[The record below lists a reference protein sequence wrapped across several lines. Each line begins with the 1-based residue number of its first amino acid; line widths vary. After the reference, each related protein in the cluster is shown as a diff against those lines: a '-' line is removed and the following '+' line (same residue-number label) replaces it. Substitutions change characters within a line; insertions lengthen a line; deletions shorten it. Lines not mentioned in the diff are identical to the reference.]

1 MALQMFTPTSPR
13 RVRLRRSGSS
23 SGRRRLEE
31 LFRTPRSSVERMD
44 VSGVAR
50 DLLMTVDLKDDQMV
64 QTKCFTNWANSYL
77 AKRNPPVTIFN
88 LFEEMKDGINLLYLL
103 EVLSGEEL
111 VPDKDTGTGV
121 QAVRKGR
128 DMTLSDK
135 VTNAKASLAYLEDN
149 GVKIPA
155 GVTPQEITNGT
166 PPKIL
171 DLMWAIVSHYQ
182 IEEVAKM
189 SRRTVSG
196 LNASMGDD
204 SMYGT
209 MPRTSSQSTTPT
221 KGGKFGFSGSSSS
234 LPSLGKRK
242 KSSRD
247 QSPGPNRKKSGKE
260 TKEAQKILLKWSQN
274 AVDRR
279 VVDVKDFSK
288 SWRNGKAFSSLV
300 HTIQPD
306 LVDMPRLST
315 KSASSRMEHAFTAAE
330 RFLGIPKLIDSED
343 VDVDRPDGRS
353 VMTYVSLFAQAF
365 PQAGGWTAPTPSQ
378 RDVRYLGLGS
388 GNTSSFRRAG
398 SARGTYGSSSGG
410 GGAYVSTSGGGGA
423 YSVGGGDNPSVSV
436 TEFQSTRTTEVTS
449 YEQNTQLSS
458 YEQSSQLAAE
468 DSYRTSDVTSDSL
481 YDDVMNEVGAGGT
494 FSGQR
499 FKTDVVMNGSGQEM
513 QSASNHLDVQV
524 GSFRGESAAG
534 KGGRY
539 SGEFSQQSSQQT
551 SKGGGYGGEYEQSS
565 AQVFTYDN
573 KGGQSQST
581 SVRSS
586 ALMEDGSSPTVV
598 MANKGDMSPIRVS
611 INLPSYAGRRGGSTS
626 KSGGASP
633 GEDEYSRGL
642 GNIRGWLADVE
653 KEYPKDIM
661 VYHQDVQEHIEDL
674 ETLDTEAGKQEDKL
688 STLSRQVDSVFGS
701 RGDEA
706 RVAKSDL
713 NDVQEEITRIRND
726 VSKEKNNCT
735 RMLPYVKRF
744 EDDTAEIDNW
754 LSDAEKLMM
763 SHMVDSTSAK
773 FNQRV
778 QNHKEFFT
786 TRNTM
791 RNKLSSCN
799 SDLKKI
805 EGLCLDN
812 HDKSPLQTR
821 FDDIDSRFEDGM
833 ALSLTWDDKLDDIQ
847 ENWRDFDKR
856 TDDVGSWLDKA
867 NDIMT
872 DRDQPLDIQIARH
885 EMLVTFFKDVDSDMM
900 EGLVQSGERL
910 AEDMNDPEKEQLQDQ
925 MGRIEN
931 KWKDVMYQAPI
942 ALMKLKFR
950 KSQDL
955 YRETVDKA
963 NKETDREYEL
973 LVNPSV
979 DRDDLRHTHEGLYLR
994 EPEGFIPTAERHVS
1008 DMENYSRELVQYS
1021 VDEMSLVGP
1030 AKDNREHFEGVRKEQ
1045 QVLWE
1050 KLRNART
1057 DQEGKGPGGYQISTN
1072 VTQVP
1077 GGHGGQGLD
1086 GVYGPKGY
1094 PGKGRQ
1100 PPDYNSVEGG
1110 YGIDGNQQPQRY
1122 GALDR
1127 GGRYGGVPSRL
1138 SYQYPRGY
1146 RRPDKGYR
1154 YGGVPFNRTKQ
1165 PVEDGKQGKG
1175 GGDADAESSASDT
1188 PSDQQPPKEEKQEIV
1203 EPEADTVTVA
1213 VESSDTVPA
1222 DYQTP
1227 VEQKEQENIVAEDN
1241 ESSATV
1247 PASDQQPAEE
1257 EENEEKVEAEADCS
1271 VTDMPDTQQAAEEE
1285 ENEEKVEAEADRNI
1299 TDMPDKQQPQ
1309 ETGRPDKGAGYHGA
1323 SSGDTPQQLPDST
1336 DSGGGG
1342 ASDATIFATVI
1353 PKVQPH
1359 AVSQDRWSDNFP
1371 THKPPPYPGSAGISH
1386 LGNVSSTSEY
1396 EPFSHPGRNSDRK
1409 DMHVRFAPDLE
1420 TPTHPDKK
1428 YNLSGE
1434 PTNLEAPITIVVSE
1448 KEGDAIVVSP
1458 DKSSWYKGY
1467 YMKISN
1473 PMDQNIS
1480 GMKGRGGEDDD
1491 RDRDRDG
1498 LQRSGDGASQRG
1510 GGDGYGPGQVVGGR
1524 DGYNGGVGGQINIHE
1539 TIVINEYEQNVY
1551 QQGKG
1556 GGYGTGSWKTRPEEI
1571 ERAHRWKQFFEKKE
1585 AMLQECTQIDDTLD
1599 GEEQLEITP
1608 PNVKSRDHLF
1618 ERLDR
1623 ELKQNRGETPDLK
1636 DMGSWLER
1644 EMPHKKDDIVG
1655 DIAFVEKAQDET
1667 EDHLRRAREEHEN
1680 LLTRVNDFYECK
1692 ERTHKCIDRA
1702 ELVLRSR
1709 ICQRPADIASQLDK
1723 HENAEGE
1730 LSNNMPK
1737 LDLMSKRGTELVQ
1750 DLRSSNLWKTTE
1762 IRKEMDHTS
1771 HRWIEVSEQLHDNK
1785 DVLRNMENIW
1795 DEMYNINSDFED
1807 WFNGPV
1813 EDLRKK
1819 LYSISDAS
1827 EVPDMQ
1833 RRLDLFQDEIIDREN
1848 QWTKLNNRA
1857 QRLQD
1862 LNQNVPISLVE
1873 RLVQRNKDGIE
1884 EAKKL
1889 AIEGR
1894 RKLDSFKANQDFGR
1908 RNLDP
1913 LQKWLDKEE
1922 RLLKAQYDLQMDIY
1936 SKKAQRDKFES
1947 FSNEIASH
1955 RWKFDEVNSKAREVN
1970 LSQNPEIVRQL
1981 EQINDR
1987 YSALKIECD
1996 DITKKCEGHV
2006 ADHSQYDELY
2016 DEASEWLK
2024 QQREKLREAQQPT
2037 TDWKELEEHHANI
2050 NLLLLTKK
2058 RGEIK
2063 INNTSERADVTMDNT
2078 SADGKPII
2086 IDQVESLRHE
2096 FELYLEELN
2105 AAKLKVEG
2113 QLEGMKPEIN
2123 RSKLSDRSIA
2133 IEQRLDENLS
2143 QQSISSTYQYTQS
2156 TKTVYGSQTI
2166 GGSGGA
2172 GGAGGG
2178 YGGIGQSAGGGYGGT
2193 SQTSGIGIGQGG
2205 GYGGIS
2211 QSAGGGYGGGTG
2223 SGYGVQ
2229 TTSSTYSTSG
2239 AGGGGGVSTGVGG
2252 SSSINQFL
2260 GGGSSAVF
2268 DVSVSRVK
2276 TSSVTKDIGIQP
2288 SPSRQR
2294 TSTSTETMTDD
2305 LRKKVGDKVF
2315 QEIVL
2320 QPGERRTFGSGDN
2333 VVHYHNS
2340 QSEPITVKINYLV
2353 NYYE

>member
-1 MALQMFTPTSPR
+1 MVNHNNLEVVLREQYKQQQMRGKLIYTVWTHSLQGDNQGT
-13 RVRLRRSGSS
+13 
-23 SGRRRLEE
+23 
-31 LFRTPRSSVERMD
+31 SVERMD

-111 VPDKDTGTGV
+111 VPDKETGTGV

-196 LNASMGDD
+196 LNASMAED

-242 KSSRD
+242 KGRD
-247 QSPGPNRKKSGKE
+247 QSPGPTRKKSGKE
-260 TKEAQKILLKWSQN
+260 TKEAQKILLKWAQN

-343 VDVDRPDGRS
+343 MDVERPDGRS
-353 VMTYVSLFAQAF
+353 VMTYVSLYAQAF

-398 SARGTYGSSSGG
+398 SARGAYNSTSSGG
-410 GGAYVSTSGGGGA
+410 GQYISGVGAGEV
-423 YSVGGGDNPSVSV
+423 PSVSV
-436 TEFQSTRTTEVTS
+436 TEFQSVKTTEVTT

-458 YEQSSQLAAE
+458 YEQNAQLVTE

-499 FKTDVVMNGSGQEM
+499 FTGVMNGAAQDMHGDVAGDLT
-513 QSASNHLDVQV
+513 QSATTGHAMAV
-524 GSFRGESAAG
+524 
-534 KGGRY
+534 KGGAY
-539 SGEFSQQSSQQT
+539 EYGQQTSQQT
-551 SKGGGYGGEYEQSS
+551 AKGGVGVDYGQQSYRQQTS
-565 AQVFTYDN
+565 DHMFTFDS
-573 KGGQSQST
+573 GRGPGQSQST

-611 INLPSYAGRRGGSTS
+611 INLPSYAGRRSAKGST
-626 KSGGASP
+626 GGGEGP
-633 GEDEYSRGL
+633 GKDEYSRGL
-642 GNIRGWLADVE
+642 GNIRGWLADVD
-653 KEYPKDIM
+653 KEYPKDII

-674 ETLDTEAGKQEDKL
+674 ETLDTEAGKHEDKL
-688 STLSRQVDSVFGS
+688 QVLSRQVGS
-701 RGDEA
+701 MSGDEA
-706 RVAKSDL
+706 AAARSDL

-786 TRNTM
+786 TRNVM

-812 HDKSPLQTR
+812 HDKTPLQTR
-821 FDDIDSRFEDGM
+821 FEDIDSRFEDGM

-885 EMLVTFFKDVDSDMM
+885 ETFFKDVDSDMM

-925 MGRIEN
+925 MGKIEN

-955 YRETVDKA
+955 YDETINKMEKESNREL
-963 NKETDREYEL
+963 EL
-973 LVNPSV
+973 LANPSV
-979 DRDDLRHTHEGLYLR
+979 DREDLWNTHEGLYHR
-994 EPEGFIPTAERHVS
+994 EPEGFLPTAERHVS
-1008 DMENYSRELVQYS
+1008 DMENYSKELVQYS

-1030 AKDNREHFEGVRKEQ
+1030 AKDHRQHFENVKREER
-1045 QVLWE
+1045 VLCD
-1050 KLRNART
+1050 KLKNAR
-1057 DQEGKGPGGYQISTN
+1057 
-1072 VTQVP
+1072 
-1077 GGHGGQGLD
+1077 
-1086 GVYGPKGY
+1086 
-1094 PGKGRQ
+1094 
-1100 PPDYNSVEGG
+1100 
-1110 YGIDGNQQPQRY
+1110 QPQRY

-1127 GGRYGGVPSRL
+1127 GAKYGAAPSRL

-1154 YGGVPFNRTKQ
+1154 YGGVPFHRSKQ
-1165 PVEDGKQGKG
+1165 YPVEGEKQGKG

-1188 PSDQQPPKEEKQEIV
+1188 PSDQLPKEEKQGKV
-1203 EPEADTVTVA
+1203 EPKVVSVTDDS
-1213 VESSDTVPA
+1213 ERSDTVPA
-1222 DYQTP
+1222 NDQQPIPEEKQEKVEAVATESSASVPPSNQTP
-1227 VEQKEQENIVAEDN
+1227 VEQKDQETAEDT
-1241 ESSATV
+1241 ESSAAV
-1247 PASDQQPAEE
+1247 PASDQQPAGEE
-1257 EENEEKVEAEADCS
+1257 EKQETVEAEADS
-1271 VTDMPDTQQAAEEE
+1271 
-1285 ENEEKVEAEADRNI
+1285 I
-1299 TDMPDKQQPQ
+1299 TDNQQTK
-1309 ETGRPDKGAGYHGA
+1309 EAVRPDKGAGYHGA
-1323 SSGDTPQQLPDST
+1323 PSGDSTQQLPDTT
-1336 DSGGGG
+1336 DSGGGGANG

-1353 PKVQPH
+1353 PKVQ
-1359 AVSQDRWSDNFP
+1359 VSGGGQ
-1371 THKPPPYPGSAGISH
+1371 GQI
-1386 LGNVSSTSEY
+1386 
-1396 EPFSHPGRNSDRK
+1396 SDR
-1409 DMHVRFAPDLE
+1409 
-1420 TPTHPDKK
+1420 
-1428 YNLSGE
+1428 NGS
-1434 PTNLEAPITIVVSE
+1434 
-1448 KEGDAIVVSP
+1448 
-1458 DKSSWYKGY
+1458 
-1467 YMKISN
+1467 
-1473 PMDQNIS
+1473 
-1480 GMKGRGGEDDD
+1480 
-1491 RDRDRDG
+1491 
-1498 LQRSGDGASQRG
+1498 G
-1510 GGDGYGPGQVVGGR
+1510 GGQ
-1524 DGYNGGVGGQINIHE
+1524 QINIHE
-1539 TIVINEYEQNVY
+1539 
-1551 QQGKG
+1551 GKG
-1556 GGYGTGSWKTRPEEI
+1556 GGLGSWKTRPEEI

-1585 AMLQECTQIDDTLD
+1585 AMLQECTNIDDTLD
-1599 GEEQLEITP
+1599 GEEQWEITP
-1608 PNVKSRDHLF
+1608 NNVRERDRLF
-1618 ERLDR
+1618 ERLERD
-1623 ELKQNRGETPDLK
+1623 LQHNRGETPELK
-1636 DMGSWLER
+1636 TMGSWLER
-1644 EMPHKKDDIVG
+1644 EMPHKKEDIVG
-1655 DIAFVEKAQDET
+1655 DIAYVERTQDET
-1667 EDHLRRAREEHEN
+1667 EEHLRRARQEHED
-1680 LLTRVNDFYECK
+1680 LLTRINEFYECK

-1723 HENAEGE
+1723 HENAESE

-1813 EDLRKK
+1813 EDLRKR
-1819 LYSISDAS
+1819 LYTISDAS

-1857 QRLQD
+1857 KRLQE

-1873 RLVQRNKDGIE
+1873 RMVQRNKDGIE

-1889 AIEGR
+1889 AVEGR

-1922 RLLKAQYDLQMDIY
+1922 RLLSAQYDLQMDIY

-1981 EQINDR
+1981 EQINAR

-1996 DITKKCEGHV
+1996 NITKKCEGHV
-2006 ADHSQYDELY
+2006 TDHAQYDELY
-2016 DEASEWLK
+2016 EEASEWLR
-2024 QQREKLREAQQPT
+2024 QQREKLKEAQRPT
-2037 TDWKELEEHHANI
+2037 TDWKELEENHANI

-2063 INNTSERADVTMDNT
+2063 INNTSEKADVTMDNT

-2086 IDQVESLRHE
+2086 IEQVESLRHD
-2096 FELYLEELN
+2096 FQLYQEELN

-2123 RSKLSDRSIA
+2123 RSKLDASLA
-2133 IEQRLDENLS
+2133 IEQRLDQNLS
-2143 QQSISSTYQYTQS
+2143 QQTISTYQYTES
-2156 TKTVYGSQTI
+2156 SKTVYGSQTI
-2166 GGSGGA
+2166 GGTGGTY
-2172 GGAGGG
+2172 GGTAQGTGGG
-2178 YGGIGQSAGGGYGGT
+2178 YGGIGQ
-2193 SQTSGIGIGQGG
+2193 
-2205 GYGGIS
+2205 
-2211 QSAGGGYGGGTG
+2211 GTG
-2223 SGYGVQ
+2223 SGYGGIGQGTGTGYGGIGQGTGSGYGGIGQSSSGGYISQ
-2229 TTSSTYSTSG
+2229 TTSTSG
-2239 AGGGGGVSTGVGG
+2239 AGGSAGGLGGG
-2252 SSSINQFL
+2252 SSINQFL
-2260 GGGSSAVF
+2260 GGGSGHGVF
-2268 DVSVSRVK
+2268 DIAV
-2276 TSSVTKDIGIQP
+2276 SSVKKSTVTKEVGVQP

-2353 NYYE
+2353 NYWE

>member
-1 MALQMFTPTSPR
+1 MTLQMFTPTFPR
-13 RVRLRRSGSS
+13 RVRLRRSS

-410 GGAYVSTSGGGGA
+410 GGAYVSTSSGGGA
-423 YSVGGGDNPSVSV
+423 YSVGGGGGDNPSVSV

-513 QSASNHLDVQV
+513 QSASNHLDVQA

-539 SGEFSQQSSQQT
+539 SGEFGQQSSQQT
-551 SKGGGYGGEYEQSS
+551 YEQQSS

-688 STLSRQVDSVFGS
+688 RTLSRQVDSVFGT

-763 SHMVDSTSAK
+763 SHMVDSTSDK

-885 EMLVTFFKDVDSDMM
+885 ETFFKDVDSDMM

-1045 QVLWE
+1045 QILWE

-1057 DQEGKGPGGYQISTN
+1057 DQQGKGPGGYQISTN
-1072 VTQVP
+1072 ITQVP
-1077 GGHGGQGLD
+1077 GGHGGRDLD

-1203 EPEADTVTVA
+1203 EPEADIVTVA

-1222 DYQTP
+1222 EDQTP
-1227 VEQKEQENIVAEDN
+1227 VEQKEQEKIVAEDT

-1247 PASDQQPAEE
+1247 PASDQQAAEE

-1271 VTDMPDTQQAAEEE
+1271 VTDMPDKQQAAEEE
-1285 ENEEKVEAEADRNI
+1285 ENEEKVEAEADRSV
-1299 TDMPDKQQPQ
+1299 TDIPDKQQPQ
-1309 ETGRPDKGAGYHGA
+1309 EAGRPDKGAGYHGA
-1323 SSGDTPQQLPDST
+1323 SSGDTPQ
-1336 DSGGGG
+1336 
-1342 ASDATIFATVI
+1342 
-1353 PKVQPH
+1353 
-1359 AVSQDRWSDNFP
+1359 
-1371 THKPPPYPGSAGISH
+1371 
-1386 LGNVSSTSEY
+1386 
-1396 EPFSHPGRNSDRK
+1396 
-1409 DMHVRFAPDLE
+1409 
-1420 TPTHPDKK
+1420 
-1428 YNLSGE
+1428 
-1434 PTNLEAPITIVVSE
+1434 
-1448 KEGDAIVVSP
+1448 
-1458 DKSSWYKGY
+1458 
-1467 YMKISN
+1467 
-1473 PMDQNIS
+1473 
-1480 GMKGRGGEDDD
+1480 
-1491 RDRDRDG
+1491 
-1498 LQRSGDGASQRG
+1498 QRG

-1524 DGYNGGVGGQINIHE
+1524 DGYNGGGQINIHE
-1539 TIVINEYEQNVY
+1539 
-1551 QQGKG
+1551 GKG

-2063 INNTSERADVTMDNT
+2063 INNTSEKADVTMDNT

-2096 FELYLEELN
+2096 FQLYLEELN

-2172 GGAGGG
+2172 GGG
-2178 YGGIGQSAGGGYGGT
+2178 YGGIGQT
-2193 SQTSGIGIGQGG
+2193 SGSGIGQASGG

-2211 QSAGGGYGGGTG
+2211 QSTGGGYSGISQTAGGGYGGGTG

-2252 SSSINQFL
+2252 GSSINQFL

>member
-1 MALQMFTPTSPR
+1 MTLQMFTPTFPR
-13 RVRLRRSGSS
+13 RVRLRRSS

-410 GGAYVSTSGGGGA
+410 GGAYVSTSSGGGA
-423 YSVGGGDNPSVSV
+423 YSVGGGGGDNPSVSV

-513 QSASNHLDVQV
+513 QSASNHLDVQA

-539 SGEFSQQSSQQT
+539 SGEFGQQSSQQT
-551 SKGGGYGGEYEQSS
+551 YEQQSS

-688 STLSRQVDSVFGS
+688 RTLSRQVDSVFGT

-763 SHMVDSTSAK
+763 SHMVDSTSDK

-885 EMLVTFFKDVDSDMM
+885 ETFFKDVDSDMM

-1045 QVLWE
+1045 QILWE
-1050 KLRNART
+1050 KLRNAR
-1057 DQEGKGPGGYQISTN
+1057 
-1072 VTQVP
+1072 
-1077 GGHGGQGLD
+1077 
-1086 GVYGPKGY
+1086 
-1094 PGKGRQ
+1094 
-1100 PPDYNSVEGG
+1100 
-1110 YGIDGNQQPQRY
+1110 QPQRY

-1138 SYQYPRGY
+1138 SY
-1146 RRPDKGYR
+1146 
-1154 YGGVPFNRTKQ
+1154 
-1165 PVEDGKQGKG
+1165 
-1175 GGDADAESSASDT
+1175 
-1188 PSDQQPPKEEKQEIV
+1188 
-1203 EPEADTVTVA
+1203 
-1213 VESSDTVPA
+1213 
-1222 DYQTP
+1222 
-1227 VEQKEQENIVAEDN
+1227 
-1241 ESSATV
+1241 
-1247 PASDQQPAEE
+1247 
-1257 EENEEKVEAEADCS
+1257 
-1271 VTDMPDTQQAAEEE
+1271 
-1285 ENEEKVEAEADRNI
+1285 
-1299 TDMPDKQQPQ
+1299 
-1309 ETGRPDKGAGYHGA
+1309 
-1323 SSGDTPQQLPDST
+1323 
-1336 DSGGGG
+1336 
-1342 ASDATIFATVI
+1342 
-1353 PKVQPH
+1353 
-1359 AVSQDRWSDNFP
+1359 
-1371 THKPPPYPGSAGISH
+1371 
-1386 LGNVSSTSEY
+1386 
-1396 EPFSHPGRNSDRK
+1396 
-1409 DMHVRFAPDLE
+1409 
-1420 TPTHPDKK
+1420 
-1428 YNLSGE
+1428 
-1434 PTNLEAPITIVVSE
+1434 
-1448 KEGDAIVVSP
+1448 
-1458 DKSSWYKGY
+1458 
-1467 YMKISN
+1467 
-1473 PMDQNIS
+1473 
-1480 GMKGRGGEDDD
+1480 
-1491 RDRDRDG
+1491 
-1498 LQRSGDGASQRG
+1498 
-1510 GGDGYGPGQVVGGR
+1510 
-1524 DGYNGGVGGQINIHE
+1524 
-1539 TIVINEYEQNVY
+1539 
-1551 QQGKG
+1551 QGKG

-2063 INNTSERADVTMDNT
+2063 INNTSEKADVTMDNT

-2096 FELYLEELN
+2096 FQLYLEELN

-2172 GGAGGG
+2172 GGG
-2178 YGGIGQSAGGGYGGT
+2178 YGGIGQT
-2193 SQTSGIGIGQGG
+2193 SGSGIGQASGG

-2211 QSAGGGYGGGTG
+2211 QSTGGGYSGISQTAGGGYGGGTG

-2252 SSSINQFL
+2252 GSSINQFL

>member
-1 MALQMFTPTSPR
+1 MTLQMFTPTFPR
-13 RVRLRRSGSS
+13 RVRLRRSS

-410 GGAYVSTSGGGGA
+410 GGAYVSTSSGGGA
-423 YSVGGGDNPSVSV
+423 YSVGGGGGDNPSVSV

-513 QSASNHLDVQV
+513 QSASNHLDVQA

-539 SGEFSQQSSQQT
+539 SGEFGQQSSQQT
-551 SKGGGYGGEYEQSS
+551 YEQQSS

-688 STLSRQVDSVFGS
+688 RTLSRQVDSVFGT

-763 SHMVDSTSAK
+763 SHMVDSTSDK

-885 EMLVTFFKDVDSDMM
+885 ETFFKDVDSDMM

-1045 QVLWE
+1045 QILWE

-1057 DQEGKGPGGYQISTN
+1057 DQQGKGPGGYQISTN
-1072 VTQVP
+1072 ITQVP
-1077 GGHGGQGLD
+1077 GGHGGRDLD

-1203 EPEADTVTVA
+1203 EPEADIVTVA

-1222 DYQTP
+1222 EDQTP
-1227 VEQKEQENIVAEDN
+1227 VEQKEQEKIVAEDT

-1247 PASDQQPAEE
+1247 PASDQQAAEE

-1271 VTDMPDTQQAAEEE
+1271 VTDMPDKQQAAEEE
-1285 ENEEKVEAEADRNI
+1285 ENEEKVEAEADRSV
-1299 TDMPDKQQPQ
+1299 TDIPDKQQPQ
-1309 ETGRPDKGAGYHGA
+1309 EAGRPDKGAGYHGA

-1342 ASDATIFATVI
+1342 SSGASDATIFATVI
-1353 PKVQPH
+1353 PKV
-1359 AVSQDRWSDNFP
+1359 
-1371 THKPPPYPGSAGISH
+1371 
-1386 LGNVSSTSEY
+1386 
-1396 EPFSHPGRNSDRK
+1396 
-1409 DMHVRFAPDLE
+1409 
-1420 TPTHPDKK
+1420 
-1428 YNLSGE
+1428 
-1434 PTNLEAPITIVVSE
+1434 
-1448 KEGDAIVVSP
+1448 
-1458 DKSSWYKGY
+1458 
-1467 YMKISN
+1467 
-1473 PMDQNIS
+1473 
-1480 GMKGRGGEDDD
+1480 
-1491 RDRDRDG
+1491 
-1498 LQRSGDGASQRG
+1498 QRG

-1524 DGYNGGVGGQINIHE
+1524 DGYNGGGQINIHE

-2063 INNTSERADVTMDNT
+2063 INNTSEKADVTMDNT

-2096 FELYLEELN
+2096 FQLYLEELN

-2172 GGAGGG
+2172 GGG
-2178 YGGIGQSAGGGYGGT
+2178 YGGIGQT
-2193 SQTSGIGIGQGG
+2193 SGSGIGQASGG

-2211 QSAGGGYGGGTG
+2211 QSTGGGYSGISQTAGGGYGGGTG

-2252 SSSINQFL
+2252 GSSINQFL

>member
-1 MALQMFTPTSPR
+1 MVNHNNLEVVLREQYKQQQMRGKLIYTVWTHSLQGDNQGT
-13 RVRLRRSGSS
+13 
-23 SGRRRLEE
+23 
-31 LFRTPRSSVERMD
+31 SVERMD

-111 VPDKDTGTGV
+111 VPDKETGTGV

-196 LNASMGDD
+196 LNASMAED

-242 KSSRD
+242 KGRD
-247 QSPGPNRKKSGKE
+247 QSPGPTRKKSGKE
-260 TKEAQKILLKWSQN
+260 TKEAQKILLKWAQN

-343 VDVDRPDGRS
+343 MDVERPDGRS
-353 VMTYVSLFAQAF
+353 VMTYVSLYAQAF

-398 SARGTYGSSSGG
+398 SARGAYNSTSSGG
-410 GGAYVSTSGGGGA
+410 GQYISGVGAGEV
-423 YSVGGGDNPSVSV
+423 PSVSV
-436 TEFQSTRTTEVTS
+436 TEFQSVKTTEVTT

-458 YEQSSQLAAE
+458 YEQNAQLVTE

-499 FKTDVVMNGSGQEM
+499 FTGVMNGAAQDMHGDVAGDLT
-513 QSASNHLDVQV
+513 QSATTGHAMAV
-524 GSFRGESAAG
+524 
-534 KGGRY
+534 KGGAY
-539 SGEFSQQSSQQT
+539 EYGQQTSQQT
-551 SKGGGYGGEYEQSS
+551 AKGGVGVDYGQQSYRQQTS
-565 AQVFTYDN
+565 DHMFTFDS
-573 KGGQSQST
+573 GRGPGQSQST

-611 INLPSYAGRRGGSTS
+611 INLPSYAGRRSAKGST
-626 KSGGASP
+626 GGGEGP
-633 GEDEYSRGL
+633 GKDEYSRGL
-642 GNIRGWLADVE
+642 GNIRGWLADVD
-653 KEYPKDIM
+653 KEYPKDII

-674 ETLDTEAGKQEDKL
+674 ETLDTEAGKHEDKL
-688 STLSRQVDSVFGS
+688 QVLSRQVGS
-701 RGDEA
+701 MSGDEA
-706 RVAKSDL
+706 AAARSDL

-786 TRNTM
+786 TRNVM

-812 HDKSPLQTR
+812 HDKTPLQTR
-821 FDDIDSRFEDGM
+821 FEDIDSRFEDGM

-885 EMLVTFFKDVDSDMM
+885 ETFFKDVDSDMM

-925 MGRIEN
+925 MGKIEN

-955 YRETVDKA
+955 YDETINKMEKESNREL
-963 NKETDREYEL
+963 EL
-973 LVNPSV
+973 LANPSV
-979 DRDDLRHTHEGLYLR
+979 DREDLWNTHEGLYHR
-994 EPEGFIPTAERHVS
+994 EPEGFLPTAERHVS
-1008 DMENYSRELVQYS
+1008 DMENYSKELVQYS

-1030 AKDNREHFEGVRKEQ
+1030 AKDHRQHFENVKREER
-1045 QVLWE
+1045 VLCD
-1050 KLRNART
+1050 KLKNAR
-1057 DQEGKGPGGYQISTN
+1057 
-1072 VTQVP
+1072 
-1077 GGHGGQGLD
+1077 
-1086 GVYGPKGY
+1086 
-1094 PGKGRQ
+1094 
-1100 PPDYNSVEGG
+1100 
-1110 YGIDGNQQPQRY
+1110 QPQRY

-1127 GGRYGGVPSRL
+1127 GAKYGAAPSRL

-1154 YGGVPFNRTKQ
+1154 YGGVPFHRSKQ
-1165 PVEDGKQGKG
+1165 YPVEGEKQGKG

-1188 PSDQQPPKEEKQEIV
+1188 PSDQLPKEEKQGKV
-1203 EPEADTVTVA
+1203 EPKVVSVTDDS
-1213 VESSDTVPA
+1213 ERSDTVPA
-1222 DYQTP
+1222 NDQQPIPEEKQEKVEAVATESSASVPPSNQTP
-1227 VEQKEQENIVAEDN
+1227 VEQKDQETAEDT
-1241 ESSATV
+1241 ESSAAV
-1247 PASDQQPAEE
+1247 PASDQQPAGEE
-1257 EENEEKVEAEADCS
+1257 EKQETVEAEADS
-1271 VTDMPDTQQAAEEE
+1271 
-1285 ENEEKVEAEADRNI
+1285 I
-1299 TDMPDKQQPQ
+1299 TDNQQTK
-1309 ETGRPDKGAGYHGA
+1309 EAVRPDKGAGYHGA
-1323 SSGDTPQQLPDST
+1323 PSGDSTQQLPDTT
-1336 DSGGGG
+1336 DSGGGGANG

-1353 PKVQPH
+1353 PKVQ
-1359 AVSQDRWSDNFP
+1359 VSGGGQ
-1371 THKPPPYPGSAGISH
+1371 GQI
-1386 LGNVSSTSEY
+1386 
-1396 EPFSHPGRNSDRK
+1396 SDR
-1409 DMHVRFAPDLE
+1409 
-1420 TPTHPDKK
+1420 
-1428 YNLSGE
+1428 NGS
-1434 PTNLEAPITIVVSE
+1434 
-1448 KEGDAIVVSP
+1448 
-1458 DKSSWYKGY
+1458 
-1467 YMKISN
+1467 
-1473 PMDQNIS
+1473 
-1480 GMKGRGGEDDD
+1480 
-1491 RDRDRDG
+1491 
-1498 LQRSGDGASQRG
+1498 G
-1510 GGDGYGPGQVVGGR
+1510 GGQ
-1524 DGYNGGVGGQINIHE
+1524 QINIHE
-1539 TIVINEYEQNVY
+1539 TTNIIVNEQHTLY

-1556 GGYGTGSWKTRPEEI
+1556 GGLGSWKTRPEEI

-1585 AMLQECTQIDDTLD
+1585 AMLQECTNIDDTLD
-1599 GEEQLEITP
+1599 GEEQWEITP
-1608 PNVKSRDHLF
+1608 NNVRERDRLF
-1618 ERLDR
+1618 ERLERD
-1623 ELKQNRGETPDLK
+1623 LQHNRGETPELK
-1636 DMGSWLER
+1636 TMGSWLER
-1644 EMPHKKDDIVG
+1644 EMPHKKEDIVG
-1655 DIAFVEKAQDET
+1655 DIAYVERTQDET
-1667 EDHLRRAREEHEN
+1667 EEHLRRARQEHED
-1680 LLTRVNDFYECK
+1680 LLTRINEFYECK

-1723 HENAEGE
+1723 HENAESE

-1813 EDLRKK
+1813 EDLRKR
-1819 LYSISDAS
+1819 LYTISDAS

-1857 QRLQD
+1857 KRLQE

-1873 RLVQRNKDGIE
+1873 RMVQRNKDGIE

-1889 AIEGR
+1889 AVEGR

-1922 RLLKAQYDLQMDIY
+1922 RLLSAQYDLQMDIY

-1981 EQINDR
+1981 EQINAR

-1996 DITKKCEGHV
+1996 NITKKCEGHV
-2006 ADHSQYDELY
+2006 TDHAQYDELY
-2016 DEASEWLK
+2016 EEASEWLR
-2024 QQREKLREAQQPT
+2024 QQREKLKEAQRPT
-2037 TDWKELEEHHANI
+2037 TDWKELEENHANI

-2063 INNTSERADVTMDNT
+2063 INNTSEKADVTMDNT

-2086 IDQVESLRHE
+2086 IEQVESLRHD
-2096 FELYLEELN
+2096 FQLYQEELN

-2123 RSKLSDRSIA
+2123 RSKLDASLA
-2133 IEQRLDENLS
+2133 IEQRLDQNLS
-2143 QQSISSTYQYTQS
+2143 QQTISTYQYTES
-2156 TKTVYGSQTI
+2156 SKTVYGSQTI
-2166 GGSGGA
+2166 GGTGGTY
-2172 GGAGGG
+2172 GGTAQGTGGG
-2178 YGGIGQSAGGGYGGT
+2178 YGGIGQ
-2193 SQTSGIGIGQGG
+2193 
-2205 GYGGIS
+2205 
-2211 QSAGGGYGGGTG
+2211 GTG
-2223 SGYGVQ
+2223 SGYGGIGQGTGTGYGGIGQGTGSGYGGIGQSSSGGYISQ
-2229 TTSSTYSTSG
+2229 TTSTSG
-2239 AGGGGGVSTGVGG
+2239 AGGSAGGLGGG
-2252 SSSINQFL
+2252 SSINQFL
-2260 GGGSSAVF
+2260 GGGSGHGVF
-2268 DVSVSRVK
+2268 DIAV
-2276 TSSVTKDIGIQP
+2276 SSVKKSTVTKEVGVQP

-2353 NYYE
+2353 NYWE

>member
-1 MALQMFTPTSPR
+1 MVNHNNLEVVLREQYKQQQMRGKLIYTVWTHSLQGDNQGT
-13 RVRLRRSGSS
+13 
-23 SGRRRLEE
+23 
-31 LFRTPRSSVERMD
+31 SVERMD

-111 VPDKDTGTGV
+111 VPDKETGTGV

-196 LNASMGDD
+196 LNASMAED

-242 KSSRD
+242 KGRD
-247 QSPGPNRKKSGKE
+247 QSPGPTRKKSGKE
-260 TKEAQKILLKWSQN
+260 TKEAQKILLKWAQN

-343 VDVDRPDGRS
+343 MDVERPDGRS
-353 VMTYVSLFAQAF
+353 VMTYVSLYAQAF

-398 SARGTYGSSSGG
+398 SARGAYNSTSSGG
-410 GGAYVSTSGGGGA
+410 GQYISGVGAGEV
-423 YSVGGGDNPSVSV
+423 PSVSV
-436 TEFQSTRTTEVTS
+436 TEFQSVKTTEVTT

-458 YEQSSQLAAE
+458 YEQNAQLVTE

-499 FKTDVVMNGSGQEM
+499 FTGVMNGAAQDMHGDVAGDLT
-513 QSASNHLDVQV
+513 QSATTGHAMAV
-524 GSFRGESAAG
+524 
-534 KGGRY
+534 KGGAY
-539 SGEFSQQSSQQT
+539 EYGQQTSQQT
-551 SKGGGYGGEYEQSS
+551 AKGGVGVDYGQQSYRQQTS
-565 AQVFTYDN
+565 DHMFTFDS
-573 KGGQSQST
+573 GRGPGQSQST

-611 INLPSYAGRRGGSTS
+611 INLPSYAGRRSAKGST
-626 KSGGASP
+626 GGGEGP
-633 GEDEYSRGL
+633 GKDEYSRGL
-642 GNIRGWLADVE
+642 GNIRGWLADVD
-653 KEYPKDIM
+653 KEYPKDII

-674 ETLDTEAGKQEDKL
+674 ETLDTEAGKHEDKL
-688 STLSRQVDSVFGS
+688 QVLSRQVGS
-701 RGDEA
+701 MSGDEA
-706 RVAKSDL
+706 AAARSDL

-786 TRNTM
+786 TRNVM

-812 HDKSPLQTR
+812 HDKTPLQTR
-821 FDDIDSRFEDGM
+821 FEDIDSRFEDGM

-885 EMLVTFFKDVDSDMM
+885 ETFFKDVDSDMM

-925 MGRIEN
+925 MGKIEN

-955 YRETVDKA
+955 YDETINKMEKESNREL
-963 NKETDREYEL
+963 EL
-973 LVNPSV
+973 LANPSV
-979 DRDDLRHTHEGLYLR
+979 DREDLWNTHEGLYHR
-994 EPEGFIPTAERHVS
+994 EPEGFLPTAERHVS
-1008 DMENYSRELVQYS
+1008 DMENYSKELVQYS

-1030 AKDNREHFEGVRKEQ
+1030 AKDHRQHFENVKREER
-1045 QVLWE
+1045 VLCD
-1050 KLRNART
+1050 KLKNAR
-1057 DQEGKGPGGYQISTN
+1057 
-1072 VTQVP
+1072 
-1077 GGHGGQGLD
+1077 
-1086 GVYGPKGY
+1086 
-1094 PGKGRQ
+1094 
-1100 PPDYNSVEGG
+1100 
-1110 YGIDGNQQPQRY
+1110 QPQRY

-1127 GGRYGGVPSRL
+1127 GAKYGAAPSRL

-1154 YGGVPFNRTKQ
+1154 YGGVPFHRSKQ
-1165 PVEDGKQGKG
+1165 YPVEGEKQGKG

-1188 PSDQQPPKEEKQEIV
+1188 PSDQLPKEEKQGKV
-1203 EPEADTVTVA
+1203 EPKVVSVTDDS
-1213 VESSDTVPA
+1213 ERSDTVPA
-1222 DYQTP
+1222 NDQQPIPEEKQEKVEAVATESSASVPPSNQTP
-1227 VEQKEQENIVAEDN
+1227 VEQKDQETAEDT
-1241 ESSATV
+1241 ESSAAV
-1247 PASDQQPAEE
+1247 PASDQQPAGEE
-1257 EENEEKVEAEADCS
+1257 EKQETVEAEADS
-1271 VTDMPDTQQAAEEE
+1271 
-1285 ENEEKVEAEADRNI
+1285 I
-1299 TDMPDKQQPQ
+1299 TDNQQTK
-1309 ETGRPDKGAGYHGA
+1309 EAVRPDKGAGYHGA
-1323 SSGDTPQQLPDST
+1323 PSGDSTQQLPDTT
-1336 DSGGGG
+1336 DSGGGGANG

-1359 AVSQDRWSDNFP
+1359 AMNQDRWRGDSYP
-1371 THKPPPYPGSAGISH
+1371 THK
-1386 LGNVSSTSEY
+1386 VS
-1396 EPFSHPGRNSDRK
+1396 GGGQGQISDR
-1409 DMHVRFAPDLE
+1409 
-1420 TPTHPDKK
+1420 
-1428 YNLSGE
+1428 NGS
-1434 PTNLEAPITIVVSE
+1434 
-1448 KEGDAIVVSP
+1448 
-1458 DKSSWYKGY
+1458 
-1467 YMKISN
+1467 
-1473 PMDQNIS
+1473 
-1480 GMKGRGGEDDD
+1480 
-1491 RDRDRDG
+1491 
-1498 LQRSGDGASQRG
+1498 G
-1510 GGDGYGPGQVVGGR
+1510 GGQ
-1524 DGYNGGVGGQINIHE
+1524 QINIHE
-1539 TIVINEYEQNVY
+1539 
-1551 QQGKG
+1551 GKG
-1556 GGYGTGSWKTRPEEI
+1556 GGLGSWKTRPEEI

-1585 AMLQECTQIDDTLD
+1585 AMLQECTNIDDTLD
-1599 GEEQLEITP
+1599 GEEQWEITP
-1608 PNVKSRDHLF
+1608 NNVRERDRLF
-1618 ERLDR
+1618 ERLERD
-1623 ELKQNRGETPDLK
+1623 LQHNRGETPELK
-1636 DMGSWLER
+1636 TMGSWLER
-1644 EMPHKKDDIVG
+1644 EMPHKKEDIVG
-1655 DIAFVEKAQDET
+1655 DIAYVERTQDET
-1667 EDHLRRAREEHEN
+1667 EEHLRRARQEHED
-1680 LLTRVNDFYECK
+1680 LLTRINEFYECK

-1723 HENAEGE
+1723 HENAESE

-1813 EDLRKK
+1813 EDLRKR
-1819 LYSISDAS
+1819 LYTISDAS

-1857 QRLQD
+1857 KRLQE

-1873 RLVQRNKDGIE
+1873 RMVQRNKDGIE

-1889 AIEGR
+1889 AVEGR

-1922 RLLKAQYDLQMDIY
+1922 RLLSAQYDLQMDIY

-1981 EQINDR
+1981 EQINAR

-1996 DITKKCEGHV
+1996 NITKKCEGHV
-2006 ADHSQYDELY
+2006 TDHAQYDELY
-2016 DEASEWLK
+2016 EEASEWLR
-2024 QQREKLREAQQPT
+2024 QQREKLKEAQRPT
-2037 TDWKELEEHHANI
+2037 TDWKELEENHANI

-2063 INNTSERADVTMDNT
+2063 INNTSEKADVTMDNT

-2086 IDQVESLRHE
+2086 IEQVESLRHD
-2096 FELYLEELN
+2096 FQLYQEELN

-2123 RSKLSDRSIA
+2123 RSKLDASLA
-2133 IEQRLDENLS
+2133 IEQRLDQNLS
-2143 QQSISSTYQYTQS
+2143 QQTISTYQYTES
-2156 TKTVYGSQTI
+2156 SKTVYGSQTI
-2166 GGSGGA
+2166 GGTGGTY
-2172 GGAGGG
+2172 GGTAQGTGGG
-2178 YGGIGQSAGGGYGGT
+2178 YGGIGQ
-2193 SQTSGIGIGQGG
+2193 
-2205 GYGGIS
+2205 
-2211 QSAGGGYGGGTG
+2211 GTG
-2223 SGYGVQ
+2223 SGYGGIGQGTGTGYGGIGQGTGSGYGGIGQSSSGGYISQ
-2229 TTSSTYSTSG
+2229 TTSTSG
-2239 AGGGGGVSTGVGG
+2239 AGGSAGGLGGG
-2252 SSSINQFL
+2252 SSINQFL
-2260 GGGSSAVF
+2260 GGGSGHGVF
-2268 DVSVSRVK
+2268 DIAV
-2276 TSSVTKDIGIQP
+2276 SSVKKSTVTKEVGVQP

-2353 NYYE
+2353 NYWE

>member
-1 MALQMFTPTSPR
+1 MVNHNNLEVVLREQYKQQQMRGKLIYTVWTHSLQGDNQGT
-13 RVRLRRSGSS
+13 
-23 SGRRRLEE
+23 
-31 LFRTPRSSVERMD
+31 SVERMD

-111 VPDKDTGTGV
+111 VPDKETGTGV

-196 LNASMGDD
+196 LNASMAED

-242 KSSRD
+242 KGRD
-247 QSPGPNRKKSGKE
+247 QSPGPTRKKSGKE
-260 TKEAQKILLKWSQN
+260 TKEAQKILLKWAQN

-343 VDVDRPDGRS
+343 MDVERPDGRS
-353 VMTYVSLFAQAF
+353 VMTYVSLYAQAF

-398 SARGTYGSSSGG
+398 SARGAYNSTSSGG
-410 GGAYVSTSGGGGA
+410 GQYISGVGAGEV
-423 YSVGGGDNPSVSV
+423 PSVSV
-436 TEFQSTRTTEVTS
+436 TEFQSVKTTEVTT

-458 YEQSSQLAAE
+458 YEQNAQLVTE

-499 FKTDVVMNGSGQEM
+499 FTGVMNGAAQDMHGDVAGDLT
-513 QSASNHLDVQV
+513 QSATTGHAMAV
-524 GSFRGESAAG
+524 
-534 KGGRY
+534 KGGAY
-539 SGEFSQQSSQQT
+539 EYGQQTSQQT
-551 SKGGGYGGEYEQSS
+551 AKGGVGVDYGQQSYRQQTS
-565 AQVFTYDN
+565 DHMFTFDS
-573 KGGQSQST
+573 GRGPGQSQST

-611 INLPSYAGRRGGSTS
+611 INLPSYAGRRSAKGST
-626 KSGGASP
+626 GGGEGP
-633 GEDEYSRGL
+633 GKDEYSRGL
-642 GNIRGWLADVE
+642 GNIRGWLADVD
-653 KEYPKDIM
+653 KEYPKDII

-674 ETLDTEAGKQEDKL
+674 ETLDTEAGKHEDKL
-688 STLSRQVDSVFGS
+688 QVLSRQVGS
-701 RGDEA
+701 MSGDEA
-706 RVAKSDL
+706 AAARSDL

-786 TRNTM
+786 TRNVM

-812 HDKSPLQTR
+812 HDKTPLQTR
-821 FDDIDSRFEDGM
+821 FEDIDSRFEDGM

-885 EMLVTFFKDVDSDMM
+885 ETFFKDVDSDMM

-925 MGRIEN
+925 MGKIEN

-955 YRETVDKA
+955 YDETINKMEKESNREL
-963 NKETDREYEL
+963 EL
-973 LVNPSV
+973 LANPSV
-979 DRDDLRHTHEGLYLR
+979 DREDLWNTHEGLYHR
-994 EPEGFIPTAERHVS
+994 EPEGFLPTAERHVS
-1008 DMENYSRELVQYS
+1008 DMENYSKELVQYS

-1030 AKDNREHFEGVRKEQ
+1030 AKDHRQHFENVKREER
-1045 QVLWE
+1045 VLCD
-1050 KLRNART
+1050 KLKNAR
-1057 DQEGKGPGGYQISTN
+1057 
-1072 VTQVP
+1072 
-1077 GGHGGQGLD
+1077 
-1086 GVYGPKGY
+1086 
-1094 PGKGRQ
+1094 
-1100 PPDYNSVEGG
+1100 
-1110 YGIDGNQQPQRY
+1110 QPQRY

-1127 GGRYGGVPSRL
+1127 GAKYGAAPSRL

-1154 YGGVPFNRTKQ
+1154 YGGVPFHRSKQ
-1165 PVEDGKQGKG
+1165 YPVEGEKQGKG

-1188 PSDQQPPKEEKQEIV
+1188 PSDQLPKEEKQGKV
-1203 EPEADTVTVA
+1203 EPKVVSVTDDS
-1213 VESSDTVPA
+1213 ERSDTVPA
-1222 DYQTP
+1222 NDQQPIPEEKQEKVEAVATESSASVPPSNQTP
-1227 VEQKEQENIVAEDN
+1227 VEQKDQETAEDT
-1241 ESSATV
+1241 ESSAAV
-1247 PASDQQPAEE
+1247 PASDQQT
-1257 EENEEKVEAEADCS
+1257 KEA
-1271 VTDMPDTQQAAEEE
+1271 V
-1285 ENEEKVEAEADRNI
+1285 
-1299 TDMPDKQQPQ
+1299 
-1309 ETGRPDKGAGYHGA
+1309 RPDKGAGYHGA
-1323 SSGDTPQQLPDST
+1323 PSGDSTQQLPDTT
-1336 DSGGGG
+1336 DSGGGGANG

-1359 AVSQDRWSDNFP
+1359 AMNQDRWRGDSYP
-1371 THKPPPYPGSAGISH
+1371 THKPPPYPGFAGISQ
-1386 LGNVSSTSEY
+1386 LGNVRPTSVCEPTLEHRPEASLDRRDISAKLNELLGQQQHAQHPTTASHEPRYTSTLY
-1396 EPFSHPGRNSDRK
+1396 VQPFSHPGRNNDRK
-1409 DMHVRFAPDLE
+1409 AMHVRFAPDLE
-1420 TPTHPDKK
+1420 QTPTHAEKK
-1428 YNLSGE
+1428 YNLSSE
-1434 PTNLEAPITIVVSE
+1434 PTNTASSPITIVVSE
-1448 KEGDAIVVSP
+1448 TEGDAIVVSP

-1467 YMKISN
+1467 YMKILN

-1480 GMKGRGGEDDD
+1480 GMKGRGSGEDELPM
-1491 RDRDRDG
+1491 RDRDG
-1498 LQRSGDGASQRG
+1498 QQRSGDGASQVSG
-1510 GGDGYGPGQVVGGR
+1510 GGQGQISDRNGSGG
-1524 DGYNGGVGGQINIHE
+1524 GQQINIHE
-1539 TIVINEYEQNVY
+1539 TTNIIVNEQHTLY

-1556 GGYGTGSWKTRPEEI
+1556 GGLGSWKTRPEEI

-1585 AMLQECTQIDDTLD
+1585 AMLQECTNIDDTLD
-1599 GEEQLEITP
+1599 GEEQWEITP
-1608 PNVKSRDHLF
+1608 NNVRERDRLF
-1618 ERLDR
+1618 ERLERD
-1623 ELKQNRGETPDLK
+1623 LQHNRGETPELK
-1636 DMGSWLER
+1636 TMGSWLER
-1644 EMPHKKDDIVG
+1644 EMPHKKEDIVG
-1655 DIAFVEKAQDET
+1655 DIAYVERTQDET
-1667 EDHLRRAREEHEN
+1667 EEHLRRARQEHED
-1680 LLTRVNDFYECK
+1680 LLTRINEFYECK

-1723 HENAEGE
+1723 HENAESE

-1813 EDLRKK
+1813 EDLRKR
-1819 LYSISDAS
+1819 LYTISDAS

-1857 QRLQD
+1857 KRLQE

-1873 RLVQRNKDGIE
+1873 RMVQRNKDGIE

-1889 AIEGR
+1889 AVEGR

-1922 RLLKAQYDLQMDIY
+1922 RLLSAQYDLQMDIY

-1981 EQINDR
+1981 EQINAR

-1996 DITKKCEGHV
+1996 NITKKCEGHV
-2006 ADHSQYDELY
+2006 TDHAQYDELY
-2016 DEASEWLK
+2016 EEASEWLR
-2024 QQREKLREAQQPT
+2024 QQREKLKEAQRPT
-2037 TDWKELEEHHANI
+2037 TDWKELEENHANI

-2063 INNTSERADVTMDNT
+2063 INNTSEKADVTMDNT

-2086 IDQVESLRHE
+2086 IEQVESLRHD
-2096 FELYLEELN
+2096 FQLYQEELN

-2123 RSKLSDRSIA
+2123 RSKLDASLA
-2133 IEQRLDENLS
+2133 IEQRLDQNLS
-2143 QQSISSTYQYTQS
+2143 QQTISTYQYTES
-2156 TKTVYGSQTI
+2156 SKTVYGSQTI
-2166 GGSGGA
+2166 GGTGGTY
-2172 GGAGGG
+2172 GGTAQGTGGG
-2178 YGGIGQSAGGGYGGT
+2178 YGGIGQ
-2193 SQTSGIGIGQGG
+2193 
-2205 GYGGIS
+2205 
-2211 QSAGGGYGGGTG
+2211 GTG
-2223 SGYGVQ
+2223 SGYGGIGQGTGTGYGGIGQGTGSGYGGIGQSSSGGYISQ
-2229 TTSSTYSTSG
+2229 TTSTSG
-2239 AGGGGGVSTGVGG
+2239 AGGSAGGLGGG
-2252 SSSINQFL
+2252 SSINQFL
-2260 GGGSSAVF
+2260 GGGSGHGVF
-2268 DVSVSRVK
+2268 DIAV
-2276 TSSVTKDIGIQP
+2276 SSVKKSTVTKEVGVQP

-2353 NYYE
+2353 NYWE

>member
-1 MALQMFTPTSPR
+1 MTLQMFTPTFPR
-13 RVRLRRSGSS
+13 RVRLRRSS

-410 GGAYVSTSGGGGA
+410 GGAYVSTSSGGGA
-423 YSVGGGDNPSVSV
+423 YSVGGGGGDNPSVSV

-513 QSASNHLDVQV
+513 QSASNHLDVQA

-539 SGEFSQQSSQQT
+539 SGEFGQQSSQQT
-551 SKGGGYGGEYEQSS
+551 YEQQSS

-688 STLSRQVDSVFGS
+688 RTLSRQVDSVFGT

-763 SHMVDSTSAK
+763 SHMVDSTSDK

-885 EMLVTFFKDVDSDMM
+885 ETFFKDVDSDMM

-1045 QVLWE
+1045 QILWE
-1050 KLRNART
+1050 KLRNAR
-1057 DQEGKGPGGYQISTN
+1057 
-1072 VTQVP
+1072 
-1077 GGHGGQGLD
+1077 
-1086 GVYGPKGY
+1086 
-1094 PGKGRQ
+1094 GRQ

-1110 YGIDGNQQPQRY
+1110 YGIDGNQ
-1122 GALDR
+1122 
-1127 GGRYGGVPSRL
+1127 
-1138 SYQYPRGY
+1138 
-1146 RRPDKGYR
+1146 
-1154 YGGVPFNRTKQ
+1154 
-1165 PVEDGKQGKG
+1165 
-1175 GGDADAESSASDT
+1175 
-1188 PSDQQPPKEEKQEIV
+1188 
-1203 EPEADTVTVA
+1203 
-1213 VESSDTVPA
+1213 
-1222 DYQTP
+1222 
-1227 VEQKEQENIVAEDN
+1227 
-1241 ESSATV
+1241 
-1247 PASDQQPAEE
+1247 
-1257 EENEEKVEAEADCS
+1257 
-1271 VTDMPDTQQAAEEE
+1271 
-1285 ENEEKVEAEADRNI
+1285 
-1299 TDMPDKQQPQ
+1299 
-1309 ETGRPDKGAGYHGA
+1309 
-1323 SSGDTPQQLPDST
+1323 
-1336 DSGGGG
+1336 
-1342 ASDATIFATVI
+1342 
-1353 PKVQPH
+1353 
-1359 AVSQDRWSDNFP
+1359 
-1371 THKPPPYPGSAGISH
+1371 
-1386 LGNVSSTSEY
+1386 
-1396 EPFSHPGRNSDRK
+1396 
-1409 DMHVRFAPDLE
+1409 
-1420 TPTHPDKK
+1420 
-1428 YNLSGE
+1428 
-1434 PTNLEAPITIVVSE
+1434 
-1448 KEGDAIVVSP
+1448 
-1458 DKSSWYKGY
+1458 
-1467 YMKISN
+1467 
-1473 PMDQNIS
+1473 IS

-1498 LQRSGDGASQRG
+1498 QQRSGDGASQRG

-1524 DGYNGGVGGQINIHE
+1524 DGYNGGGQINIHE

-2063 INNTSERADVTMDNT
+2063 INNTSEKADVTMDNT

-2096 FELYLEELN
+2096 FQLYLEELN

-2172 GGAGGG
+2172 GGG
-2178 YGGIGQSAGGGYGGT
+2178 YGGIGQT
-2193 SQTSGIGIGQGG
+2193 SGSGIGQASGG

-2211 QSAGGGYGGGTG
+2211 QSTGGGYSGISQTAGGGYGGGTG

-2252 SSSINQFL
+2252 GSSINQFL

>member
-1 MALQMFTPTSPR
+1 MFTPTSPR
-13 RVRLRRSGSS
+13 RTRLRRSS
-23 SGRRRLEE
+23 SGRRRLED
-31 LFRTPRSSVERMD
+31 LFRTPRSSVERME

-111 VPDKDTGTGV
+111 VPEKETETGV
-121 QAVRKGR
+121 KAVRKGR

-155 GVTPQEITNGT
+155 GVTPQEITNGN

-242 KSSRD
+242 KSGRD
-247 QSPGPNRKKSGKE
+247 QSPGPSRKKSGKE

-398 SARGTYGSSSGG
+398 SATRGAYNSSSGG
-410 GGAYVSTSGGGGA
+410 GGTYSAGGGTYSGSGGGGEI
-423 YSVGGGDNPSVSV
+423 PSVSV
-436 TEFQSTRTTEVTS
+436 TEFQSVKTTEVTS
-449 YEQNTQLSS
+449 YEQNSQLSS
-458 YEQSSQLAAE
+458 YEQNPQQVAE

-499 FKTDVVMNGSGQEM
+499 FKTDVVMNGAEQEM
-513 QSASNHLDVQV
+513 QSASNHLDLQ
-524 GSFRGESAAG
+524 GANFRGESAVV
-534 KGGRY
+534 KGGAY
-539 SGEFSQQSSQQT
+539 SAELGQQGSQQT
-551 SKGGGYGGEYEQSS
+551 SKGGVYAAEYQQQS
-565 AQVFTYDN
+565 ADQVFSFD

-611 INLPSYAGRRGGSTS
+611 INLPSYAGRRDRS
-626 KSGGASP
+626 KSGGSP

-642 GNIRGWLADVE
+642 GNVRGWLADVD
-653 KEYPKDIM
+653 KEYPKDII

-688 STLSRQVDSVFGS
+688 RALSRQVDSVFGG

-713 NDVQEEITRIRND
+713 NDVQEDITRIRND

-786 TRNTM
+786 TRNLM

-805 EGLCLDN
+805 EGLCLNN
-812 HDKSPLQTR
+812 HDKTPLQTR
-821 FDDIDSRFEDGM
+821 FEDIDSRFEDGM
-833 ALSLTWDDKLDDIQ
+833 ALSLTWDDKLDDIH

-885 EMLVTFFKDVDSDMM
+885 EMLVVSMPQLADPPLRHRYCQLLWENQPSINFDAVHIPVKEKTFFKDVDSDMM

-942 ALMKLKFR
+942 ALMKLKFQ

-955 YRETVDKA
+955 YGETV
-963 NKETDREYEL
+963 NKVEKESDREYEL
-973 LVNPSV
+973 LANPSV
-979 DRDDLRHTHEGLYLR
+979 DRDDLLNTHDGQFHR
-994 EPEGFIPTAERHVS
+994 EPEGFLATAEGHVN
-1008 DMENYSRELVQYS
+1008 DMEDYSKELVQYS
-1021 VDEMSLVGP
+1021 VDEMSLVQP
-1030 AKDNREHFEGVRKEQ
+1030 ANNNRQHYEGMKKEVF
-1045 QVLWE
+1045 VLRD
-1050 KLRNART
+1050 KI
-1057 DQEGKGPGGYQISTN
+1057 K
-1072 VTQVP
+1072 
-1077 GGHGGQGLD
+1077 
-1086 GVYGPKGY
+1086 
-1094 PGKGRQ
+1094 
-1100 PPDYNSVEGG
+1100 NSK
-1110 YGIDGNQQPQRY
+1110 QPQRY

-1127 GGRYGGVPSRL
+1127 GARYGGVPSRL
-1138 SYQYPRGY
+1138 SYQ
-1146 RRPDKGYR
+1146 
-1154 YGGVPFNRTKQ
+1154 
-1165 PVEDGKQGKG
+1165 
-1175 GGDADAESSASDT
+1175 
-1188 PSDQQPPKEEKQEIV
+1188 I
-1203 EPEADTVTVA
+1203 
-1213 VESSDTVPA
+1213 
-1222 DYQTP
+1222 
-1227 VEQKEQENIVAEDN
+1227 
-1241 ESSATV
+1241 
-1247 PASDQQPAEE
+1247 
-1257 EENEEKVEAEADCS
+1257 
-1271 VTDMPDTQQAAEEE
+1271 
-1285 ENEEKVEAEADRNI
+1285 
-1299 TDMPDKQQPQ
+1299 
-1309 ETGRPDKGAGYHGA
+1309 
-1323 SSGDTPQQLPDST
+1323 L
-1336 DSGGGG
+1336 
-1342 ASDATIFATVI
+1342 
-1353 PKVQPH
+1353 
-1359 AVSQDRWSDNFP
+1359 
-1371 THKPPPYPGSAGISH
+1371 
-1386 LGNVSSTSEY
+1386 
-1396 EPFSHPGRNSDRK
+1396 
-1409 DMHVRFAPDLE
+1409 
-1420 TPTHPDKK
+1420 
-1428 YNLSGE
+1428 
-1434 PTNLEAPITIVVSE
+1434 
-1448 KEGDAIVVSP
+1448 
-1458 DKSSWYKGY
+1458 
-1467 YMKISN
+1467 N

-1491 RDRDRDG
+1491 MPMRDRDG
-1498 LQRSGDGASQRG
+1498 QQRSGDGAAQTG

-1524 DGYNGGVGGQINIHE
+1524 DGYNGTGGGQQINIHE
-1539 TIVINEYEQNVY
+1539 TNVVINEYEQNTII

-1556 GGYGTGSWKTRPEEI
+1556 GSGTGSWKTRPEEI

-1608 PNVKSRDHLF
+1608 PNVRERDRLF

-1623 ELKQNRGETPDLK
+1623 ELVQNRGETPELK

-1644 EMPHKKDDIVG
+1644 EMPHKKEDIVG
-1655 DIAFVEKAQDET
+1655 DIAYVERTQDET
-1667 EDHLRRAREEHEN
+1667 EEHLRRAKQDHED

-1692 ERTHKCIDRA
+1692 EKTHKCIDRA

-1771 HRWIEVSEQLHDNK
+1771 HRWIEVSEKLHDNK

-1857 QRLQD
+1857 KRLQD

-1889 AIEGR
+1889 AVEGR

-1947 FSNEIASH
+1947 FANEIASH

-1970 LSQNPEIVRQL
+1970 LSQNPELVRQL

-1996 DITKKCEGHV
+1996 DITKKCEEHV
-2006 ADHSQYDELY
+2006 VDHGQYDEFY
-2016 DEASEWLK
+2016 DEASEWLR
-2024 QQREKLREAQQPT
+2024 QQREKLKEAQRPT

-2050 NLLLLTKK
+2050 NLLMLTKK

-2063 INNTSERADVTMDNT
+2063 INNTSEKADVTMDNT
-2078 SADGKPII
+2078 SSDGKPII
-2086 IDQVESLRHE
+2086 IEQVESLRHD
-2096 FELYLEELN
+2096 FGLYQEELN
-2105 AAKLKVEG
+2105 AAKQNVEG
-2113 QLEGMKPEIN
+2113 QLEGMKREIN
-2123 RSKLSDRSIA
+2123 RSKLDRSLE
-2133 IEQRLDENLS
+2133 IEQRLDQNLS
-2143 QQSISSTYQYTQS
+2143 QQSISTYQYSQT

-2166 GGSGGA
+2166 GG
-2172 GGAGGG
+2172 AGGG
-2178 YGGIGQSAGGGYGGT
+2178 TAQGTGSGY
-2193 SQTSGIGIGQGG
+2193 S
-2205 GYGGIS
+2205 GGIS
-2211 QSAGGGYGGGTG
+2211 QSTGTGYSGITQGTGTGYGGGISQSTGTGYSGGISKGTG
-2223 SGYGVQ
+2223 SGYISQ
-2229 TTSSTYSTSG
+2229 TTSTSTSG
-2239 AGGGGGVSTGVGG
+2239 AGGGGFGGGLGGG
-2252 SSSINQFL
+2252 SNINQFL
-2260 GGGSSAVF
+2260 GGGSTAVF
-2268 DVSVSRVK
+2268 DMSISNAK
-2276 TSSVTKDIGIQP
+2276 SSVTKDVGVQP
-2288 SPSRQR
+2288 SPGRQR
-2294 TSTSTETMTDD
+2294 ISTSTETNTDD
-2305 LRKKVGDKVF
+2305 LRRKVGDKVF

>member
-1 MALQMFTPTSPR
+1 MTLQMFTPTFPR
-13 RVRLRRSGSS
+13 RVRLRRSS

-410 GGAYVSTSGGGGA
+410 GGAYVSTSSGGGA
-423 YSVGGGDNPSVSV
+423 YSVGGGGGDNPSVSV

-513 QSASNHLDVQV
+513 QSASNHLDVQA

-539 SGEFSQQSSQQT
+539 SGEFGQQSSQQT
-551 SKGGGYGGEYEQSS
+551 YEQQSS

-688 STLSRQVDSVFGS
+688 RTLSRQVDSVFGT

-763 SHMVDSTSAK
+763 SHMVDSTSDK

-885 EMLVTFFKDVDSDMM
+885 ETFFKDVDSDMM

-1045 QVLWE
+1045 QILWE

-1057 DQEGKGPGGYQISTN
+1057 DQQGKGPGGYQISTN
-1072 VTQVP
+1072 ITQVP
-1077 GGHGGQGLD
+1077 GGHGGRDLD

-1094 PGKGRQ
+1094 PGK
-1100 PPDYNSVEGG
+1100 
-1110 YGIDGNQQPQRY
+1110 
-1122 GALDR
+1122 
-1127 GGRYGGVPSRL
+1127 
-1138 SYQYPRGY
+1138 
-1146 RRPDKGYR
+1146 
-1154 YGGVPFNRTKQ
+1154 
-1165 PVEDGKQGKG
+1165 
-1175 GGDADAESSASDT
+1175 
-1188 PSDQQPPKEEKQEIV
+1188 
-1203 EPEADTVTVA
+1203 
-1213 VESSDTVPA
+1213 
-1222 DYQTP
+1222 
-1227 VEQKEQENIVAEDN
+1227 
-1241 ESSATV
+1241 
-1247 PASDQQPAEE
+1247 
-1257 EENEEKVEAEADCS
+1257 
-1271 VTDMPDTQQAAEEE
+1271 
-1285 ENEEKVEAEADRNI
+1285 
-1299 TDMPDKQQPQ
+1299 
-1309 ETGRPDKGAGYHGA
+1309 
-1323 SSGDTPQQLPDST
+1323 
-1336 DSGGGG
+1336 
-1342 ASDATIFATVI
+1342 
-1353 PKVQPH
+1353 
-1359 AVSQDRWSDNFP
+1359 
-1371 THKPPPYPGSAGISH
+1371 
-1386 LGNVSSTSEY
+1386 
-1396 EPFSHPGRNSDRK
+1396 
-1409 DMHVRFAPDLE
+1409 
-1420 TPTHPDKK
+1420 
-1428 YNLSGE
+1428 
-1434 PTNLEAPITIVVSE
+1434 
-1448 KEGDAIVVSP
+1448 
-1458 DKSSWYKGY
+1458 
-1467 YMKISN
+1467 
-1473 PMDQNIS
+1473 IS

-1498 LQRSGDGASQRG
+1498 QQRSGDGASQRG

-1524 DGYNGGVGGQINIHE
+1524 DGYNGGGQINIHE

-2063 INNTSERADVTMDNT
+2063 INNTSEKADVTMDNT

-2096 FELYLEELN
+2096 FQLYLEELN

-2172 GGAGGG
+2172 GGG
-2178 YGGIGQSAGGGYGGT
+2178 YGGIGQT
-2193 SQTSGIGIGQGG
+2193 SGSGIGQASGG

-2211 QSAGGGYGGGTG
+2211 QSTGGGYSGISQTAGGGYGGGTG

-2252 SSSINQFL
+2252 GSSINQFL

>member
-1 MALQMFTPTSPR
+1 MFTPTSPR
-13 RVRLRRSGSS
+13 RTRLRRSS
-23 SGRRRLEE
+23 SGRRRLED
-31 LFRTPRSSVERMD
+31 LFRTPRSSVERME

-111 VPDKDTGTGV
+111 VPEKETETGV
-121 QAVRKGR
+121 KAVRKGR

-155 GVTPQEITNGT
+155 GVTPQEITNGN

-242 KSSRD
+242 KSGRD
-247 QSPGPNRKKSGKE
+247 QSPGPSRKKSGKE

-398 SARGTYGSSSGG
+398 SATRGAYNSSSGG
-410 GGAYVSTSGGGGA
+410 GGTYSAGGGTYSGSGGGGEI
-423 YSVGGGDNPSVSV
+423 PSVSV
-436 TEFQSTRTTEVTS
+436 TEFQSVKTTEVTS
-449 YEQNTQLSS
+449 YEQNSQLSS
-458 YEQSSQLAAE
+458 YEQNPQQVAE

-499 FKTDVVMNGSGQEM
+499 FKTDVVMNGAEQEM
-513 QSASNHLDVQV
+513 QSASNHLDLQ
-524 GSFRGESAAG
+524 GANFRGESAVV
-534 KGGRY
+534 KGGAY
-539 SGEFSQQSSQQT
+539 SAELGQQGSQQT
-551 SKGGGYGGEYEQSS
+551 SKGGVYAAEYQQQS
-565 AQVFTYDN
+565 ADQVFSFD

-611 INLPSYAGRRGGSTS
+611 INLPSYAGRRDRS
-626 KSGGASP
+626 KSGGSP

-642 GNIRGWLADVE
+642 GNVRGWLADVD
-653 KEYPKDIM
+653 KEYPKDII

-688 STLSRQVDSVFGS
+688 RALSRQVDSVFGG

-713 NDVQEEITRIRND
+713 NDVQEDITRIRND

-786 TRNTM
+786 TRNLM

-805 EGLCLDN
+805 EGLCLNN
-812 HDKSPLQTR
+812 HDKTPLQTR
-821 FDDIDSRFEDGM
+821 FEDIDSRFEDGM
-833 ALSLTWDDKLDDIQ
+833 ALSLTWDDKLDDIH

-885 EMLVTFFKDVDSDMM
+885 EMLVVSMPQLADPPLRHRYCQLLWENQPSINFDAVHIPVKEKTFFKDVDSDMM

-942 ALMKLKFR
+942 ALMKLKFQ

-955 YRETVDKA
+955 YGETV
-963 NKETDREYEL
+963 NKVEKESDREYEL
-973 LVNPSV
+973 LANPSV
-979 DRDDLRHTHEGLYLR
+979 DRDDLLNTHDGQFHR
-994 EPEGFIPTAERHVS
+994 EPEGFLATAEGHVN
-1008 DMENYSRELVQYS
+1008 DMEDYSKELVQYS
-1021 VDEMSLVGP
+1021 VDEMSLVQP
-1030 AKDNREHFEGVRKEQ
+1030 ANNNRQHYEGMKKEVF
-1045 QVLWE
+1045 VLRD
-1050 KLRNART
+1050 KIKNSKT
-1057 DQEGKGPGGYQISTN
+1057 DQSSKGPVGYQISTN
-1072 VTQVP
+1072 VHQVP
-1077 GGHGGQGLD
+1077 GGKGYGTD

-1094 PGKGRQ
+1094 GKGRQ
-1100 PPDYNSVEGG
+1100 PPDYNSLDGDGG
-1110 YGIDGNQQPQRY
+1110 LNQPQRY

-1127 GGRYGGVPSRL
+1127 GARYGGVPSRL
-1138 SYQYPRGY
+1138 SYQ
-1146 RRPDKGYR
+1146 
-1154 YGGVPFNRTKQ
+1154 T
-1165 PVEDGKQGKG
+1165 
-1175 GGDADAESSASDT
+1175 
-1188 PSDQQPPKEEKQEIV
+1188 
-1203 EPEADTVTVA
+1203 
-1213 VESSDTVPA
+1213 
-1222 DYQTP
+1222 
-1227 VEQKEQENIVAEDN
+1227 
-1241 ESSATV
+1241 
-1247 PASDQQPAEE
+1247 
-1257 EENEEKVEAEADCS
+1257 
-1271 VTDMPDTQQAAEEE
+1271 
-1285 ENEEKVEAEADRNI
+1285 
-1299 TDMPDKQQPQ
+1299 
-1309 ETGRPDKGAGYHGA
+1309 
-1323 SSGDTPQQLPDST
+1323 
-1336 DSGGGG
+1336 
-1342 ASDATIFATVI
+1342 
-1353 PKVQPH
+1353 
-1359 AVSQDRWSDNFP
+1359 
-1371 THKPPPYPGSAGISH
+1371 
-1386 LGNVSSTSEY
+1386 
-1396 EPFSHPGRNSDRK
+1396 
-1409 DMHVRFAPDLE
+1409 
-1420 TPTHPDKK
+1420 
-1428 YNLSGE
+1428 
-1434 PTNLEAPITIVVSE
+1434 
-1448 KEGDAIVVSP
+1448 
-1458 DKSSWYKGY
+1458 
-1467 YMKISN
+1467 
-1473 PMDQNIS
+1473 
-1480 GMKGRGGEDDD
+1480 
-1491 RDRDRDG
+1491 
-1498 LQRSGDGASQRG
+1498 G

-1524 DGYNGGVGGQINIHE
+1524 DGYNGTGGGQQINIHE
-1539 TIVINEYEQNVY
+1539 TNVVINEYEQNTII

-1556 GGYGTGSWKTRPEEI
+1556 GSGTGSWKTRPEEI

-1608 PNVKSRDHLF
+1608 PNVRERDRLF

-1623 ELKQNRGETPDLK
+1623 ELVQNRGETPELK

-1644 EMPHKKDDIVG
+1644 EMPHKKEDIVG
-1655 DIAFVEKAQDET
+1655 DIAYVERTQDET
-1667 EDHLRRAREEHEN
+1667 EEHLRRAKQDHED

-1692 ERTHKCIDRA
+1692 EKTHKCIDRA

-1771 HRWIEVSEQLHDNK
+1771 HRWIEVSEKLHDNK

-1857 QRLQD
+1857 KRLQD

-1889 AIEGR
+1889 AVEGR

-1947 FSNEIASH
+1947 FANEIASH

-1970 LSQNPEIVRQL
+1970 LSQNPELVRQL

-1996 DITKKCEGHV
+1996 DITKKCEEHV
-2006 ADHSQYDELY
+2006 VDHGQYDEFY
-2016 DEASEWLK
+2016 DEASEWLR
-2024 QQREKLREAQQPT
+2024 QQREKLKEAQRPT

-2050 NLLLLTKK
+2050 NLLMLTKK

-2063 INNTSERADVTMDNT
+2063 INNTSEKADVTMDNT
-2078 SADGKPII
+2078 SSDGKPII
-2086 IDQVESLRHE
+2086 IEQVESLRHD
-2096 FELYLEELN
+2096 FGLYQEELN
-2105 AAKLKVEG
+2105 AAKQNVEG
-2113 QLEGMKPEIN
+2113 QLEGMKREIN
-2123 RSKLSDRSIA
+2123 RSKLDRSLE
-2133 IEQRLDENLS
+2133 IEQRLDQNLS
-2143 QQSISSTYQYTQS
+2143 QQSISTYQYSQT

-2166 GGSGGA
+2166 GG
-2172 GGAGGG
+2172 AGGG
-2178 YGGIGQSAGGGYGGT
+2178 TAQGTGSGY
-2193 SQTSGIGIGQGG
+2193 S
-2205 GYGGIS
+2205 GGIS
-2211 QSAGGGYGGGTG
+2211 QSTGTGYSGITQGTGTGYGGGISQSTGTGYSGGISKGTG
-2223 SGYGVQ
+2223 SGYISQ
-2229 TTSSTYSTSG
+2229 TTSTSTSG
-2239 AGGGGGVSTGVGG
+2239 AGGGGFGGGLGGG
-2252 SSSINQFL
+2252 SNINQFL
-2260 GGGSSAVF
+2260 GGGSTAVF
-2268 DVSVSRVK
+2268 DMSISNAK
-2276 TSSVTKDIGIQP
+2276 SSVTKDVGVQP
-2288 SPSRQR
+2288 SPGRQR
-2294 TSTSTETMTDD
+2294 ISTSTETNTDD
-2305 LRKKVGDKVF
+2305 LRRKVGDKVF

>member
-1 MALQMFTPTSPR
+1 MFTPTSPR
-13 RVRLRRSGSS
+13 RTRLRRSS
-23 SGRRRLEE
+23 SGRRRLED
-31 LFRTPRSSVERMD
+31 LFRTPRSSVERME

-111 VPDKDTGTGV
+111 VPEKETETGV
-121 QAVRKGR
+121 KAVRKGR

-155 GVTPQEITNGT
+155 GVTPQEITNGN

-242 KSSRD
+242 KSGRD
-247 QSPGPNRKKSGKE
+247 QSPGPSRKKSGKE

-398 SARGTYGSSSGG
+398 SATRGAYNSSSGG
-410 GGAYVSTSGGGGA
+410 GGTYSAGGGTYSGSGGGGEI
-423 YSVGGGDNPSVSV
+423 PSVSV
-436 TEFQSTRTTEVTS
+436 TEFQSVKTTEVTS
-449 YEQNTQLSS
+449 YEQNSQLSS
-458 YEQSSQLAAE
+458 YEQNPQQVAE

-499 FKTDVVMNGSGQEM
+499 FKTDVVMNGAEQEM
-513 QSASNHLDVQV
+513 QSASNHLDLQ
-524 GSFRGESAAG
+524 GANFRGESAVV
-534 KGGRY
+534 KGGAY
-539 SGEFSQQSSQQT
+539 SAELGQQGSQQT
-551 SKGGGYGGEYEQSS
+551 SKGGVYAAEYQQQS
-565 AQVFTYDN
+565 ADQVFSFD

-611 INLPSYAGRRGGSTS
+611 INLPSYAGRRDRS
-626 KSGGASP
+626 KSGGSP

-642 GNIRGWLADVE
+642 GNVRGWLADVD
-653 KEYPKDIM
+653 KEYPKDII

-688 STLSRQVDSVFGS
+688 RALSRQVDSVFGG

-713 NDVQEEITRIRND
+713 NDVQEDITRIRND

-786 TRNTM
+786 TRNLM

-805 EGLCLDN
+805 EGLCLNN
-812 HDKSPLQTR
+812 HDKTPLQTR
-821 FDDIDSRFEDGM
+821 FEDIDSRFEDGM
-833 ALSLTWDDKLDDIQ
+833 ALSLTWDDKLDDIH

-885 EMLVTFFKDVDSDMM
+885 EMLVVSMPQLADPPLRHRYCQLLWENQPSINFDAVHIPVKEKTFFKDVDSDMM

-942 ALMKLKFR
+942 ALMKLKFQ

-955 YRETVDKA
+955 YGETV
-963 NKETDREYEL
+963 NKVEKESDREYEL
-973 LVNPSV
+973 LANPSV
-979 DRDDLRHTHEGLYLR
+979 DRDDLLNTHDGQFHR
-994 EPEGFIPTAERHVS
+994 EPEGFLATAEGHVN
-1008 DMENYSRELVQYS
+1008 DMEDYSKELVQYS
-1021 VDEMSLVGP
+1021 VDEMSLVQP
-1030 AKDNREHFEGVRKEQ
+1030 ANNNRQHYEGMKKEVF
-1045 QVLWE
+1045 VLRD
-1050 KLRNART
+1050 KIKNSKT
-1057 DQEGKGPGGYQISTN
+1057 DQSSKGPVGYQISTN
-1072 VTQVP
+1072 VHQVP
-1077 GGHGGQGLD
+1077 GGKGYGTD

-1094 PGKGRQ
+1094 GKGRQ
-1100 PPDYNSVEGG
+1100 PPDYNSLDGDGG
-1110 YGIDGNQQPQRY
+1110 LNQQTR
-1122 GALDR
+1122 
-1127 GGRYGGVPSRL
+1127 
-1138 SYQYPRGY
+1138 
-1146 RRPDKGYR
+1146 
-1154 YGGVPFNRTKQ
+1154 
-1165 PVEDGKQGKG
+1165 
-1175 GGDADAESSASDT
+1175 
-1188 PSDQQPPKEEKQEIV
+1188 
-1203 EPEADTVTVA
+1203 EA
-1213 VESSDTVPA
+1213 
-1222 DYQTP
+1222 
-1227 VEQKEQENIVAEDN
+1227 
-1241 ESSATV
+1241 
-1247 PASDQQPAEE
+1247 
-1257 EENEEKVEAEADCS
+1257 
-1271 VTDMPDTQQAAEEE
+1271 
-1285 ENEEKVEAEADRNI
+1285 
-1299 TDMPDKQQPQ
+1299 
-1309 ETGRPDKGAGYHGA
+1309 GRPDNLGAGYNGA
-1323 SSGDTPQQLPDST
+1323 SSGDATQQT
-1336 DSGGGG
+1336 
-1342 ASDATIFATVI
+1342 
-1353 PKVQPH
+1353 
-1359 AVSQDRWSDNFP
+1359 
-1371 THKPPPYPGSAGISH
+1371 
-1386 LGNVSSTSEY
+1386 
-1396 EPFSHPGRNSDRK
+1396 
-1409 DMHVRFAPDLE
+1409 
-1420 TPTHPDKK
+1420 
-1428 YNLSGE
+1428 
-1434 PTNLEAPITIVVSE
+1434 
-1448 KEGDAIVVSP
+1448 
-1458 DKSSWYKGY
+1458 
-1467 YMKISN
+1467 
-1473 PMDQNIS
+1473 
-1480 GMKGRGGEDDD
+1480 
-1491 RDRDRDG
+1491 
-1498 LQRSGDGASQRG
+1498 G

-1524 DGYNGGVGGQINIHE
+1524 DGYNGTGGGQQINIHE
-1539 TIVINEYEQNVY
+1539 TNVVINEYEQNTII

-1556 GGYGTGSWKTRPEEI
+1556 GSGTGSWKTRPEEI

-1608 PNVKSRDHLF
+1608 PNVRERDRLF

-1623 ELKQNRGETPDLK
+1623 ELVQNRGETPELK

-1644 EMPHKKDDIVG
+1644 EMPHKKEDIVG
-1655 DIAFVEKAQDET
+1655 DIAYVERTQDET
-1667 EDHLRRAREEHEN
+1667 EEHLRRAKQDHED

-1692 ERTHKCIDRA
+1692 EKTHKCIDRA

-1771 HRWIEVSEQLHDNK
+1771 HRWIEVSEKLHDNK

-1857 QRLQD
+1857 KRLQD

-1889 AIEGR
+1889 AVEGR

-1947 FSNEIASH
+1947 FANEIASH

-1970 LSQNPEIVRQL
+1970 LSQNPELVRQL

-1996 DITKKCEGHV
+1996 DITKKCEEHV
-2006 ADHSQYDELY
+2006 VDHGQYDEFY
-2016 DEASEWLK
+2016 DEASEWLR
-2024 QQREKLREAQQPT
+2024 QQREKLKEAQRPT

-2050 NLLLLTKK
+2050 NLLMLTKK

-2063 INNTSERADVTMDNT
+2063 INNTSEKADVTMDNT
-2078 SADGKPII
+2078 SSDGKPII
-2086 IDQVESLRHE
+2086 IEQVESLRHD
-2096 FELYLEELN
+2096 FGLYQEELN
-2105 AAKLKVEG
+2105 AAKQNVEG
-2113 QLEGMKPEIN
+2113 QLEGMKREIN
-2123 RSKLSDRSIA
+2123 RSKLDRSLE
-2133 IEQRLDENLS
+2133 IEQRLDQNLS
-2143 QQSISSTYQYTQS
+2143 QQSISTYQYSQT

-2166 GGSGGA
+2166 GG
-2172 GGAGGG
+2172 AGGG
-2178 YGGIGQSAGGGYGGT
+2178 TAQGTGSGY
-2193 SQTSGIGIGQGG
+2193 S
-2205 GYGGIS
+2205 GGIS
-2211 QSAGGGYGGGTG
+2211 QSTGTGYSGITQGTGTGYGGGISQSTGTGYSGGISKGTG
-2223 SGYGVQ
+2223 SGYISQ
-2229 TTSSTYSTSG
+2229 TTSTSTSG
-2239 AGGGGGVSTGVGG
+2239 AGGGGFGGGLGGG
-2252 SSSINQFL
+2252 SNINQFL
-2260 GGGSSAVF
+2260 GGGSTAVF
-2268 DVSVSRVK
+2268 DMSISNAK
-2276 TSSVTKDIGIQP
+2276 SSVTKDVGVQP
-2288 SPSRQR
+2288 SPGRQR
-2294 TSTSTETMTDD
+2294 ISTSTETNTDD
-2305 LRKKVGDKVF
+2305 LRRKVGDKVF

>member
-1 MALQMFTPTSPR
+1 MFTPTSPR
-13 RVRLRRSGSS
+13 RTRLRRSS
-23 SGRRRLEE
+23 SGRRRLED
-31 LFRTPRSSVERMD
+31 LFRTPRSSVERME

-111 VPDKDTGTGV
+111 VPEKETETGV
-121 QAVRKGR
+121 KAVRKGR

-155 GVTPQEITNGT
+155 GVTPQEITNGN

-242 KSSRD
+242 KSGRD
-247 QSPGPNRKKSGKE
+247 QSPGPSRKKSGKE

-398 SARGTYGSSSGG
+398 SATRGAYNSSSGG
-410 GGAYVSTSGGGGA
+410 GGTYSAGGGTYSGSGGGGEI
-423 YSVGGGDNPSVSV
+423 PSVSV
-436 TEFQSTRTTEVTS
+436 TEFQSVKTTEVTS
-449 YEQNTQLSS
+449 YEQNSQLSS
-458 YEQSSQLAAE
+458 YEQNPQQVAE

-499 FKTDVVMNGSGQEM
+499 FKTDVVMNGAEQEM
-513 QSASNHLDVQV
+513 QSASNHLDLQ
-524 GSFRGESAAG
+524 GANFRGESAVV
-534 KGGRY
+534 KGGAY
-539 SGEFSQQSSQQT
+539 SAELGQQGSQQT
-551 SKGGGYGGEYEQSS
+551 SKGGVYAAEYQQQS
-565 AQVFTYDN
+565 ADQVFSFD

-611 INLPSYAGRRGGSTS
+611 INLPSYAGRRDRS
-626 KSGGASP
+626 KSGGSP

-642 GNIRGWLADVE
+642 GNVRGWLADVD
-653 KEYPKDIM
+653 KEYPKDII

-688 STLSRQVDSVFGS
+688 RALSRQVDSVFGG

-713 NDVQEEITRIRND
+713 NDVQEDITRIRND

-786 TRNTM
+786 TRNLM

-805 EGLCLDN
+805 EGLCLNN
-812 HDKSPLQTR
+812 HDKTPLQTR
-821 FDDIDSRFEDGM
+821 FEDIDSRFEDGM
-833 ALSLTWDDKLDDIQ
+833 ALSLTWDDKLDDIH

-885 EMLVTFFKDVDSDMM
+885 EMLVVSMPQLADPPLRHRYCQLLWENQPSINFDAVHIPVKEKTFFKDVDSDMM

-942 ALMKLKFR
+942 ALMKLKFQ

-955 YRETVDKA
+955 YGETV
-963 NKETDREYEL
+963 NKVEKESDREYEL
-973 LVNPSV
+973 LANPSV
-979 DRDDLRHTHEGLYLR
+979 DRDDLLNTHDGQFHR
-994 EPEGFIPTAERHVS
+994 EPEGFLATAEGHVN
-1008 DMENYSRELVQYS
+1008 DMEDYSKELVQYS
-1021 VDEMSLVGP
+1021 VDEMSLVQP
-1030 AKDNREHFEGVRKEQ
+1030 ANNNRQHYEGMKKEVF
-1045 QVLWE
+1045 VLRD
-1050 KLRNART
+1050 KIKNSKT
-1057 DQEGKGPGGYQISTN
+1057 DQSSKGPVGYQISTN
-1072 VTQVP
+1072 VHQVP
-1077 GGHGGQGLD
+1077 GGKGYGTD

-1094 PGKGRQ
+1094 GKGRQ
-1100 PPDYNSVEGG
+1100 PPDYNSLDGDGG
-1110 YGIDGNQQPQRY
+1110 LNQPQRY

-1127 GGRYGGVPSRL
+1127 GARYGGVPSRL
-1138 SYQYPRGY
+1138 SYQ
-1146 RRPDKGYR
+1146 
-1154 YGGVPFNRTKQ
+1154 
-1165 PVEDGKQGKG
+1165 
-1175 GGDADAESSASDT
+1175 
-1188 PSDQQPPKEEKQEIV
+1188 
-1203 EPEADTVTVA
+1203 
-1213 VESSDTVPA
+1213 
-1222 DYQTP
+1222 
-1227 VEQKEQENIVAEDN
+1227 
-1241 ESSATV
+1241 
-1247 PASDQQPAEE
+1247 
-1257 EENEEKVEAEADCS
+1257 
-1271 VTDMPDTQQAAEEE
+1271 
-1285 ENEEKVEAEADRNI
+1285 
-1299 TDMPDKQQPQ
+1299 
-1309 ETGRPDKGAGYHGA
+1309 
-1323 SSGDTPQQLPDST
+1323 
-1336 DSGGGG
+1336 
-1342 ASDATIFATVI
+1342 
-1353 PKVQPH
+1353 
-1359 AVSQDRWSDNFP
+1359 
-1371 THKPPPYPGSAGISH
+1371 
-1386 LGNVSSTSEY
+1386 
-1396 EPFSHPGRNSDRK
+1396 
-1409 DMHVRFAPDLE
+1409 
-1420 TPTHPDKK
+1420 
-1428 YNLSGE
+1428 
-1434 PTNLEAPITIVVSE
+1434 
-1448 KEGDAIVVSP
+1448 
-1458 DKSSWYKGY
+1458 
-1467 YMKISN
+1467 
-1473 PMDQNIS
+1473 IS

-1491 RDRDRDG
+1491 MPMRDRDG
-1498 LQRSGDGASQRG
+1498 QQRSGDGAAQTG

-1524 DGYNGGVGGQINIHE
+1524 DGYNGTGGGQQINIHE
-1539 TIVINEYEQNVY
+1539 TNVVINEYEQNTII

-1556 GGYGTGSWKTRPEEI
+1556 GSGTGSWKTRPEEI

-1608 PNVKSRDHLF
+1608 PNVRERDRLF

-1623 ELKQNRGETPDLK
+1623 ELVQNRGETPELK

-1644 EMPHKKDDIVG
+1644 EMPHKKEDIVG
-1655 DIAFVEKAQDET
+1655 DIAYVERTQDET
-1667 EDHLRRAREEHEN
+1667 EEHLRRAKQDHED

-1692 ERTHKCIDRA
+1692 EKTHKCIDRA

-1771 HRWIEVSEQLHDNK
+1771 HRWIEVSEKLHDNK

-1857 QRLQD
+1857 KRLQD

-1889 AIEGR
+1889 AVEGR

-1947 FSNEIASH
+1947 FANEIASH

-1970 LSQNPEIVRQL
+1970 LSQNPELVRQL

-1996 DITKKCEGHV
+1996 DITKKCEEHV
-2006 ADHSQYDELY
+2006 VDHGQYDEFY
-2016 DEASEWLK
+2016 DEASEWLR
-2024 QQREKLREAQQPT
+2024 QQREKLKEAQRPT

-2050 NLLLLTKK
+2050 NLLMLTKK

-2063 INNTSERADVTMDNT
+2063 INNTSEKADVTMDNT
-2078 SADGKPII
+2078 SSDGKPII
-2086 IDQVESLRHE
+2086 IEQVESLRHD
-2096 FELYLEELN
+2096 FGLYQEELN
-2105 AAKLKVEG
+2105 AAKQNVEG
-2113 QLEGMKPEIN
+2113 QLEGMKREIN
-2123 RSKLSDRSIA
+2123 RSKLDRSLE
-2133 IEQRLDENLS
+2133 IEQRLDQNLS
-2143 QQSISSTYQYTQS
+2143 QQSISTYQYSQT

-2166 GGSGGA
+2166 GG
-2172 GGAGGG
+2172 AGGG
-2178 YGGIGQSAGGGYGGT
+2178 TAQGTGSGY
-2193 SQTSGIGIGQGG
+2193 S
-2205 GYGGIS
+2205 GGIS
-2211 QSAGGGYGGGTG
+2211 QSTGTGYSGITQGTGTGYGGGISQSTGTGYSGGISKGTG
-2223 SGYGVQ
+2223 SGYISQ
-2229 TTSSTYSTSG
+2229 TTSTSTSG
-2239 AGGGGGVSTGVGG
+2239 AGGGGFGGGLGGG
-2252 SSSINQFL
+2252 SNINQFL
-2260 GGGSSAVF
+2260 GGGSTAVF
-2268 DVSVSRVK
+2268 DMSISNAK
-2276 TSSVTKDIGIQP
+2276 SSVTKDVGVQP
-2288 SPSRQR
+2288 SPGRQR
-2294 TSTSTETMTDD
+2294 ISTSTETNTDD
-2305 LRKKVGDKVF
+2305 LRRKVGDKVF

>member
-1050 KLRNART
+1050 KLRNAR
-1057 DQEGKGPGGYQISTN
+1057 
-1072 VTQVP
+1072 
-1077 GGHGGQGLD
+1077 
-1086 GVYGPKGY
+1086 
-1094 PGKGRQ
+1094 
-1100 PPDYNSVEGG
+1100 
-1110 YGIDGNQQPQRY
+1110 QPQRY

-1138 SYQYPRGY
+1138 SY
-1146 RRPDKGYR
+1146 
-1154 YGGVPFNRTKQ
+1154 
-1165 PVEDGKQGKG
+1165 
-1175 GGDADAESSASDT
+1175 
-1188 PSDQQPPKEEKQEIV
+1188 
-1203 EPEADTVTVA
+1203 
-1213 VESSDTVPA
+1213 
-1222 DYQTP
+1222 
-1227 VEQKEQENIVAEDN
+1227 
-1241 ESSATV
+1241 
-1247 PASDQQPAEE
+1247 
-1257 EENEEKVEAEADCS
+1257 
-1271 VTDMPDTQQAAEEE
+1271 
-1285 ENEEKVEAEADRNI
+1285 
-1299 TDMPDKQQPQ
+1299 
-1309 ETGRPDKGAGYHGA
+1309 
-1323 SSGDTPQQLPDST
+1323 
-1336 DSGGGG
+1336 
-1342 ASDATIFATVI
+1342 
-1353 PKVQPH
+1353 
-1359 AVSQDRWSDNFP
+1359 
-1371 THKPPPYPGSAGISH
+1371 
-1386 LGNVSSTSEY
+1386 
-1396 EPFSHPGRNSDRK
+1396 
-1409 DMHVRFAPDLE
+1409 
-1420 TPTHPDKK
+1420 
-1428 YNLSGE
+1428 
-1434 PTNLEAPITIVVSE
+1434 
-1448 KEGDAIVVSP
+1448 
-1458 DKSSWYKGY
+1458 
-1467 YMKISN
+1467 
-1473 PMDQNIS
+1473 
-1480 GMKGRGGEDDD
+1480 
-1491 RDRDRDG
+1491 
-1498 LQRSGDGASQRG
+1498 QRG

>member
-1050 KLRNART
+1050 KLRNAR
-1057 DQEGKGPGGYQISTN
+1057 
-1072 VTQVP
+1072 
-1077 GGHGGQGLD
+1077 
-1086 GVYGPKGY
+1086 
-1094 PGKGRQ
+1094 
-1100 PPDYNSVEGG
+1100 
-1110 YGIDGNQQPQRY
+1110 
-1122 GALDR
+1122 
-1127 GGRYGGVPSRL
+1127 
-1138 SYQYPRGY
+1138 
-1146 RRPDKGYR
+1146 
-1154 YGGVPFNRTKQ
+1154 
-1165 PVEDGKQGKG
+1165 
-1175 GGDADAESSASDT
+1175 
-1188 PSDQQPPKEEKQEIV
+1188 
-1203 EPEADTVTVA
+1203 
-1213 VESSDTVPA
+1213 
-1222 DYQTP
+1222 
-1227 VEQKEQENIVAEDN
+1227 
-1241 ESSATV
+1241 
-1247 PASDQQPAEE
+1247 
-1257 EENEEKVEAEADCS
+1257 
-1271 VTDMPDTQQAAEEE
+1271 
-1285 ENEEKVEAEADRNI
+1285 
-1299 TDMPDKQQPQ
+1299 
-1309 ETGRPDKGAGYHGA
+1309 
-1323 SSGDTPQQLPDST
+1323 
-1336 DSGGGG
+1336 
-1342 ASDATIFATVI
+1342 
-1353 PKVQPH
+1353 
-1359 AVSQDRWSDNFP
+1359 
-1371 THKPPPYPGSAGISH
+1371 
-1386 LGNVSSTSEY
+1386 
-1396 EPFSHPGRNSDRK
+1396 
-1409 DMHVRFAPDLE
+1409 
-1420 TPTHPDKK
+1420 
-1428 YNLSGE
+1428 
-1434 PTNLEAPITIVVSE
+1434 
-1448 KEGDAIVVSP
+1448 
-1458 DKSSWYKGY
+1458 
-1467 YMKISN
+1467 
-1473 PMDQNIS
+1473 
-1480 GMKGRGGEDDD
+1480 
-1491 RDRDRDG
+1491 
-1498 LQRSGDGASQRG
+1498 RG

>member
-1 MALQMFTPTSPR
+1 MTLQMFTPTFPR
-13 RVRLRRSGSS
+13 RVRLRRSS

-410 GGAYVSTSGGGGA
+410 GGAYVSTSSGGGA
-423 YSVGGGDNPSVSV
+423 YSVGGGGGDNPSVSV

-513 QSASNHLDVQV
+513 QSASNHLDVQA

-539 SGEFSQQSSQQT
+539 SGEFGQQSSQQT
-551 SKGGGYGGEYEQSS
+551 YEQQSS

-688 STLSRQVDSVFGS
+688 RTLSRQVDSVFGT

-763 SHMVDSTSAK
+763 SHMVDSTSDK

-885 EMLVTFFKDVDSDMM
+885 ETFFKDVDSDMM

-1045 QVLWE
+1045 QILWE

-1057 DQEGKGPGGYQISTN
+1057 DQQGKGPGGYQISTN
-1072 VTQVP
+1072 ITQVP
-1077 GGHGGQGLD
+1077 GGHGGRDLD

-1188 PSDQQPPKEEKQEIV
+1188 PSDQQPQE
-1203 EPEADTVTVA
+1203 A
-1213 VESSDTVPA
+1213 
-1222 DYQTP
+1222 
-1227 VEQKEQENIVAEDN
+1227 
-1241 ESSATV
+1241 
-1247 PASDQQPAEE
+1247 
-1257 EENEEKVEAEADCS
+1257 
-1271 VTDMPDTQQAAEEE
+1271 
-1285 ENEEKVEAEADRNI
+1285 
-1299 TDMPDKQQPQ
+1299 
-1309 ETGRPDKGAGYHGA
+1309 GRPDKGAGYHGA
-1323 SSGDTPQQLPDST
+1323 SSGDTPQQ
-1336 DSGGGG
+1336 
-1342 ASDATIFATVI
+1342 
-1353 PKVQPH
+1353 
-1359 AVSQDRWSDNFP
+1359 
-1371 THKPPPYPGSAGISH
+1371 
-1386 LGNVSSTSEY
+1386 
-1396 EPFSHPGRNSDRK
+1396 
-1409 DMHVRFAPDLE
+1409 
-1420 TPTHPDKK
+1420 
-1428 YNLSGE
+1428 
-1434 PTNLEAPITIVVSE
+1434 
-1448 KEGDAIVVSP
+1448 
-1458 DKSSWYKGY
+1458 
-1467 YMKISN
+1467 
-1473 PMDQNIS
+1473 IS

-1498 LQRSGDGASQRG
+1498 QQRSGDGASQRG

-1524 DGYNGGVGGQINIHE
+1524 DGYNGGGQINIHE

-2063 INNTSERADVTMDNT
+2063 INNTSEKADVTMDNT

-2096 FELYLEELN
+2096 FQLYLEELN

-2172 GGAGGG
+2172 GGG
-2178 YGGIGQSAGGGYGGT
+2178 YGGIGQT
-2193 SQTSGIGIGQGG
+2193 SGSGIGQASGG

-2211 QSAGGGYGGGTG
+2211 QSTGGGYSGISQTAGGGYGGGTG

-2252 SSSINQFL
+2252 GSSINQFL

>member
-1 MALQMFTPTSPR
+1 MTLQMFTPTFPR
-13 RVRLRRSGSS
+13 RVRLRRSS

-410 GGAYVSTSGGGGA
+410 GGAYVSTSSGGGA
-423 YSVGGGDNPSVSV
+423 YSVGGGGGDNPSVSV

-513 QSASNHLDVQV
+513 QSASNHLDVQA

-539 SGEFSQQSSQQT
+539 SGEFGQQSSQQT
-551 SKGGGYGGEYEQSS
+551 YEQQSS

-688 STLSRQVDSVFGS
+688 RTLSRQVDSVFGT

-763 SHMVDSTSAK
+763 SHMVDSTSDK

-885 EMLVTFFKDVDSDMM
+885 ETFFKDVDSDMM

-1045 QVLWE
+1045 QILWE

-1057 DQEGKGPGGYQISTN
+1057 DQQGKGPGGYQISTN
-1072 VTQVP
+1072 ITQVP
-1077 GGHGGQGLD
+1077 GGHGGRDLD

-1110 YGIDGNQQPQRY
+1110 YGIDGNQQPQ
-1122 GALDR
+1122 
-1127 GGRYGGVPSRL
+1127 
-1138 SYQYPRGY
+1138 
-1146 RRPDKGYR
+1146 
-1154 YGGVPFNRTKQ
+1154 
-1165 PVEDGKQGKG
+1165 
-1175 GGDADAESSASDT
+1175 
-1188 PSDQQPPKEEKQEIV
+1188 
-1203 EPEADTVTVA
+1203 EA
-1213 VESSDTVPA
+1213 
-1222 DYQTP
+1222 
-1227 VEQKEQENIVAEDN
+1227 
-1241 ESSATV
+1241 
-1247 PASDQQPAEE
+1247 
-1257 EENEEKVEAEADCS
+1257 
-1271 VTDMPDTQQAAEEE
+1271 
-1285 ENEEKVEAEADRNI
+1285 
-1299 TDMPDKQQPQ
+1299 
-1309 ETGRPDKGAGYHGA
+1309 GRPDKGAGYHGA
-1323 SSGDTPQQLPDST
+1323 SSGDTP
-1336 DSGGGG
+1336 
-1342 ASDATIFATVI
+1342 
-1353 PKVQPH
+1353 
-1359 AVSQDRWSDNFP
+1359 
-1371 THKPPPYPGSAGISH
+1371 
-1386 LGNVSSTSEY
+1386 
-1396 EPFSHPGRNSDRK
+1396 
-1409 DMHVRFAPDLE
+1409 
-1420 TPTHPDKK
+1420 
-1428 YNLSGE
+1428 
-1434 PTNLEAPITIVVSE
+1434 
-1448 KEGDAIVVSP
+1448 
-1458 DKSSWYKGY
+1458 
-1467 YMKISN
+1467 
-1473 PMDQNIS
+1473 
-1480 GMKGRGGEDDD
+1480 
-1491 RDRDRDG
+1491 
-1498 LQRSGDGASQRG
+1498 
-1510 GGDGYGPGQVVGGR
+1510 
-1524 DGYNGGVGGQINIHE
+1524 
-1539 TIVINEYEQNVY
+1539 

-2063 INNTSERADVTMDNT
+2063 INNTSEKADVTMDNT

-2096 FELYLEELN
+2096 FQLYLEELN

-2172 GGAGGG
+2172 GGG
-2178 YGGIGQSAGGGYGGT
+2178 YGGIGQT
-2193 SQTSGIGIGQGG
+2193 SGSGIGQASGG

-2211 QSAGGGYGGGTG
+2211 QSTGGGYSGISQTAGGGYGGGTG

-2252 SSSINQFL
+2252 GSSINQFL

>member
-1138 SYQYPRGY
+1138 SYQ
-1146 RRPDKGYR
+1146 
-1154 YGGVPFNRTKQ
+1154 
-1165 PVEDGKQGKG
+1165 
-1175 GGDADAESSASDT
+1175 
-1188 PSDQQPPKEEKQEIV
+1188 
-1203 EPEADTVTVA
+1203 
-1213 VESSDTVPA
+1213 
-1222 DYQTP
+1222 
-1227 VEQKEQENIVAEDN
+1227 
-1241 ESSATV
+1241 
-1247 PASDQQPAEE
+1247 
-1257 EENEEKVEAEADCS
+1257 
-1271 VTDMPDTQQAAEEE
+1271 
-1285 ENEEKVEAEADRNI
+1285 
-1299 TDMPDKQQPQ
+1299 
-1309 ETGRPDKGAGYHGA
+1309 
-1323 SSGDTPQQLPDST
+1323 
-1336 DSGGGG
+1336 
-1342 ASDATIFATVI
+1342 
-1353 PKVQPH
+1353 
-1359 AVSQDRWSDNFP
+1359 
-1371 THKPPPYPGSAGISH
+1371 
-1386 LGNVSSTSEY
+1386 
-1396 EPFSHPGRNSDRK
+1396 
-1409 DMHVRFAPDLE
+1409 
-1420 TPTHPDKK
+1420 
-1428 YNLSGE
+1428 
-1434 PTNLEAPITIVVSE
+1434 
-1448 KEGDAIVVSP
+1448 
-1458 DKSSWYKGY
+1458 
-1467 YMKISN
+1467 
-1473 PMDQNIS
+1473 
-1480 GMKGRGGEDDD
+1480 
-1491 RDRDRDG
+1491 
-1498 LQRSGDGASQRG
+1498 
-1510 GGDGYGPGQVVGGR
+1510 
-1524 DGYNGGVGGQINIHE
+1524 
-1539 TIVINEYEQNVY
+1539 
-1551 QQGKG
+1551 GKG

>member
-1 MALQMFTPTSPR
+1 MTLQMFTPTFPR
-13 RVRLRRSGSS
+13 RVRLRRSS

-410 GGAYVSTSGGGGA
+410 GGAYVSTSSGGGA
-423 YSVGGGDNPSVSV
+423 YSVGGGGGDNPSVSV

-513 QSASNHLDVQV
+513 QSASNHLDVQA

-539 SGEFSQQSSQQT
+539 SGEFGQQSSQQT
-551 SKGGGYGGEYEQSS
+551 YEQQSS

-688 STLSRQVDSVFGS
+688 RTLSRQVDSVFGT

-763 SHMVDSTSAK
+763 SHMVDSTSDK

-885 EMLVTFFKDVDSDMM
+885 ETFFKDVDSDMM

-1045 QVLWE
+1045 QILWE

-1057 DQEGKGPGGYQISTN
+1057 DQQGKGPGGYQISTN
-1072 VTQVP
+1072 ITQVP
-1077 GGHGGQGLD
+1077 GGHGGRDLD

-1138 SYQYPRGY
+1138 SYQ
-1146 RRPDKGYR
+1146 
-1154 YGGVPFNRTKQ
+1154 
-1165 PVEDGKQGKG
+1165 
-1175 GGDADAESSASDT
+1175 
-1188 PSDQQPPKEEKQEIV
+1188 
-1203 EPEADTVTVA
+1203 
-1213 VESSDTVPA
+1213 
-1222 DYQTP
+1222 
-1227 VEQKEQENIVAEDN
+1227 
-1241 ESSATV
+1241 
-1247 PASDQQPAEE
+1247 
-1257 EENEEKVEAEADCS
+1257 
-1271 VTDMPDTQQAAEEE
+1271 
-1285 ENEEKVEAEADRNI
+1285 
-1299 TDMPDKQQPQ
+1299 
-1309 ETGRPDKGAGYHGA
+1309 
-1323 SSGDTPQQLPDST
+1323 
-1336 DSGGGG
+1336 
-1342 ASDATIFATVI
+1342 
-1353 PKVQPH
+1353 
-1359 AVSQDRWSDNFP
+1359 
-1371 THKPPPYPGSAGISH
+1371 
-1386 LGNVSSTSEY
+1386 
-1396 EPFSHPGRNSDRK
+1396 
-1409 DMHVRFAPDLE
+1409 
-1420 TPTHPDKK
+1420 
-1428 YNLSGE
+1428 
-1434 PTNLEAPITIVVSE
+1434 
-1448 KEGDAIVVSP
+1448 
-1458 DKSSWYKGY
+1458 
-1467 YMKISN
+1467 
-1473 PMDQNIS
+1473 IS

-1498 LQRSGDGASQRG
+1498 QQRSGDGASQRG

-1524 DGYNGGVGGQINIHE
+1524 DGYNGGGQINIHE

-2063 INNTSERADVTMDNT
+2063 INNTSEKADVTMDNT

-2096 FELYLEELN
+2096 FQLYLEELN

-2172 GGAGGG
+2172 GGG
-2178 YGGIGQSAGGGYGGT
+2178 YGGIGQT
-2193 SQTSGIGIGQGG
+2193 SGSGIGQASGG

-2211 QSAGGGYGGGTG
+2211 QSTGGGYSGISQTAGGGYGGGTG

-2252 SSSINQFL
+2252 GSSINQFL

>member
-1 MALQMFTPTSPR
+1 MTLQMFTPTFPR
-13 RVRLRRSGSS
+13 RVRLRRSS

-410 GGAYVSTSGGGGA
+410 GGAYVSTSSGGGA
-423 YSVGGGDNPSVSV
+423 YSVGGGGGDNPSVSV

-513 QSASNHLDVQV
+513 QSASNHLDVQA

-539 SGEFSQQSSQQT
+539 SGEFGQQSSQQT
-551 SKGGGYGGEYEQSS
+551 YEQQSS

-688 STLSRQVDSVFGS
+688 RTLSRQVDSVFGT

-763 SHMVDSTSAK
+763 SHMVDSTSDK

-885 EMLVTFFKDVDSDMM
+885 ETFFKDVDSDMM

-1045 QVLWE
+1045 QILWE

-1057 DQEGKGPGGYQISTN
+1057 DQQGKGPGGYQISTN
-1072 VTQVP
+1072 IT
-1077 GGHGGQGLD
+1077 
-1086 GVYGPKGY
+1086 
-1094 PGKGRQ
+1094 
-1100 PPDYNSVEGG
+1100 
-1110 YGIDGNQQPQRY
+1110 QQPQRY

-1138 SYQYPRGY
+1138 SYQ
-1146 RRPDKGYR
+1146 
-1154 YGGVPFNRTKQ
+1154 
-1165 PVEDGKQGKG
+1165 
-1175 GGDADAESSASDT
+1175 
-1188 PSDQQPPKEEKQEIV
+1188 
-1203 EPEADTVTVA
+1203 
-1213 VESSDTVPA
+1213 
-1222 DYQTP
+1222 
-1227 VEQKEQENIVAEDN
+1227 
-1241 ESSATV
+1241 
-1247 PASDQQPAEE
+1247 
-1257 EENEEKVEAEADCS
+1257 
-1271 VTDMPDTQQAAEEE
+1271 
-1285 ENEEKVEAEADRNI
+1285 
-1299 TDMPDKQQPQ
+1299 QPQ
-1309 ETGRPDKGAGYHGA
+1309 EAGRPDKGAGYHGA

-1342 ASDATIFATVI
+1342 SSGASDATIFATVI
-1353 PKVQPH
+1353 PKVQ
-1359 AVSQDRWSDNFP
+1359 
-1371 THKPPPYPGSAGISH
+1371 
-1386 LGNVSSTSEY
+1386 
-1396 EPFSHPGRNSDRK
+1396 
-1409 DMHVRFAPDLE
+1409 
-1420 TPTHPDKK
+1420 
-1428 YNLSGE
+1428 
-1434 PTNLEAPITIVVSE
+1434 
-1448 KEGDAIVVSP
+1448 
-1458 DKSSWYKGY
+1458 
-1467 YMKISN
+1467 
-1473 PMDQNIS
+1473 IS

-1498 LQRSGDGASQRG
+1498 QQRSGDGASQRG

-1524 DGYNGGVGGQINIHE
+1524 DGYNGGGQINIHE

-2063 INNTSERADVTMDNT
+2063 INNTSEKADVTMDNT

-2096 FELYLEELN
+2096 FQLYLEELN

-2172 GGAGGG
+2172 GGG
-2178 YGGIGQSAGGGYGGT
+2178 YGGIGQT
-2193 SQTSGIGIGQGG
+2193 SGSGIGQASGG

-2211 QSAGGGYGGGTG
+2211 QSTGGGYSGISQTAGGGYGGGTG

-2252 SSSINQFL
+2252 GSSINQFL

>member
-1 MALQMFTPTSPR
+1 MFTPTSPR
-13 RVRLRRSGSS
+13 RTRLRRSS
-23 SGRRRLEE
+23 SGRRRLED
-31 LFRTPRSSVERMD
+31 LFRTPRSSVERME

-111 VPDKDTGTGV
+111 VPEKETETGV
-121 QAVRKGR
+121 KAVRKGR

-155 GVTPQEITNGT
+155 GVTPQEITNGN

-242 KSSRD
+242 KSGRD
-247 QSPGPNRKKSGKE
+247 QSPGPSRKKSGKE

-398 SARGTYGSSSGG
+398 SATRGAYNSSSGG
-410 GGAYVSTSGGGGA
+410 GGTYSAGGGTYSGSGGGGEI
-423 YSVGGGDNPSVSV
+423 PSVSV
-436 TEFQSTRTTEVTS
+436 TEFQSVKTTEVTS
-449 YEQNTQLSS
+449 YEQNSQLSS
-458 YEQSSQLAAE
+458 YEQNPQQVAE

-499 FKTDVVMNGSGQEM
+499 FKTDVVMNGAEQEM
-513 QSASNHLDVQV
+513 QSASNHLDLQ
-524 GSFRGESAAG
+524 GANFRGESAVV
-534 KGGRY
+534 KGGAY
-539 SGEFSQQSSQQT
+539 SAELGQQGSQQT
-551 SKGGGYGGEYEQSS
+551 SKGGVYAAEYQQQS
-565 AQVFTYDN
+565 ADQVFSFD

-611 INLPSYAGRRGGSTS
+611 INLPSYAGRRDRS
-626 KSGGASP
+626 KSGGSP

-642 GNIRGWLADVE
+642 GNVRGWLADVD
-653 KEYPKDIM
+653 KEYPKDII

-688 STLSRQVDSVFGS
+688 RALSRQVDSVFGG

-713 NDVQEEITRIRND
+713 NDVQEDITRIRND

-786 TRNTM
+786 TRNLM

-805 EGLCLDN
+805 EGLCLNN
-812 HDKSPLQTR
+812 HDKTPLQTR
-821 FDDIDSRFEDGM
+821 FEDIDSRFEDGM
-833 ALSLTWDDKLDDIQ
+833 ALSLTWDDKLDDIH

-885 EMLVTFFKDVDSDMM
+885 EMLVVSMPQLADPPLRHRYCQLLWENQPSINFDAVHIPVKEKTFFKDVDSDMM

-942 ALMKLKFR
+942 ALMKLKFQ

-955 YRETVDKA
+955 YGETV
-963 NKETDREYEL
+963 NKVEKESDREYEL
-973 LVNPSV
+973 LANPSV
-979 DRDDLRHTHEGLYLR
+979 DRDDLLNTHDGQFHR
-994 EPEGFIPTAERHVS
+994 EPEGFLATAEGHVN
-1008 DMENYSRELVQYS
+1008 DMEDYSKELVQYS
-1021 VDEMSLVGP
+1021 VDEMSLVQP
-1030 AKDNREHFEGVRKEQ
+1030 ANNNRQHYEGMKKEVF
-1045 QVLWE
+1045 VLRD
-1050 KLRNART
+1050 KIKNSKT
-1057 DQEGKGPGGYQISTN
+1057 DQSSKGPVGYQISTN
-1072 VTQVP
+1072 VHQVP
-1077 GGHGGQGLD
+1077 GGKGYGTD

-1094 PGKGRQ
+1094 GKGRQ
-1100 PPDYNSVEGG
+1100 PPDYNSLDGDGG
-1110 YGIDGNQQPQRY
+1110 LNQQPQRY

-1127 GGRYGGVPSRL
+1127 GARYGGVPSRL
-1138 SYQYPRGY
+1138 SYQQTR
-1146 RRPDKGYR
+1146 
-1154 YGGVPFNRTKQ
+1154 
-1165 PVEDGKQGKG
+1165 
-1175 GGDADAESSASDT
+1175 
-1188 PSDQQPPKEEKQEIV
+1188 
-1203 EPEADTVTVA
+1203 EA
-1213 VESSDTVPA
+1213 
-1222 DYQTP
+1222 
-1227 VEQKEQENIVAEDN
+1227 
-1241 ESSATV
+1241 
-1247 PASDQQPAEE
+1247 
-1257 EENEEKVEAEADCS
+1257 
-1271 VTDMPDTQQAAEEE
+1271 
-1285 ENEEKVEAEADRNI
+1285 
-1299 TDMPDKQQPQ
+1299 
-1309 ETGRPDKGAGYHGA
+1309 GRPDNLGAGYNGA
-1323 SSGDTPQQLPDST
+1323 SSGDATQQ
-1336 DSGGGG
+1336 
-1342 ASDATIFATVI
+1342 
-1353 PKVQPH
+1353 
-1359 AVSQDRWSDNFP
+1359 
-1371 THKPPPYPGSAGISH
+1371 
-1386 LGNVSSTSEY
+1386 
-1396 EPFSHPGRNSDRK
+1396 
-1409 DMHVRFAPDLE
+1409 
-1420 TPTHPDKK
+1420 
-1428 YNLSGE
+1428 
-1434 PTNLEAPITIVVSE
+1434 
-1448 KEGDAIVVSP
+1448 
-1458 DKSSWYKGY
+1458 
-1467 YMKISN
+1467 
-1473 PMDQNIS
+1473 IS

-1491 RDRDRDG
+1491 MPMRDRDG
-1498 LQRSGDGASQRG
+1498 QQRSGDGAAQTG

-1524 DGYNGGVGGQINIHE
+1524 DGYNGTGGGQQINIHE
-1539 TIVINEYEQNVY
+1539 TNVVINEYEQNTII

-1556 GGYGTGSWKTRPEEI
+1556 GSGTGSWKTRPEEI

-1608 PNVKSRDHLF
+1608 PNVRERDRLF

-1623 ELKQNRGETPDLK
+1623 ELVQNRGETPELK

-1644 EMPHKKDDIVG
+1644 EMPHKKEDIVG
-1655 DIAFVEKAQDET
+1655 DIAYVERTQDET
-1667 EDHLRRAREEHEN
+1667 EEHLRRAKQDHED

-1692 ERTHKCIDRA
+1692 EKTHKCIDRA

-1771 HRWIEVSEQLHDNK
+1771 HRWIEVSEKLHDNK

-1857 QRLQD
+1857 KRLQD

-1889 AIEGR
+1889 AVEGR

-1947 FSNEIASH
+1947 FANEIASH

-1970 LSQNPEIVRQL
+1970 LSQNPELVRQL

-1996 DITKKCEGHV
+1996 DITKKCEEHV
-2006 ADHSQYDELY
+2006 VDHGQYDEFY
-2016 DEASEWLK
+2016 DEASEWLR
-2024 QQREKLREAQQPT
+2024 QQREKLKEAQRPT

-2050 NLLLLTKK
+2050 NLLMLTKK

-2063 INNTSERADVTMDNT
+2063 INNTSEKADVTMDNT
-2078 SADGKPII
+2078 SSDGKPII
-2086 IDQVESLRHE
+2086 IEQVESLRHD
-2096 FELYLEELN
+2096 FGLYQEELN
-2105 AAKLKVEG
+2105 AAKQNVEG
-2113 QLEGMKPEIN
+2113 QLEGMKREIN
-2123 RSKLSDRSIA
+2123 RSKLDRSLE
-2133 IEQRLDENLS
+2133 IEQRLDQNLS
-2143 QQSISSTYQYTQS
+2143 QQSISTYQYSQT

-2166 GGSGGA
+2166 GG
-2172 GGAGGG
+2172 AGGG
-2178 YGGIGQSAGGGYGGT
+2178 TAQGTGSGY
-2193 SQTSGIGIGQGG
+2193 S
-2205 GYGGIS
+2205 GGIS
-2211 QSAGGGYGGGTG
+2211 QSTGTGYSGITQGTGTGYGGGISQSTGTGYSGGISKGTG
-2223 SGYGVQ
+2223 SGYISQ
-2229 TTSSTYSTSG
+2229 TTSTSTSG
-2239 AGGGGGVSTGVGG
+2239 AGGGGFGGGLGGG
-2252 SSSINQFL
+2252 SNINQFL
-2260 GGGSSAVF
+2260 GGGSTAVF
-2268 DVSVSRVK
+2268 DMSISNAK
-2276 TSSVTKDIGIQP
+2276 SSVTKDVGVQP
-2288 SPSRQR
+2288 SPGRQR
-2294 TSTSTETMTDD
+2294 ISTSTETNTDD
-2305 LRKKVGDKVF
+2305 LRRKVGDKVF

>member
-1050 KLRNART
+1050 KLRNAR
-1057 DQEGKGPGGYQISTN
+1057 
-1072 VTQVP
+1072 
-1077 GGHGGQGLD
+1077 
-1086 GVYGPKGY
+1086 
-1094 PGKGRQ
+1094 
-1100 PPDYNSVEGG
+1100 
-1110 YGIDGNQQPQRY
+1110 
-1122 GALDR
+1122 
-1127 GGRYGGVPSRL
+1127 
-1138 SYQYPRGY
+1138 
-1146 RRPDKGYR
+1146 
-1154 YGGVPFNRTKQ
+1154 
-1165 PVEDGKQGKG
+1165 
-1175 GGDADAESSASDT
+1175 
-1188 PSDQQPPKEEKQEIV
+1188 
-1203 EPEADTVTVA
+1203 
-1213 VESSDTVPA
+1213 
-1222 DYQTP
+1222 
-1227 VEQKEQENIVAEDN
+1227 
-1241 ESSATV
+1241 
-1247 PASDQQPAEE
+1247 
-1257 EENEEKVEAEADCS
+1257 
-1271 VTDMPDTQQAAEEE
+1271 
-1285 ENEEKVEAEADRNI
+1285 
-1299 TDMPDKQQPQ
+1299 
-1309 ETGRPDKGAGYHGA
+1309 
-1323 SSGDTPQQLPDST
+1323 
-1336 DSGGGG
+1336 
-1342 ASDATIFATVI
+1342 
-1353 PKVQPH
+1353 
-1359 AVSQDRWSDNFP
+1359 
-1371 THKPPPYPGSAGISH
+1371 
-1386 LGNVSSTSEY
+1386 
-1396 EPFSHPGRNSDRK
+1396 
-1409 DMHVRFAPDLE
+1409 
-1420 TPTHPDKK
+1420 
-1428 YNLSGE
+1428 
-1434 PTNLEAPITIVVSE
+1434 
-1448 KEGDAIVVSP
+1448 
-1458 DKSSWYKGY
+1458 
-1467 YMKISN
+1467 
-1473 PMDQNIS
+1473 
-1480 GMKGRGGEDDD
+1480 
-1491 RDRDRDG
+1491 
-1498 LQRSGDGASQRG
+1498 
-1510 GGDGYGPGQVVGGR
+1510 
-1524 DGYNGGVGGQINIHE
+1524 
-1539 TIVINEYEQNVY
+1539 
-1551 QQGKG
+1551 GKG

>member
-1 MALQMFTPTSPR
+1 MAVEIFWTPTSPR
-13 RVRLRRSGSS
+13 RVRLRRSSS
-23 SGRRRLEE
+23 SKRRLED
-31 LFRTPRSSVERMD
+31 LFRTPRTSVERMD

-111 VPDKDTGTGV
+111 
-121 QAVRKGR
+121 AVRKGR

-196 LNASMGDD
+196 LNASMAED

-242 KSSRD
+242 KGRD
-247 QSPGPNRKKSGKE
+247 QSPGPTRKKSGKE
-260 TKEAQKILLKWSQN
+260 TKEAQKILLKWAQN

-343 VDVDRPDGRS
+343 MDVERPDGRS
-353 VMTYVSLFAQAF
+353 VMTYVSLYAQAF

-398 SARGTYGSSSGG
+398 SARGAYNSTSSGG
-410 GGAYVSTSGGGGA
+410 GQYISGVGAGEV
-423 YSVGGGDNPSVSV
+423 PSVSV
-436 TEFQSTRTTEVTS
+436 TEFQSVKTTEVTT

-458 YEQSSQLAAE
+458 YEQNAQLVTE

-499 FKTDVVMNGSGQEM
+499 FTGVMNGAAQDMHGDVAGDLT
-513 QSASNHLDVQV
+513 QSASASHAMAV
-524 GSFRGESAAG
+524 
-534 KGGRY
+534 KGGAY
-539 SGEFSQQSSQQT
+539 EYGQQTSQQT
-551 SKGGGYGGEYEQSS
+551 AKGGVGVDYGQQSYRQQTS
-565 AQVFTYDN
+565 DQMFTFDSSR
-573 KGGQSQST
+573 GPGQSQST

-586 ALMEDGSSPTVV
+586 ALMDDGSSPTVV

-611 INLPSYAGRRGGSTS
+611 INLPSYAGRRSAKGST
-626 KSGGASP
+626 GGGEGP
-633 GEDEYSRGL
+633 GKDEYSRGL
-642 GNIRGWLADVE
+642 GNIRGWLADVD
-653 KEYPKDIM
+653 KEYPKDII

-688 STLSRQVDSVFGS
+688 QVLSRQVGS
-701 RGDEA
+701 MSGDEA
-706 RVAKSDL
+706 AAARSDL

-786 TRNTM
+786 TRNLM

-805 EGLCLDN
+805 EGLCLHN
-812 HDKSPLQTR
+812 HDKTPLQTR
-821 FDDIDSRFEDGM
+821 FEDIDSRFEDGM

-885 EMLVTFFKDVDSDMM
+885 ETFFKDVDSDMM

-925 MGRIEN
+925 MGKIEN

-955 YRETVDKA
+955 YDETINKLEKESNREL
-963 NKETDREYEL
+963 EL
-973 LVNPSV
+973 LANPSV
-979 DRDDLRHTHEGLYLR
+979 DREDLWNTHEGLYHR
-994 EPEGFIPTAERHVS
+994 EPEGFLPTAERHVS
-1008 DMENYSRELVQYS
+1008 DMENYSKELVQYS

-1030 AKDNREHFEGVRKEQ
+1030 AKDHRQHFENVKREER
-1045 QVLWE
+1045 VLCD
-1050 KLRNART
+1050 KLKNAR
-1057 DQEGKGPGGYQISTN
+1057 
-1072 VTQVP
+1072 
-1077 GGHGGQGLD
+1077 
-1086 GVYGPKGY
+1086 
-1094 PGKGRQ
+1094 
-1100 PPDYNSVEGG
+1100 
-1110 YGIDGNQQPQRY
+1110 QPQRY

-1127 GGRYGGVPSRL
+1127 GAKYGAAPSRL

-1154 YGGVPFNRTKQ
+1154 YGGVPFHRSKQ
-1165 PVEDGKQGKG
+1165 YPVEGEKQGKG

-1188 PSDQQPPKEEKQEIV
+1188 PSDQLPKEEKQGKV
-1203 EPEADTVTVA
+1203 EPKVVSVTDDS
-1213 VESSDTVPA
+1213 ERSDTVPA
-1222 DYQTP
+1222 NDQQP
-1227 VEQKEQENIVAEDN
+1227 IPEEKQEKVEAVAT
-1241 ESSATV
+1241 ESSASV
-1247 PASDQQPAEE
+1247 PPSNQQPAGEE
-1257 EENEEKVEAEADCS
+1257 EKQETVTVEAEADS
-1271 VTDMPDTQQAAEEE
+1271 
-1285 ENEEKVEAEADRNI
+1285 I
-1299 TDMPDKQQPQ
+1299 TDNQQTK
-1309 ETGRPDKGAGYHGA
+1309 EAGRPDKGAGYHGA
-1323 SSGDTPQQLPDST
+1323 PSGDSTQQLPDTT
-1336 DSGGGG
+1336 DSGGGGASG

-1359 AVSQDRWSDNFP
+1359 AMSQDRWRGDSYP
-1371 THKPPPYPGSAGISH
+1371 THKPPPYPGFAGISQ
-1386 LGNVSSTSEY
+1386 LGNVRPTSVY
-1396 EPFSHPGRNSDRK
+1396 EPTLEHRPEASLDRR
-1409 DMHVRFAPDLE
+1409 D
-1420 TPTHPDKK
+1420 
-1428 YNLSGE
+1428 
-1434 PTNLEAPITIVVSE
+1434 
-1448 KEGDAIVVSP
+1448 
-1458 DKSSWYKGY
+1458 
-1467 YMKISN
+1467 ISAKLN
-1473 PMDQNIS
+1473 EIS
-1480 GMKGRGGEDDD
+1480 GMKGRGSGEDELPM
-1491 RDRDRDG
+1491 RDRDG
-1498 LQRSGDGASQRG
+1498 QQRSGDGASQVSG
-1510 GGDGYGPGQVVGGR
+1510 GGQGQFPDGINGSGGGQ
-1524 DGYNGGVGGQINIHE
+1524 QINIHE
-1539 TIVINEYEQNVY
+1539 TTNIIVNEQHTLYP
-1551 QQGKG
+1551 QGKG
-1556 GGYGTGSWKTRPEEI
+1556 GGQGSWKTRPEEI

-1585 AMLQECTQIDDTLD
+1585 AMLQECTNIDDTLD
-1599 GEEQLEITP
+1599 GEEQWEITP
-1608 PNVKSRDHLF
+1608 NNVRERDRLF
-1618 ERLDR
+1618 ERLERD
-1623 ELKQNRGETPDLK
+1623 LQHNRGETPELK
-1636 DMGSWLER
+1636 TMGSWLER
-1644 EMPHKKDDIVG
+1644 EMPHKKEDIVG
-1655 DIAFVEKAQDET
+1655 DIAYVERTQDET
-1667 EDHLRRAREEHEN
+1667 EEHLRRARQEHED
-1680 LLTRVNDFYECK
+1680 LLTRINEFYECK

-1723 HENAEGE
+1723 HENAESE

-1813 EDLRKK
+1813 EDLRKR
-1819 LYSISDAS
+1819 LYTISDAS

-1857 QRLQD
+1857 KRLQE

-1873 RLVQRNKDGIE
+1873 RMVQRNKDGIE

-1889 AIEGR
+1889 AVEGR

-1922 RLLKAQYDLQMDIY
+1922 RLLSAQYDLQMDIY

-1981 EQINDR
+1981 EQINAR

-1996 DITKKCEGHV
+1996 NITKKCEGHV
-2006 ADHSQYDELY
+2006 TDHAQYDELY
-2016 DEASEWLK
+2016 EEASEWLR
-2024 QQREKLREAQQPT
+2024 QQREKLKEAQRPT
-2037 TDWKELEEHHANI
+2037 TDWKELEENHANI

-2063 INNTSERADVTMDNT
+2063 INNTSEKADVTMDNT

-2086 IDQVESLRHE
+2086 IEQVESLRHD
-2096 FELYLEELN
+2096 FQLYQEELN

-2123 RSKLSDRSIA
+2123 RSKLDASLA
-2133 IEQRLDENLS
+2133 IEQRLDQNLS
-2143 QQSISSTYQYTQS
+2143 QQTISTYQYTES
-2156 TKTVYGSQTI
+2156 SKTVYGSQTI
-2166 GGSGGA
+2166 GGTGGTY
-2172 GGAGGG
+2172 GGTAQGTGGG
-2178 YGGIGQSAGGGYGGT
+2178 YGGIGQ
-2193 SQTSGIGIGQGG
+2193 
-2205 GYGGIS
+2205 
-2211 QSAGGGYGGGTG
+2211 GTG
-2223 SGYGVQ
+2223 SGYGGIGQGTGTGYGGITQSTGSGYGGIGQSSSGGYISQ
-2229 TTSSTYSTSG
+2229 TTSTSG
-2239 AGGGGGVSTGVGG
+2239 AGGSAGGLGGG
-2252 SSSINQFL
+2252 SSINQFL
-2260 GGGSSAVF
+2260 GGGSGHGVF
-2268 DVSVSRVK
+2268 DIAV
-2276 TSSVTKDIGIQP
+2276 SSVKKSTVTKEVGVQP

-2353 NYYE
+2353 NYWE

>member
-1072 VTQVP
+1072 VTQ
-1077 GGHGGQGLD
+1077 
-1086 GVYGPKGY
+1086 
-1094 PGKGRQ
+1094 GRQ

-1110 YGIDGNQQPQRY
+1110 YGIDGNQ
-1122 GALDR
+1122 
-1127 GGRYGGVPSRL
+1127 
-1138 SYQYPRGY
+1138 
-1146 RRPDKGYR
+1146 
-1154 YGGVPFNRTKQ
+1154 
-1165 PVEDGKQGKG
+1165 
-1175 GGDADAESSASDT
+1175 
-1188 PSDQQPPKEEKQEIV
+1188 
-1203 EPEADTVTVA
+1203 
-1213 VESSDTVPA
+1213 
-1222 DYQTP
+1222 
-1227 VEQKEQENIVAEDN
+1227 
-1241 ESSATV
+1241 
-1247 PASDQQPAEE
+1247 
-1257 EENEEKVEAEADCS
+1257 
-1271 VTDMPDTQQAAEEE
+1271 
-1285 ENEEKVEAEADRNI
+1285 
-1299 TDMPDKQQPQ
+1299 
-1309 ETGRPDKGAGYHGA
+1309 
-1323 SSGDTPQQLPDST
+1323 
-1336 DSGGGG
+1336 
-1342 ASDATIFATVI
+1342 
-1353 PKVQPH
+1353 
-1359 AVSQDRWSDNFP
+1359 
-1371 THKPPPYPGSAGISH
+1371 
-1386 LGNVSSTSEY
+1386 
-1396 EPFSHPGRNSDRK
+1396 
-1409 DMHVRFAPDLE
+1409 
-1420 TPTHPDKK
+1420 
-1428 YNLSGE
+1428 
-1434 PTNLEAPITIVVSE
+1434 
-1448 KEGDAIVVSP
+1448 
-1458 DKSSWYKGY
+1458 
-1467 YMKISN
+1467 
-1473 PMDQNIS
+1473 IS

>member
-1 MALQMFTPTSPR
+1 MTLQMFTPTFPR
-13 RVRLRRSGSS
+13 RVRLRRSS

-410 GGAYVSTSGGGGA
+410 GGAYVSTSSGGGA
-423 YSVGGGDNPSVSV
+423 YSVGGGGGDNPSVSV

-513 QSASNHLDVQV
+513 QSASNHLDVQA

-539 SGEFSQQSSQQT
+539 SGEFGQQSSQQT
-551 SKGGGYGGEYEQSS
+551 YEQQSS

-688 STLSRQVDSVFGS
+688 RTLSRQVDSVFGT

-763 SHMVDSTSAK
+763 SHMVDSTSDK

-885 EMLVTFFKDVDSDMM
+885 ETFFKDVDSDMM

-1045 QVLWE
+1045 QILWE

-1057 DQEGKGPGGYQISTN
+1057 DQQGKGPGGYQISTN
-1072 VTQVP
+1072 ITQVP
-1077 GGHGGQGLD
+1077 GGHGGRDLD

-1110 YGIDGNQQPQRY
+1110 YGIDGNQ
-1122 GALDR
+1122 
-1127 GGRYGGVPSRL
+1127 
-1138 SYQYPRGY
+1138 
-1146 RRPDKGYR
+1146 
-1154 YGGVPFNRTKQ
+1154 
-1165 PVEDGKQGKG
+1165 
-1175 GGDADAESSASDT
+1175 
-1188 PSDQQPPKEEKQEIV
+1188 
-1203 EPEADTVTVA
+1203 
-1213 VESSDTVPA
+1213 
-1222 DYQTP
+1222 
-1227 VEQKEQENIVAEDN
+1227 
-1241 ESSATV
+1241 
-1247 PASDQQPAEE
+1247 
-1257 EENEEKVEAEADCS
+1257 
-1271 VTDMPDTQQAAEEE
+1271 
-1285 ENEEKVEAEADRNI
+1285 
-1299 TDMPDKQQPQ
+1299 
-1309 ETGRPDKGAGYHGA
+1309 
-1323 SSGDTPQQLPDST
+1323 
-1336 DSGGGG
+1336 
-1342 ASDATIFATVI
+1342 
-1353 PKVQPH
+1353 
-1359 AVSQDRWSDNFP
+1359 
-1371 THKPPPYPGSAGISH
+1371 
-1386 LGNVSSTSEY
+1386 
-1396 EPFSHPGRNSDRK
+1396 
-1409 DMHVRFAPDLE
+1409 
-1420 TPTHPDKK
+1420 
-1428 YNLSGE
+1428 
-1434 PTNLEAPITIVVSE
+1434 
-1448 KEGDAIVVSP
+1448 
-1458 DKSSWYKGY
+1458 
-1467 YMKISN
+1467 
-1473 PMDQNIS
+1473 
-1480 GMKGRGGEDDD
+1480 
-1491 RDRDRDG
+1491 
-1498 LQRSGDGASQRG
+1498 RG

-1524 DGYNGGVGGQINIHE
+1524 DGYNGGGQINIHE

-2063 INNTSERADVTMDNT
+2063 INNTSEKADVTMDNT

-2096 FELYLEELN
+2096 FQLYLEELN

-2172 GGAGGG
+2172 GGG
-2178 YGGIGQSAGGGYGGT
+2178 YGGIGQT
-2193 SQTSGIGIGQGG
+2193 SGSGIGQASGG

-2211 QSAGGGYGGGTG
+2211 QSTGGGYSGISQTAGGGYGGGTG

-2252 SSSINQFL
+2252 GSSINQFL

>member
-1 MALQMFTPTSPR
+1 MTLQMFTPTFPR
-13 RVRLRRSGSS
+13 RVRLRRSS

-410 GGAYVSTSGGGGA
+410 GGAYVSTSSGGGA
-423 YSVGGGDNPSVSV
+423 YSVGGGGGDNPSVSV

-513 QSASNHLDVQV
+513 QSASNHLDVQA

-539 SGEFSQQSSQQT
+539 SGEFGQQSSQQT
-551 SKGGGYGGEYEQSS
+551 YEQQSS

-688 STLSRQVDSVFGS
+688 RTLSRQVDSVFGT

-763 SHMVDSTSAK
+763 SHMVDSTSDK

-885 EMLVTFFKDVDSDMM
+885 ETFFKDVDSDMM

-1045 QVLWE
+1045 QILWE

-1057 DQEGKGPGGYQISTN
+1057 DQQGKGPGGYQISTN
-1072 VTQVP
+1072 ITQVP
-1077 GGHGGQGLD
+1077 GGHGGRDLD

-1188 PSDQQPPKEEKQEIV
+1188 PSDQQPQE
-1203 EPEADTVTVA
+1203 A
-1213 VESSDTVPA
+1213 
-1222 DYQTP
+1222 
-1227 VEQKEQENIVAEDN
+1227 
-1241 ESSATV
+1241 
-1247 PASDQQPAEE
+1247 
-1257 EENEEKVEAEADCS
+1257 
-1271 VTDMPDTQQAAEEE
+1271 
-1285 ENEEKVEAEADRNI
+1285 
-1299 TDMPDKQQPQ
+1299 
-1309 ETGRPDKGAGYHGA
+1309 GRPDKGAGYHGA
-1323 SSGDTPQQLPDST
+1323 SSGDTPQQ
-1336 DSGGGG
+1336 
-1342 ASDATIFATVI
+1342 
-1353 PKVQPH
+1353 
-1359 AVSQDRWSDNFP
+1359 
-1371 THKPPPYPGSAGISH
+1371 
-1386 LGNVSSTSEY
+1386 
-1396 EPFSHPGRNSDRK
+1396 
-1409 DMHVRFAPDLE
+1409 

-1428 YNLSGE
+1428 YNLSSE

-1498 LQRSGDGASQRG
+1498 QQRSGDGASQRG

-1524 DGYNGGVGGQINIHE
+1524 DGYNGGGQINIHE

-2063 INNTSERADVTMDNT
+2063 INNTSEKADVTMDNT

-2096 FELYLEELN
+2096 FQLYLEELN

-2172 GGAGGG
+2172 GGG
-2178 YGGIGQSAGGGYGGT
+2178 YGGIGQT
-2193 SQTSGIGIGQGG
+2193 SGSGIGQASGG

-2211 QSAGGGYGGGTG
+2211 QSTGGGYSGISQTAGGGYGGGTG

-2252 SSSINQFL
+2252 GSSINQFL

>member
-1 MALQMFTPTSPR
+1 MFTPTSPR
-13 RVRLRRSGSS
+13 RTRLRRSS
-23 SGRRRLEE
+23 SGRRRLED
-31 LFRTPRSSVERMD
+31 LFRTPRSSVERME

-111 VPDKDTGTGV
+111 VPEKETETGV
-121 QAVRKGR
+121 KAVRKGR

-155 GVTPQEITNGT
+155 GVTPQEITNGN

-242 KSSRD
+242 KSGRD
-247 QSPGPNRKKSGKE
+247 QSPGPSRKKSGKE

-398 SARGTYGSSSGG
+398 SATRGAYNSSSGG
-410 GGAYVSTSGGGGA
+410 GGTYSAGGGTYSGSGGGGEI
-423 YSVGGGDNPSVSV
+423 PSVSV
-436 TEFQSTRTTEVTS
+436 TEFQSVKTTEVTS
-449 YEQNTQLSS
+449 YEQNSQLSS
-458 YEQSSQLAAE
+458 YEQNPQQVAE

-499 FKTDVVMNGSGQEM
+499 FKTDVVMNGAEQEM
-513 QSASNHLDVQV
+513 QSASNHLDLQ
-524 GSFRGESAAG
+524 GANFRGESAVV
-534 KGGRY
+534 KGGAY
-539 SGEFSQQSSQQT
+539 SAELGQQGSQQT
-551 SKGGGYGGEYEQSS
+551 SKGGVYAAEYQQQS
-565 AQVFTYDN
+565 ADQVFSFD

-611 INLPSYAGRRGGSTS
+611 INLPSYAGRRDRS
-626 KSGGASP
+626 KSGGSP

-642 GNIRGWLADVE
+642 GNVRGWLADVD
-653 KEYPKDIM
+653 KEYPKDII

-688 STLSRQVDSVFGS
+688 RALSRQVDSVFGG

-713 NDVQEEITRIRND
+713 NDVQEDITRIRND

-786 TRNTM
+786 TRNLM

-805 EGLCLDN
+805 EGLCLNN
-812 HDKSPLQTR
+812 HDKTPLQTR
-821 FDDIDSRFEDGM
+821 FEDIDSRFEDGM
-833 ALSLTWDDKLDDIQ
+833 ALSLTWDDKLDDIH

-885 EMLVTFFKDVDSDMM
+885 EMLVVSMPQLADPPLRHRYCQLLWENQPSINFDAVHIPVKEKTFFKDVDSDMM

-942 ALMKLKFR
+942 ALMKLKFQ

-955 YRETVDKA
+955 YGETV
-963 NKETDREYEL
+963 NKVEKESDREYEL
-973 LVNPSV
+973 LANPSV
-979 DRDDLRHTHEGLYLR
+979 DRDDLLNTHDGQFHR
-994 EPEGFIPTAERHVS
+994 EPEGFLATAEGHVN
-1008 DMENYSRELVQYS
+1008 DMEDYSKELVQYS
-1021 VDEMSLVGP
+1021 VDEMSLVQP
-1030 AKDNREHFEGVRKEQ
+1030 ANNNRQHYEGMKKEVF
-1045 QVLWE
+1045 VLRD
-1050 KLRNART
+1050 KIKNSKT
-1057 DQEGKGPGGYQISTN
+1057 DQSSKGPVGYQISTN
-1072 VTQVP
+1072 V
-1077 GGHGGQGLD
+1077 H
-1086 GVYGPKGY
+1086 
-1094 PGKGRQ
+1094 
-1100 PPDYNSVEGG
+1100 
-1110 YGIDGNQQPQRY
+1110 QQPQRY

-1127 GGRYGGVPSRL
+1127 GARYGGVPSRL
-1138 SYQYPRGY
+1138 SYQ
-1146 RRPDKGYR
+1146 
-1154 YGGVPFNRTKQ
+1154 
-1165 PVEDGKQGKG
+1165 
-1175 GGDADAESSASDT
+1175 
-1188 PSDQQPPKEEKQEIV
+1188 
-1203 EPEADTVTVA
+1203 
-1213 VESSDTVPA
+1213 
-1222 DYQTP
+1222 
-1227 VEQKEQENIVAEDN
+1227 
-1241 ESSATV
+1241 
-1247 PASDQQPAEE
+1247 
-1257 EENEEKVEAEADCS
+1257 
-1271 VTDMPDTQQAAEEE
+1271 
-1285 ENEEKVEAEADRNI
+1285 
-1299 TDMPDKQQPQ
+1299 
-1309 ETGRPDKGAGYHGA
+1309 
-1323 SSGDTPQQLPDST
+1323 
-1336 DSGGGG
+1336 
-1342 ASDATIFATVI
+1342 
-1353 PKVQPH
+1353 
-1359 AVSQDRWSDNFP
+1359 
-1371 THKPPPYPGSAGISH
+1371 
-1386 LGNVSSTSEY
+1386 
-1396 EPFSHPGRNSDRK
+1396 
-1409 DMHVRFAPDLE
+1409 
-1420 TPTHPDKK
+1420 
-1428 YNLSGE
+1428 
-1434 PTNLEAPITIVVSE
+1434 
-1448 KEGDAIVVSP
+1448 
-1458 DKSSWYKGY
+1458 
-1467 YMKISN
+1467 
-1473 PMDQNIS
+1473 IS

-1491 RDRDRDG
+1491 MPMRDRDG
-1498 LQRSGDGASQRG
+1498 QQRSGDGAAQTG

-1524 DGYNGGVGGQINIHE
+1524 DGYNGTGGGQQINIHE
-1539 TIVINEYEQNVY
+1539 TNVVINEYEQNTII

-1556 GGYGTGSWKTRPEEI
+1556 GSGTGSWKTRPEEI

-1608 PNVKSRDHLF
+1608 PNVRERDRLF

-1623 ELKQNRGETPDLK
+1623 ELVQNRGETPELK

-1644 EMPHKKDDIVG
+1644 EMPHKKEDIVG
-1655 DIAFVEKAQDET
+1655 DIAYVERTQDET
-1667 EDHLRRAREEHEN
+1667 EEHLRRAKQDHED

-1692 ERTHKCIDRA
+1692 EKTHKCIDRA

-1771 HRWIEVSEQLHDNK
+1771 HRWIEVSEKLHDNK

-1857 QRLQD
+1857 KRLQD

-1889 AIEGR
+1889 AVEGR

-1947 FSNEIASH
+1947 FANEIASH

-1970 LSQNPEIVRQL
+1970 LSQNPELVRQL

-1996 DITKKCEGHV
+1996 DITKKCEEHV
-2006 ADHSQYDELY
+2006 VDHGQYDEFY
-2016 DEASEWLK
+2016 DEASEWLR
-2024 QQREKLREAQQPT
+2024 QQREKLKEAQRPT

-2050 NLLLLTKK
+2050 NLLMLTKK

-2063 INNTSERADVTMDNT
+2063 INNTSEKADVTMDNT
-2078 SADGKPII
+2078 SSDGKPII
-2086 IDQVESLRHE
+2086 IEQVESLRHD
-2096 FELYLEELN
+2096 FGLYQEELN
-2105 AAKLKVEG
+2105 AAKQNVEG
-2113 QLEGMKPEIN
+2113 QLEGMKREIN
-2123 RSKLSDRSIA
+2123 RSKLDRSLE
-2133 IEQRLDENLS
+2133 IEQRLDQNLS
-2143 QQSISSTYQYTQS
+2143 QQSISTYQYSQT

-2166 GGSGGA
+2166 GG
-2172 GGAGGG
+2172 AGGG
-2178 YGGIGQSAGGGYGGT
+2178 TAQGTGSGY
-2193 SQTSGIGIGQGG
+2193 S
-2205 GYGGIS
+2205 GGIS
-2211 QSAGGGYGGGTG
+2211 QSTGTGYSGITQGTGTGYGGGISQSTGTGYSGGISKGTG
-2223 SGYGVQ
+2223 SGYISQ
-2229 TTSSTYSTSG
+2229 TTSTSTSG
-2239 AGGGGGVSTGVGG
+2239 AGGGGFGGGLGGG
-2252 SSSINQFL
+2252 SNINQFL
-2260 GGGSSAVF
+2260 GGGSTAVF
-2268 DVSVSRVK
+2268 DMSISNAK
-2276 TSSVTKDIGIQP
+2276 SSVTKDVGVQP
-2288 SPSRQR
+2288 SPGRQR
-2294 TSTSTETMTDD
+2294 ISTSTETNTDD
-2305 LRKKVGDKVF
+2305 LRRKVGDKVF

>member
-1138 SYQYPRGY
+1138 SYQ
-1146 RRPDKGYR
+1146 
-1154 YGGVPFNRTKQ
+1154 
-1165 PVEDGKQGKG
+1165 
-1175 GGDADAESSASDT
+1175 
-1188 PSDQQPPKEEKQEIV
+1188 
-1203 EPEADTVTVA
+1203 
-1213 VESSDTVPA
+1213 
-1222 DYQTP
+1222 
-1227 VEQKEQENIVAEDN
+1227 
-1241 ESSATV
+1241 
-1247 PASDQQPAEE
+1247 
-1257 EENEEKVEAEADCS
+1257 
-1271 VTDMPDTQQAAEEE
+1271 
-1285 ENEEKVEAEADRNI
+1285 
-1299 TDMPDKQQPQ
+1299 QPQ

-1323 SSGDTPQQLPDST
+1323 SSGDTPQQ
-1336 DSGGGG
+1336 
-1342 ASDATIFATVI
+1342 
-1353 PKVQPH
+1353 
-1359 AVSQDRWSDNFP
+1359 
-1371 THKPPPYPGSAGISH
+1371 
-1386 LGNVSSTSEY
+1386 
-1396 EPFSHPGRNSDRK
+1396 
-1409 DMHVRFAPDLE
+1409 
-1420 TPTHPDKK
+1420 
-1428 YNLSGE
+1428 
-1434 PTNLEAPITIVVSE
+1434 
-1448 KEGDAIVVSP
+1448 
-1458 DKSSWYKGY
+1458 
-1467 YMKISN
+1467 
-1473 PMDQNIS
+1473 IS

>member
-1 MALQMFTPTSPR
+1 MTLQMFTPTFPR
-13 RVRLRRSGSS
+13 RVRLRRSS

-410 GGAYVSTSGGGGA
+410 GGAYVSTSSGGGA
-423 YSVGGGDNPSVSV
+423 YSVGGGGGDNPSVSV

-513 QSASNHLDVQV
+513 QSASNHLDVQA

-539 SGEFSQQSSQQT
+539 SGEFGQQSSQQT
-551 SKGGGYGGEYEQSS
+551 YEQQSS

-688 STLSRQVDSVFGS
+688 RTLSRQVDSVFGT

-763 SHMVDSTSAK
+763 SHMVDSTSDK

-885 EMLVTFFKDVDSDMM
+885 ETFFKDVDSDMM

-1045 QVLWE
+1045 QILWE
-1050 KLRNART
+1050 KLRNAR
-1057 DQEGKGPGGYQISTN
+1057 
-1072 VTQVP
+1072 
-1077 GGHGGQGLD
+1077 
-1086 GVYGPKGY
+1086 
-1094 PGKGRQ
+1094 
-1100 PPDYNSVEGG
+1100 
-1110 YGIDGNQQPQRY
+1110 
-1122 GALDR
+1122 
-1127 GGRYGGVPSRL
+1127 
-1138 SYQYPRGY
+1138 
-1146 RRPDKGYR
+1146 
-1154 YGGVPFNRTKQ
+1154 
-1165 PVEDGKQGKG
+1165 
-1175 GGDADAESSASDT
+1175 
-1188 PSDQQPPKEEKQEIV
+1188 
-1203 EPEADTVTVA
+1203 
-1213 VESSDTVPA
+1213 
-1222 DYQTP
+1222 
-1227 VEQKEQENIVAEDN
+1227 
-1241 ESSATV
+1241 
-1247 PASDQQPAEE
+1247 
-1257 EENEEKVEAEADCS
+1257 
-1271 VTDMPDTQQAAEEE
+1271 
-1285 ENEEKVEAEADRNI
+1285 
-1299 TDMPDKQQPQ
+1299 
-1309 ETGRPDKGAGYHGA
+1309 
-1323 SSGDTPQQLPDST
+1323 
-1336 DSGGGG
+1336 
-1342 ASDATIFATVI
+1342 
-1353 PKVQPH
+1353 
-1359 AVSQDRWSDNFP
+1359 
-1371 THKPPPYPGSAGISH
+1371 
-1386 LGNVSSTSEY
+1386 
-1396 EPFSHPGRNSDRK
+1396 
-1409 DMHVRFAPDLE
+1409 
-1420 TPTHPDKK
+1420 
-1428 YNLSGE
+1428 
-1434 PTNLEAPITIVVSE
+1434 
-1448 KEGDAIVVSP
+1448 
-1458 DKSSWYKGY
+1458 
-1467 YMKISN
+1467 
-1473 PMDQNIS
+1473 IS

-1498 LQRSGDGASQRG
+1498 QQRSGDGASQRG

-1524 DGYNGGVGGQINIHE
+1524 DGYNGGGQINIHE

-2063 INNTSERADVTMDNT
+2063 INNTSEKADVTMDNT

-2096 FELYLEELN
+2096 FQLYLEELN

-2172 GGAGGG
+2172 GGG
-2178 YGGIGQSAGGGYGGT
+2178 YGGIGQT
-2193 SQTSGIGIGQGG
+2193 SGSGIGQASGG

-2211 QSAGGGYGGGTG
+2211 QSTGGGYSGISQTAGGGYGGGTG

-2252 SSSINQFL
+2252 GSSINQFL

>member
-1 MALQMFTPTSPR
+1 MTLQMFTPTFPR
-13 RVRLRRSGSS
+13 RVRLRRSS

-410 GGAYVSTSGGGGA
+410 GGAYVSTSSGGGA
-423 YSVGGGDNPSVSV
+423 YSVGGGGGDNPSVSV

-513 QSASNHLDVQV
+513 QSASNHLDVQA

-539 SGEFSQQSSQQT
+539 SGEFGQQSSQQT
-551 SKGGGYGGEYEQSS
+551 YEQQSS

-688 STLSRQVDSVFGS
+688 RTLSRQVDSVFGT

-763 SHMVDSTSAK
+763 SHMVDSTSDK

-885 EMLVTFFKDVDSDMM
+885 ETFFKDVDSDMM

-1045 QVLWE
+1045 QILWE
-1050 KLRNART
+1050 KLRNAR
-1057 DQEGKGPGGYQISTN
+1057 
-1072 VTQVP
+1072 
-1077 GGHGGQGLD
+1077 
-1086 GVYGPKGY
+1086 
-1094 PGKGRQ
+1094 
-1100 PPDYNSVEGG
+1100 
-1110 YGIDGNQQPQRY
+1110 
-1122 GALDR
+1122 
-1127 GGRYGGVPSRL
+1127 
-1138 SYQYPRGY
+1138 
-1146 RRPDKGYR
+1146 
-1154 YGGVPFNRTKQ
+1154 
-1165 PVEDGKQGKG
+1165 
-1175 GGDADAESSASDT
+1175 
-1188 PSDQQPPKEEKQEIV
+1188 
-1203 EPEADTVTVA
+1203 
-1213 VESSDTVPA
+1213 
-1222 DYQTP
+1222 
-1227 VEQKEQENIVAEDN
+1227 
-1241 ESSATV
+1241 
-1247 PASDQQPAEE
+1247 
-1257 EENEEKVEAEADCS
+1257 
-1271 VTDMPDTQQAAEEE
+1271 
-1285 ENEEKVEAEADRNI
+1285 
-1299 TDMPDKQQPQ
+1299 QPQ
-1309 ETGRPDKGAGYHGA
+1309 EAGRPDKGAGYHGA
-1323 SSGDTPQQLPDST
+1323 SSGDTP
-1336 DSGGGG
+1336 
-1342 ASDATIFATVI
+1342 
-1353 PKVQPH
+1353 
-1359 AVSQDRWSDNFP
+1359 
-1371 THKPPPYPGSAGISH
+1371 
-1386 LGNVSSTSEY
+1386 
-1396 EPFSHPGRNSDRK
+1396 
-1409 DMHVRFAPDLE
+1409 
-1420 TPTHPDKK
+1420 
-1428 YNLSGE
+1428 
-1434 PTNLEAPITIVVSE
+1434 
-1448 KEGDAIVVSP
+1448 
-1458 DKSSWYKGY
+1458 
-1467 YMKISN
+1467 
-1473 PMDQNIS
+1473 
-1480 GMKGRGGEDDD
+1480 
-1491 RDRDRDG
+1491 
-1498 LQRSGDGASQRG
+1498 
-1510 GGDGYGPGQVVGGR
+1510 
-1524 DGYNGGVGGQINIHE
+1524 
-1539 TIVINEYEQNVY
+1539 

-2063 INNTSERADVTMDNT
+2063 INNTSEKADVTMDNT

-2096 FELYLEELN
+2096 FQLYLEELN

-2172 GGAGGG
+2172 GGG
-2178 YGGIGQSAGGGYGGT
+2178 YGGIGQT
-2193 SQTSGIGIGQGG
+2193 SGSGIGQASGG

-2211 QSAGGGYGGGTG
+2211 QSTGGGYSGISQTAGGGYGGGTG

-2252 SSSINQFL
+2252 GSSINQFL

>member
-1 MALQMFTPTSPR
+1 MTLQMFTPTFPR
-13 RVRLRRSGSS
+13 RVRLRRSS

-410 GGAYVSTSGGGGA
+410 GGAYVSTSSGGGA
-423 YSVGGGDNPSVSV
+423 YSVGGGGGDNPSVSV

-513 QSASNHLDVQV
+513 QSASNHLDVQA

-539 SGEFSQQSSQQT
+539 SGEFGQQSSQQT
-551 SKGGGYGGEYEQSS
+551 YEQQSS

-688 STLSRQVDSVFGS
+688 RTLSRQVDSVFGT

-763 SHMVDSTSAK
+763 SHMVDSTSDK

-885 EMLVTFFKDVDSDMM
+885 ETFFKDVDSDMM

-1045 QVLWE
+1045 QILWE

-1057 DQEGKGPGGYQISTN
+1057 DQQGKGPGGYQISTN
-1072 VTQVP
+1072 ITQVP
-1077 GGHGGQGLD
+1077 GGHGGRDLD

-1203 EPEADTVTVA
+1203 EPEADIVTVA

-1222 DYQTP
+1222 EDQTP
-1227 VEQKEQENIVAEDN
+1227 VEQKEQEKIVAEDT

-1247 PASDQQPAEE
+1247 PASDQQAAEE

-1271 VTDMPDTQQAAEEE
+1271 VTDMPDKQQAAEEE
-1285 ENEEKVEAEADRNI
+1285 ENEEKVEAEADRSV
-1299 TDMPDKQQPQ
+1299 TDIPDKQQPQ
-1309 ETGRPDKGAGYHGA
+1309 EAGRPDKGAGYHGA

-1342 ASDATIFATVI
+1342 SSGASDATIFATVI
-1353 PKVQPH
+1353 PKVQ
-1359 AVSQDRWSDNFP
+1359 
-1371 THKPPPYPGSAGISH
+1371 
-1386 LGNVSSTSEY
+1386 
-1396 EPFSHPGRNSDRK
+1396 
-1409 DMHVRFAPDLE
+1409 
-1420 TPTHPDKK
+1420 
-1428 YNLSGE
+1428 
-1434 PTNLEAPITIVVSE
+1434 
-1448 KEGDAIVVSP
+1448 
-1458 DKSSWYKGY
+1458 
-1467 YMKISN
+1467 
-1473 PMDQNIS
+1473 IS

-1498 LQRSGDGASQRG
+1498 QQRSGDGASQRG

-1524 DGYNGGVGGQINIHE
+1524 DGYNGGGQINIHE

-2063 INNTSERADVTMDNT
+2063 INNTSEKADVTMDNT

-2096 FELYLEELN
+2096 FQLYLEELN

-2113 QLEGMKPEIN
+2113 QLE
-2123 RSKLSDRSIA
+2123 
-2133 IEQRLDENLS
+2133 RLDENLS

-2172 GGAGGG
+2172 GGG
-2178 YGGIGQSAGGGYGGT
+2178 YGGIGQT
-2193 SQTSGIGIGQGG
+2193 SGSGIGQASGG

-2211 QSAGGGYGGGTG
+2211 QSTGGGYSGISQTAGGGYGGGTG

-2252 SSSINQFL
+2252 GSSINQFL

>member
-1 MALQMFTPTSPR
+1 MFTPTSPR
-13 RVRLRRSGSS
+13 RTRLRRSS
-23 SGRRRLEE
+23 SGRRRLED
-31 LFRTPRSSVERMD
+31 LFRTPRSSVERME

-111 VPDKDTGTGV
+111 VPEKETETGV
-121 QAVRKGR
+121 KAVRKGR

-155 GVTPQEITNGT
+155 GVTPQEITNGN

-242 KSSRD
+242 KSGRD
-247 QSPGPNRKKSGKE
+247 QSPGPSRKKSGKE

-398 SARGTYGSSSGG
+398 SATRGAYNSSSGG
-410 GGAYVSTSGGGGA
+410 GGTYSAGGGTYSGSGGGGEI
-423 YSVGGGDNPSVSV
+423 PSVSV
-436 TEFQSTRTTEVTS
+436 TEFQSVKTTEVTS
-449 YEQNTQLSS
+449 YEQNSQLSS
-458 YEQSSQLAAE
+458 YEQNPQQVAE

-499 FKTDVVMNGSGQEM
+499 FKTDVVMNGAEQEM
-513 QSASNHLDVQV
+513 QSASNHLDLQ
-524 GSFRGESAAG
+524 GANFRGESAVV
-534 KGGRY
+534 KGGAY
-539 SGEFSQQSSQQT
+539 SAELGQQGSQQT
-551 SKGGGYGGEYEQSS
+551 SKGGVYAAEYQQQS
-565 AQVFTYDN
+565 ADQVFSFD

-611 INLPSYAGRRGGSTS
+611 INLPSYAGRRDRS
-626 KSGGASP
+626 KSGGSP

-642 GNIRGWLADVE
+642 GNVRGWLADVD
-653 KEYPKDIM
+653 KEYPKDII

-688 STLSRQVDSVFGS
+688 RALSRQVDSVFGG

-713 NDVQEEITRIRND
+713 NDVQEDITRIRND

-786 TRNTM
+786 TRNLM

-805 EGLCLDN
+805 EGLCLNN
-812 HDKSPLQTR
+812 HDKTPLQTR
-821 FDDIDSRFEDGM
+821 FEDIDSRFEDGM
-833 ALSLTWDDKLDDIQ
+833 ALSLTWDDKLDDIH

-885 EMLVTFFKDVDSDMM
+885 EMLVVSMPQLADPPLRHRYCQLLWENQPSINFDAVHIPVKEKTFFKDVDSDMM

-942 ALMKLKFR
+942 ALMKLKFQ

-955 YRETVDKA
+955 YGETV
-963 NKETDREYEL
+963 NKVEKESDREYEL
-973 LVNPSV
+973 LANPSV
-979 DRDDLRHTHEGLYLR
+979 DRDDLLNTHDGQFHR
-994 EPEGFIPTAERHVS
+994 EPEGFLATAEGHVN
-1008 DMENYSRELVQYS
+1008 DMEDYSKELVQYS
-1021 VDEMSLVGP
+1021 VDEMSLVQP
-1030 AKDNREHFEGVRKEQ
+1030 ANNNRQHYEGMKKEVF
-1045 QVLWE
+1045 VLRD
-1050 KLRNART
+1050 KIKNSKT
-1057 DQEGKGPGGYQISTN
+1057 DQSSKGPVGYQISTN
-1072 VTQVP
+1072 VHQVP
-1077 GGHGGQGLD
+1077 GGKGYGTD

-1094 PGKGRQ
+1094 GKGRQ
-1100 PPDYNSVEGG
+1100 PPDYNSLDGDGG
-1110 YGIDGNQQPQRY
+1110 LNQQPQRY

-1127 GGRYGGVPSRL
+1127 GARYGGVPSRL

-1154 YGGVPFNRTKQ
+1154 YGGVPFHRTKQ
-1165 PVEDGKQGKG
+1165 HPVEDEKQEKG
-1175 GGDADAESSASDT
+1175 GADADAESSASDT
-1188 PSDQQPPKEEKQEIV
+1188 PLD
-1203 EPEADTVTVA
+1203 
-1213 VESSDTVPA
+1213 
-1222 DYQTP
+1222 
-1227 VEQKEQENIVAEDN
+1227 
-1241 ESSATV
+1241 
-1247 PASDQQPAEE
+1247 
-1257 EENEEKVEAEADCS
+1257 
-1271 VTDMPDTQQAAEEE
+1271 
-1285 ENEEKVEAEADRNI
+1285 
-1299 TDMPDKQQPQ
+1299 
-1309 ETGRPDKGAGYHGA
+1309 
-1323 SSGDTPQQLPDST
+1323 
-1336 DSGGGG
+1336 
-1342 ASDATIFATVI
+1342 
-1353 PKVQPH
+1353 
-1359 AVSQDRWSDNFP
+1359 
-1371 THKPPPYPGSAGISH
+1371 
-1386 LGNVSSTSEY
+1386 
-1396 EPFSHPGRNSDRK
+1396 
-1409 DMHVRFAPDLE
+1409 
-1420 TPTHPDKK
+1420 
-1428 YNLSGE
+1428 
-1434 PTNLEAPITIVVSE
+1434 
-1448 KEGDAIVVSP
+1448 
-1458 DKSSWYKGY
+1458 
-1467 YMKISN
+1467 
-1473 PMDQNIS
+1473 
-1480 GMKGRGGEDDD
+1480 
-1491 RDRDRDG
+1491 
-1498 LQRSGDGASQRG
+1498 
-1510 GGDGYGPGQVVGGR
+1510 
-1524 DGYNGGVGGQINIHE
+1524 
-1539 TIVINEYEQNVY
+1539 
-1551 QQGKG
+1551 QGKG
-1556 GGYGTGSWKTRPEEI
+1556 GSGTGSWKTRPEEI

-1608 PNVKSRDHLF
+1608 PNVRERDRLF

-1623 ELKQNRGETPDLK
+1623 ELVQNRGETPELK

-1644 EMPHKKDDIVG
+1644 EMPHKKEDIVG
-1655 DIAFVEKAQDET
+1655 DIAYVERTQDET
-1667 EDHLRRAREEHEN
+1667 EEHLRRAKQDHED

-1692 ERTHKCIDRA
+1692 EKTHKCIDRA

-1771 HRWIEVSEQLHDNK
+1771 HRWIEVSEKLHDNK

-1857 QRLQD
+1857 KRLQD

-1889 AIEGR
+1889 AVEGR

-1947 FSNEIASH
+1947 FANEIASH

-1970 LSQNPEIVRQL
+1970 LSQNPELVRQL

-1996 DITKKCEGHV
+1996 DITKKCEEHV
-2006 ADHSQYDELY
+2006 VDHGQYDEFY
-2016 DEASEWLK
+2016 DEASEWLR
-2024 QQREKLREAQQPT
+2024 QQREKLKEAQRPT

-2050 NLLLLTKK
+2050 NLLMLTKK

-2063 INNTSERADVTMDNT
+2063 INNTSEKADVTMDNT
-2078 SADGKPII
+2078 SSDGKPII
-2086 IDQVESLRHE
+2086 IEQVESLRHD
-2096 FELYLEELN
+2096 FGLYQEELN
-2105 AAKLKVEG
+2105 AAKQNVEG
-2113 QLEGMKPEIN
+2113 QLEGMKREIN
-2123 RSKLSDRSIA
+2123 RSKLDRSLE
-2133 IEQRLDENLS
+2133 IEQRLDQNLS
-2143 QQSISSTYQYTQS
+2143 QQSISTYQYSQT

-2166 GGSGGA
+2166 GG
-2172 GGAGGG
+2172 AGGG
-2178 YGGIGQSAGGGYGGT
+2178 TAQGTGSGY
-2193 SQTSGIGIGQGG
+2193 S
-2205 GYGGIS
+2205 GGIS
-2211 QSAGGGYGGGTG
+2211 QSTGTGYSGITQGTGTGYGGGISQSTGTGYSGGISKGTG
-2223 SGYGVQ
+2223 SGYISQ
-2229 TTSSTYSTSG
+2229 TTSTSTSG
-2239 AGGGGGVSTGVGG
+2239 AGGGGFGGGLGGG
-2252 SSSINQFL
+2252 SNINQFL
-2260 GGGSSAVF
+2260 GGGSTAVF
-2268 DVSVSRVK
+2268 DMSISNAK
-2276 TSSVTKDIGIQP
+2276 SSVTKDVGVQP
-2288 SPSRQR
+2288 SPGRQR
-2294 TSTSTETMTDD
+2294 ISTSTETNTDD
-2305 LRKKVGDKVF
+2305 LRRKVGDKVF

>member
-1 MALQMFTPTSPR
+1 MSSSKKKRSSSLTSLTR
-13 RVRLRRSGSS
+13 TL
-23 SGRRRLEE
+23 SGRRKKGTSRG
-31 LFRTPRSSVERMD
+31 TSVERMD

-111 VPDKDTGTGV
+111 
-121 QAVRKGR
+121 AVRKGR

-196 LNASMGDD
+196 LNASMAED

-242 KSSRD
+242 KGRD
-247 QSPGPNRKKSGKE
+247 QSPGPTRKKSGKE
-260 TKEAQKILLKWSQN
+260 TKEAQKILLKWAQN

-343 VDVDRPDGRS
+343 MDVERPDGRS
-353 VMTYVSLFAQAF
+353 VMTYVSLYAQAF

-398 SARGTYGSSSGG
+398 SARGAYNSTSSGG
-410 GGAYVSTSGGGGA
+410 GQYISGVGAGEV
-423 YSVGGGDNPSVSV
+423 PSVSV
-436 TEFQSTRTTEVTS
+436 TEFQSVKTTEVTT

-458 YEQSSQLAAE
+458 YEQNAQLVTE

-499 FKTDVVMNGSGQEM
+499 FTGVMNGAAQDMHGDVAGDLT
-513 QSASNHLDVQV
+513 QSATTGHAMAV
-524 GSFRGESAAG
+524 
-534 KGGRY
+534 KGGAY
-539 SGEFSQQSSQQT
+539 EYGQQTSQQT
-551 SKGGGYGGEYEQSS
+551 AKGGVGVDYGQQSYRQQTS
-565 AQVFTYDN
+565 DHMFTFDS
-573 KGGQSQST
+573 GRGPGQSQST

-611 INLPSYAGRRGGSTS
+611 INLPSYAGRRSAKGST
-626 KSGGASP
+626 GGGEGP
-633 GEDEYSRGL
+633 GKDEYSRGL
-642 GNIRGWLADVE
+642 GNIRGWLADVD
-653 KEYPKDIM
+653 KEYPKDII

-674 ETLDTEAGKQEDKL
+674 ETLDTEAGKHEDKL
-688 STLSRQVDSVFGS
+688 QVLSRQVGS
-701 RGDEA
+701 MSGDEA
-706 RVAKSDL
+706 AAARSDL

-786 TRNTM
+786 TRNVM

-812 HDKSPLQTR
+812 HDKTPLQTR
-821 FDDIDSRFEDGM
+821 FEDIDSRFEDGM

-885 EMLVTFFKDVDSDMM
+885 ETFFKDVDSDMM

-925 MGRIEN
+925 MGKIEN

-955 YRETVDKA
+955 YDETINKMEKESNREL
-963 NKETDREYEL
+963 EL
-973 LVNPSV
+973 LANPSV
-979 DRDDLRHTHEGLYLR
+979 DREDLWNTHEGLYHR
-994 EPEGFIPTAERHVS
+994 EPEGFLPTAERHVS
-1008 DMENYSRELVQYS
+1008 DMENYSKELVQYS

-1030 AKDNREHFEGVRKEQ
+1030 AKDHRQHFENVKREER
-1045 QVLWE
+1045 VLCD
-1050 KLRNART
+1050 KLKNAR
-1057 DQEGKGPGGYQISTN
+1057 
-1072 VTQVP
+1072 
-1077 GGHGGQGLD
+1077 
-1086 GVYGPKGY
+1086 
-1094 PGKGRQ
+1094 
-1100 PPDYNSVEGG
+1100 
-1110 YGIDGNQQPQRY
+1110 QPQRY

-1127 GGRYGGVPSRL
+1127 GAKYGAAPSRL
-1138 SYQYPRGY
+1138 SYQ
-1146 RRPDKGYR
+1146 
-1154 YGGVPFNRTKQ
+1154 
-1165 PVEDGKQGKG
+1165 
-1175 GGDADAESSASDT
+1175 
-1188 PSDQQPPKEEKQEIV
+1188 
-1203 EPEADTVTVA
+1203 
-1213 VESSDTVPA
+1213 
-1222 DYQTP
+1222 
-1227 VEQKEQENIVAEDN
+1227 
-1241 ESSATV
+1241 
-1247 PASDQQPAEE
+1247 
-1257 EENEEKVEAEADCS
+1257 
-1271 VTDMPDTQQAAEEE
+1271 
-1285 ENEEKVEAEADRNI
+1285 
-1299 TDMPDKQQPQ
+1299 
-1309 ETGRPDKGAGYHGA
+1309 
-1323 SSGDTPQQLPDST
+1323 
-1336 DSGGGG
+1336 
-1342 ASDATIFATVI
+1342 
-1353 PKVQPH
+1353 
-1359 AVSQDRWSDNFP
+1359 
-1371 THKPPPYPGSAGISH
+1371 
-1386 LGNVSSTSEY
+1386 
-1396 EPFSHPGRNSDRK
+1396 
-1409 DMHVRFAPDLE
+1409 
-1420 TPTHPDKK
+1420 
-1428 YNLSGE
+1428 
-1434 PTNLEAPITIVVSE
+1434 
-1448 KEGDAIVVSP
+1448 
-1458 DKSSWYKGY
+1458 
-1467 YMKISN
+1467 
-1473 PMDQNIS
+1473 IS
-1480 GMKGRGGEDDD
+1480 GMKGRGSGEDELPM
-1491 RDRDRDG
+1491 RDRDG
-1498 LQRSGDGASQRG
+1498 QQRSGDGASQVSG
-1510 GGDGYGPGQVVGGR
+1510 GGQGQISDRNGSGG
-1524 DGYNGGVGGQINIHE
+1524 GQQINIHE
-1539 TIVINEYEQNVY
+1539 TTNIIVNEQHTLY

-1556 GGYGTGSWKTRPEEI
+1556 GGLGSWKTRPEEI

-1585 AMLQECTQIDDTLD
+1585 AMLQECTNIDDTLD
-1599 GEEQLEITP
+1599 GEEQWEITP
-1608 PNVKSRDHLF
+1608 NNVRERDRLF
-1618 ERLDR
+1618 ERLERD
-1623 ELKQNRGETPDLK
+1623 LQHNRGETPELK
-1636 DMGSWLER
+1636 TMGSWLER
-1644 EMPHKKDDIVG
+1644 EMPHKKEDIVG
-1655 DIAFVEKAQDET
+1655 DIAYVERTQDET
-1667 EDHLRRAREEHEN
+1667 EEHLRRARQEHED
-1680 LLTRVNDFYECK
+1680 LLTRINEFYECK

-1723 HENAEGE
+1723 HENAESE

-1813 EDLRKK
+1813 EDLRKR
-1819 LYSISDAS
+1819 LYTISDAS

-1857 QRLQD
+1857 KRLQE

-1873 RLVQRNKDGIE
+1873 RMVQRNKDGIE

-1889 AIEGR
+1889 AVEGR

-1922 RLLKAQYDLQMDIY
+1922 RLLSAQYDLQMDIY

-1981 EQINDR
+1981 EQINAR

-1996 DITKKCEGHV
+1996 NITKKCEGHV
-2006 ADHSQYDELY
+2006 TDHAQYDELY
-2016 DEASEWLK
+2016 EEASEWLR
-2024 QQREKLREAQQPT
+2024 QQREKLKEAQRPT
-2037 TDWKELEEHHANI
+2037 TDWKELEENHANI

-2063 INNTSERADVTMDNT
+2063 INNTSEKADVTMDNT

-2086 IDQVESLRHE
+2086 IEQVESLRHD
-2096 FELYLEELN
+2096 FQLYQEELN

-2123 RSKLSDRSIA
+2123 RSKLDASLA
-2133 IEQRLDENLS
+2133 IEQRLDQNLS
-2143 QQSISSTYQYTQS
+2143 QQTISTYQYTES
-2156 TKTVYGSQTI
+2156 SKTVYGSQTI
-2166 GGSGGA
+2166 GGTGGTY
-2172 GGAGGG
+2172 GGTAQGTGGG
-2178 YGGIGQSAGGGYGGT
+2178 YGGIGQ
-2193 SQTSGIGIGQGG
+2193 
-2205 GYGGIS
+2205 
-2211 QSAGGGYGGGTG
+2211 GTG
-2223 SGYGVQ
+2223 SGYGGIGQGTGTGYGGIGQGTGSGYGGIGQSSSGGYISQ
-2229 TTSSTYSTSG
+2229 TTSTSG
-2239 AGGGGGVSTGVGG
+2239 AGGSAGGLGGG
-2252 SSSINQFL
+2252 SSINQFL
-2260 GGGSSAVF
+2260 GGGSGHGVF
-2268 DVSVSRVK
+2268 DIAV
-2276 TSSVTKDIGIQP
+2276 SSVKKSTVTKEVGVQP

-2353 NYYE
+2353 NYWE

>member
-1110 YGIDGNQQPQRY
+1110 YGIDGNQ
-1122 GALDR
+1122 
-1127 GGRYGGVPSRL
+1127 
-1138 SYQYPRGY
+1138 
-1146 RRPDKGYR
+1146 
-1154 YGGVPFNRTKQ
+1154 
-1165 PVEDGKQGKG
+1165 
-1175 GGDADAESSASDT
+1175 
-1188 PSDQQPPKEEKQEIV
+1188 
-1203 EPEADTVTVA
+1203 
-1213 VESSDTVPA
+1213 
-1222 DYQTP
+1222 
-1227 VEQKEQENIVAEDN
+1227 
-1241 ESSATV
+1241 
-1247 PASDQQPAEE
+1247 
-1257 EENEEKVEAEADCS
+1257 
-1271 VTDMPDTQQAAEEE
+1271 
-1285 ENEEKVEAEADRNI
+1285 
-1299 TDMPDKQQPQ
+1299 
-1309 ETGRPDKGAGYHGA
+1309 
-1323 SSGDTPQQLPDST
+1323 
-1336 DSGGGG
+1336 
-1342 ASDATIFATVI
+1342 
-1353 PKVQPH
+1353 
-1359 AVSQDRWSDNFP
+1359 
-1371 THKPPPYPGSAGISH
+1371 
-1386 LGNVSSTSEY
+1386 
-1396 EPFSHPGRNSDRK
+1396 
-1409 DMHVRFAPDLE
+1409 
-1420 TPTHPDKK
+1420 
-1428 YNLSGE
+1428 
-1434 PTNLEAPITIVVSE
+1434 
-1448 KEGDAIVVSP
+1448 
-1458 DKSSWYKGY
+1458 
-1467 YMKISN
+1467 
-1473 PMDQNIS
+1473 IS

>member
-1138 SYQYPRGY
+1138 SYQ
-1146 RRPDKGYR
+1146 
-1154 YGGVPFNRTKQ
+1154 
-1165 PVEDGKQGKG
+1165 
-1175 GGDADAESSASDT
+1175 
-1188 PSDQQPPKEEKQEIV
+1188 
-1203 EPEADTVTVA
+1203 
-1213 VESSDTVPA
+1213 
-1222 DYQTP
+1222 
-1227 VEQKEQENIVAEDN
+1227 
-1241 ESSATV
+1241 
-1247 PASDQQPAEE
+1247 
-1257 EENEEKVEAEADCS
+1257 
-1271 VTDMPDTQQAAEEE
+1271 
-1285 ENEEKVEAEADRNI
+1285 
-1299 TDMPDKQQPQ
+1299 
-1309 ETGRPDKGAGYHGA
+1309 
-1323 SSGDTPQQLPDST
+1323 
-1336 DSGGGG
+1336 
-1342 ASDATIFATVI
+1342 
-1353 PKVQPH
+1353 
-1359 AVSQDRWSDNFP
+1359 
-1371 THKPPPYPGSAGISH
+1371 
-1386 LGNVSSTSEY
+1386 
-1396 EPFSHPGRNSDRK
+1396 
-1409 DMHVRFAPDLE
+1409 
-1420 TPTHPDKK
+1420 
-1428 YNLSGE
+1428 
-1434 PTNLEAPITIVVSE
+1434 
-1448 KEGDAIVVSP
+1448 
-1458 DKSSWYKGY
+1458 
-1467 YMKISN
+1467 
-1473 PMDQNIS
+1473 
-1480 GMKGRGGEDDD
+1480 
-1491 RDRDRDG
+1491 
-1498 LQRSGDGASQRG
+1498 RG

>member
-1 MALQMFTPTSPR
+1 MFTPTSPR
-13 RVRLRRSGSS
+13 RTRLRRSS
-23 SGRRRLEE
+23 SGRRRLED
-31 LFRTPRSSVERMD
+31 LFRTPRSSVERME

-111 VPDKDTGTGV
+111 VPEKETETGV
-121 QAVRKGR
+121 KAVRKGR

-155 GVTPQEITNGT
+155 GVTPQEITNGN

-242 KSSRD
+242 KSGRD
-247 QSPGPNRKKSGKE
+247 QSPGPSRKKSGKE

-398 SARGTYGSSSGG
+398 SATRGAYNSSSGG
-410 GGAYVSTSGGGGA
+410 GGTYSAGGGTYSGSGGGGEI
-423 YSVGGGDNPSVSV
+423 PSVSV
-436 TEFQSTRTTEVTS
+436 TEFQSVKTTEVTS
-449 YEQNTQLSS
+449 YEQNSQLSS
-458 YEQSSQLAAE
+458 YEQNPQQVAE

-499 FKTDVVMNGSGQEM
+499 FKTDVVMNGAEQEM
-513 QSASNHLDVQV
+513 QSASNHLDLQ
-524 GSFRGESAAG
+524 GANFRGESAVV
-534 KGGRY
+534 KGGAY
-539 SGEFSQQSSQQT
+539 SAELGQQGSQQT
-551 SKGGGYGGEYEQSS
+551 SKGGVYAAEYQQQS
-565 AQVFTYDN
+565 ADQVFSFD

-611 INLPSYAGRRGGSTS
+611 INLPSYAGRRDRS
-626 KSGGASP
+626 KSGGSP

-642 GNIRGWLADVE
+642 GNVRGWLADVD
-653 KEYPKDIM
+653 KEYPKDII

-688 STLSRQVDSVFGS
+688 RALSRQVDSVFGG

-713 NDVQEEITRIRND
+713 NDVQEDITRIRND

-786 TRNTM
+786 TRNLM

-805 EGLCLDN
+805 EGLCLNN
-812 HDKSPLQTR
+812 HDKTPLQTR
-821 FDDIDSRFEDGM
+821 FEDIDSRFEDGM
-833 ALSLTWDDKLDDIQ
+833 ALSLTWDDKLDDIH

-885 EMLVTFFKDVDSDMM
+885 EMLVVSMPQLADPPLRHRYCQLLWENQPSINFDAVHIPVKEKTFFKDVDSDMM

-942 ALMKLKFR
+942 ALMKLKFQ

-955 YRETVDKA
+955 YGETV
-963 NKETDREYEL
+963 NKVEKESDREYEL
-973 LVNPSV
+973 LANPSV
-979 DRDDLRHTHEGLYLR
+979 DRDDLLNTHDGQFHR
-994 EPEGFIPTAERHVS
+994 EPEGFLATAEGHVN
-1008 DMENYSRELVQYS
+1008 DMEDYSKELVQYS
-1021 VDEMSLVGP
+1021 VDEMSLVQP
-1030 AKDNREHFEGVRKEQ
+1030 ANNNRQHYEGMKKEVF
-1045 QVLWE
+1045 VLRD
-1050 KLRNART
+1050 KIKNSKT
-1057 DQEGKGPGGYQISTN
+1057 DQSSKGPVGYQISTN
-1072 VTQVP
+1072 VHQVP
-1077 GGHGGQGLD
+1077 GGKGYGTD

-1094 PGKGRQ
+1094 GKGRQ
-1100 PPDYNSVEGG
+1100 PPDYNSLDGDGG
-1110 YGIDGNQQPQRY
+1110 LNQQPQRY

-1127 GGRYGGVPSRL
+1127 GARYGGVPSRL
-1138 SYQYPRGY
+1138 SYQQTR
-1146 RRPDKGYR
+1146 
-1154 YGGVPFNRTKQ
+1154 
-1165 PVEDGKQGKG
+1165 
-1175 GGDADAESSASDT
+1175 
-1188 PSDQQPPKEEKQEIV
+1188 
-1203 EPEADTVTVA
+1203 EA
-1213 VESSDTVPA
+1213 
-1222 DYQTP
+1222 
-1227 VEQKEQENIVAEDN
+1227 
-1241 ESSATV
+1241 
-1247 PASDQQPAEE
+1247 
-1257 EENEEKVEAEADCS
+1257 
-1271 VTDMPDTQQAAEEE
+1271 
-1285 ENEEKVEAEADRNI
+1285 
-1299 TDMPDKQQPQ
+1299 
-1309 ETGRPDKGAGYHGA
+1309 GRPDNLGAGYNGA
-1323 SSGDTPQQLPDST
+1323 SSGDATQQT
-1336 DSGGGG
+1336 
-1342 ASDATIFATVI
+1342 
-1353 PKVQPH
+1353 
-1359 AVSQDRWSDNFP
+1359 
-1371 THKPPPYPGSAGISH
+1371 
-1386 LGNVSSTSEY
+1386 
-1396 EPFSHPGRNSDRK
+1396 
-1409 DMHVRFAPDLE
+1409 
-1420 TPTHPDKK
+1420 
-1428 YNLSGE
+1428 
-1434 PTNLEAPITIVVSE
+1434 
-1448 KEGDAIVVSP
+1448 
-1458 DKSSWYKGY
+1458 
-1467 YMKISN
+1467 
-1473 PMDQNIS
+1473 
-1480 GMKGRGGEDDD
+1480 
-1491 RDRDRDG
+1491 
-1498 LQRSGDGASQRG
+1498 G

-1524 DGYNGGVGGQINIHE
+1524 DGYNGTGGGQQINIHE
-1539 TIVINEYEQNVY
+1539 TNVVINEYEQNTII

-1556 GGYGTGSWKTRPEEI
+1556 GSGTGSWKTRPEEI

-1608 PNVKSRDHLF
+1608 PNVRERDRLF

-1623 ELKQNRGETPDLK
+1623 ELVQNRGETPELK

-1644 EMPHKKDDIVG
+1644 EMPHKKEDIVG
-1655 DIAFVEKAQDET
+1655 DIAYVERTQDET
-1667 EDHLRRAREEHEN
+1667 EEHLRRAKQDHED

-1692 ERTHKCIDRA
+1692 EKTHKCIDRA

-1771 HRWIEVSEQLHDNK
+1771 HRWIEVSEKLHDNK

-1857 QRLQD
+1857 KRLQD

-1889 AIEGR
+1889 AVEGR

-1947 FSNEIASH
+1947 FANEIASH

-1970 LSQNPEIVRQL
+1970 LSQNPELVRQL

-1996 DITKKCEGHV
+1996 DITKKCEEHV
-2006 ADHSQYDELY
+2006 VDHGQYDEFY
-2016 DEASEWLK
+2016 DEASEWLR
-2024 QQREKLREAQQPT
+2024 QQREKLKEAQRPT

-2050 NLLLLTKK
+2050 NLLMLTKK

-2063 INNTSERADVTMDNT
+2063 INNTSEKADVTMDNT
-2078 SADGKPII
+2078 SSDGKPII
-2086 IDQVESLRHE
+2086 IEQVESLRHD
-2096 FELYLEELN
+2096 FGLYQEELN
-2105 AAKLKVEG
+2105 AAKQNVEG
-2113 QLEGMKPEIN
+2113 QLEGMKREIN
-2123 RSKLSDRSIA
+2123 RSKLDRSLE
-2133 IEQRLDENLS
+2133 IEQRLDQNLS
-2143 QQSISSTYQYTQS
+2143 QQSISTYQYSQT

-2166 GGSGGA
+2166 GG
-2172 GGAGGG
+2172 AGGG
-2178 YGGIGQSAGGGYGGT
+2178 TAQGTGSGY
-2193 SQTSGIGIGQGG
+2193 S
-2205 GYGGIS
+2205 GGIS
-2211 QSAGGGYGGGTG
+2211 QSTGTGYSGITQGTGTGYGGGISQSTGTGYSGGISKGTG
-2223 SGYGVQ
+2223 SGYISQ
-2229 TTSSTYSTSG
+2229 TTSTSTSG
-2239 AGGGGGVSTGVGG
+2239 AGGGGFGGGLGGG
-2252 SSSINQFL
+2252 SNINQFL
-2260 GGGSSAVF
+2260 GGGSTAVF
-2268 DVSVSRVK
+2268 DMSISNAK
-2276 TSSVTKDIGIQP
+2276 SSVTKDVGVQP
-2288 SPSRQR
+2288 SPGRQR
-2294 TSTSTETMTDD
+2294 ISTSTETNTDD
-2305 LRKKVGDKVF
+2305 LRRKVGDKVF

>member
-1 MALQMFTPTSPR
+1 MFTPTSPR
-13 RVRLRRSGSS
+13 RTRLRRSS
-23 SGRRRLEE
+23 SGRRRLED
-31 LFRTPRSSVERMD
+31 LFRTPRSSVERME

-111 VPDKDTGTGV
+111 VPEKETETGV
-121 QAVRKGR
+121 KAVRKGR

-155 GVTPQEITNGT
+155 GVTPQEITNGN

-242 KSSRD
+242 KSGRD
-247 QSPGPNRKKSGKE
+247 QSPGPSRKKSGKE

-398 SARGTYGSSSGG
+398 SATRGAYNSSSGG
-410 GGAYVSTSGGGGA
+410 GGTYSAGGGTYSGSGGGGEI
-423 YSVGGGDNPSVSV
+423 PSVSV
-436 TEFQSTRTTEVTS
+436 TEFQSVKTTEVTS
-449 YEQNTQLSS
+449 YEQNSQLSS
-458 YEQSSQLAAE
+458 YEQNPQQVAE

-499 FKTDVVMNGSGQEM
+499 FKTDVVMNGAEQEM
-513 QSASNHLDVQV
+513 QSASNHLDLQ
-524 GSFRGESAAG
+524 GANFRGESAVV
-534 KGGRY
+534 KGGAY
-539 SGEFSQQSSQQT
+539 SAELGQQGSQQT
-551 SKGGGYGGEYEQSS
+551 SKGGVYAAEYQQQS
-565 AQVFTYDN
+565 ADQVFSFD

-611 INLPSYAGRRGGSTS
+611 INLPSYAGRRDRS
-626 KSGGASP
+626 KSGGSP

-642 GNIRGWLADVE
+642 GNVRGWLADVD
-653 KEYPKDIM
+653 KEYPKDII

-688 STLSRQVDSVFGS
+688 RALSRQVDSVFGG

-713 NDVQEEITRIRND
+713 NDVQEDITRIRND

-786 TRNTM
+786 TRNLM

-805 EGLCLDN
+805 EGLCLNN
-812 HDKSPLQTR
+812 HDKTPLQTR
-821 FDDIDSRFEDGM
+821 FEDIDSRFEDGM
-833 ALSLTWDDKLDDIQ
+833 ALSLTWDDKLDDIH

-885 EMLVTFFKDVDSDMM
+885 EMLVVSMPQLADPPLRHRYCQLLWENQPSINFDAVHIPVKEKTFFKDVDSDMM

-942 ALMKLKFR
+942 ALMKLKFQ

-955 YRETVDKA
+955 YGETV
-963 NKETDREYEL
+963 NKVEKESDREYEL
-973 LVNPSV
+973 LANPSV
-979 DRDDLRHTHEGLYLR
+979 DRDDLLNTHDGQFHR
-994 EPEGFIPTAERHVS
+994 EPEGFLATAEGHVN
-1008 DMENYSRELVQYS
+1008 DMEDYSKELVQYS
-1021 VDEMSLVGP
+1021 VDEMSLVQP
-1030 AKDNREHFEGVRKEQ
+1030 ANNNRQHYEGMKKEVF
-1045 QVLWE
+1045 VLRD
-1050 KLRNART
+1050 KI
-1057 DQEGKGPGGYQISTN
+1057 K
-1072 VTQVP
+1072 
-1077 GGHGGQGLD
+1077 
-1086 GVYGPKGY
+1086 
-1094 PGKGRQ
+1094 
-1100 PPDYNSVEGG
+1100 NSK
-1110 YGIDGNQQPQRY
+1110 PQRY

-1127 GGRYGGVPSRL
+1127 GARYGGVPSRL
-1138 SYQYPRGY
+1138 SYQ
-1146 RRPDKGYR
+1146 
-1154 YGGVPFNRTKQ
+1154 
-1165 PVEDGKQGKG
+1165 
-1175 GGDADAESSASDT
+1175 
-1188 PSDQQPPKEEKQEIV
+1188 I
-1203 EPEADTVTVA
+1203 
-1213 VESSDTVPA
+1213 
-1222 DYQTP
+1222 
-1227 VEQKEQENIVAEDN
+1227 
-1241 ESSATV
+1241 
-1247 PASDQQPAEE
+1247 
-1257 EENEEKVEAEADCS
+1257 
-1271 VTDMPDTQQAAEEE
+1271 
-1285 ENEEKVEAEADRNI
+1285 
-1299 TDMPDKQQPQ
+1299 
-1309 ETGRPDKGAGYHGA
+1309 
-1323 SSGDTPQQLPDST
+1323 L
-1336 DSGGGG
+1336 
-1342 ASDATIFATVI
+1342 
-1353 PKVQPH
+1353 
-1359 AVSQDRWSDNFP
+1359 
-1371 THKPPPYPGSAGISH
+1371 
-1386 LGNVSSTSEY
+1386 
-1396 EPFSHPGRNSDRK
+1396 
-1409 DMHVRFAPDLE
+1409 
-1420 TPTHPDKK
+1420 
-1428 YNLSGE
+1428 
-1434 PTNLEAPITIVVSE
+1434 
-1448 KEGDAIVVSP
+1448 
-1458 DKSSWYKGY
+1458 
-1467 YMKISN
+1467 N

-1491 RDRDRDG
+1491 MPMRDRDG
-1498 LQRSGDGASQRG
+1498 QQRSGDGAAQTG

-1524 DGYNGGVGGQINIHE
+1524 DGYNGTGGGQQINIHE
-1539 TIVINEYEQNVY
+1539 TNVVINEYEQNTII

-1556 GGYGTGSWKTRPEEI
+1556 GSGTGSWKTRPEEI

-1608 PNVKSRDHLF
+1608 PNVRERDRLF

-1623 ELKQNRGETPDLK
+1623 ELVQNRGETPELK

-1644 EMPHKKDDIVG
+1644 EMPHKKEDIVG
-1655 DIAFVEKAQDET
+1655 DIAYVERTQDET
-1667 EDHLRRAREEHEN
+1667 EEHLRRAKQDHED

-1692 ERTHKCIDRA
+1692 EKTHKCIDRA

-1771 HRWIEVSEQLHDNK
+1771 HRWIEVSEKLHDNK

-1857 QRLQD
+1857 KRLQD

-1889 AIEGR
+1889 AVEGR

-1947 FSNEIASH
+1947 FANEIASH

-1970 LSQNPEIVRQL
+1970 LSQNPELVRQL

-1996 DITKKCEGHV
+1996 DITKKCEEHV
-2006 ADHSQYDELY
+2006 VDHGQYDEFY
-2016 DEASEWLK
+2016 DEASEWLR
-2024 QQREKLREAQQPT
+2024 QQREKLKEAQRPT

-2050 NLLLLTKK
+2050 NLLMLTKK

-2063 INNTSERADVTMDNT
+2063 INNTSEKADVTMDNT
-2078 SADGKPII
+2078 SSDGKPII
-2086 IDQVESLRHE
+2086 IEQVESLRHD
-2096 FELYLEELN
+2096 FGLYQEELN
-2105 AAKLKVEG
+2105 AAKQNVEG
-2113 QLEGMKPEIN
+2113 QLEGMKREIN
-2123 RSKLSDRSIA
+2123 RSKLDRSLE
-2133 IEQRLDENLS
+2133 IEQRLDQNLS
-2143 QQSISSTYQYTQS
+2143 QQSISTYQYSQT

-2166 GGSGGA
+2166 GG
-2172 GGAGGG
+2172 AGGG
-2178 YGGIGQSAGGGYGGT
+2178 TAQGTGSGY
-2193 SQTSGIGIGQGG
+2193 S
-2205 GYGGIS
+2205 GGIS
-2211 QSAGGGYGGGTG
+2211 QSTGTGYSGITQGTGTGYGGGISQSTGTGYSGGISKGTG
-2223 SGYGVQ
+2223 SGYISQ
-2229 TTSSTYSTSG
+2229 TTSTSTSG
-2239 AGGGGGVSTGVGG
+2239 AGGGGFGGGLGGG
-2252 SSSINQFL
+2252 SNINQFL
-2260 GGGSSAVF
+2260 GGGSTAVF
-2268 DVSVSRVK
+2268 DMSISNAK
-2276 TSSVTKDIGIQP
+2276 SSVTKDVGVQP
-2288 SPSRQR
+2288 SPGRQR
-2294 TSTSTETMTDD
+2294 ISTSTETNTDD
-2305 LRKKVGDKVF
+2305 LRRKVGDKVF

>member
-1 MALQMFTPTSPR
+1 MTLQMFTPTFPR
-13 RVRLRRSGSS
+13 RVRLRRSS

-410 GGAYVSTSGGGGA
+410 GGAYVSTSSGGGA
-423 YSVGGGDNPSVSV
+423 YSVGGGGGDNPSVSV

-513 QSASNHLDVQV
+513 QSASNHLDVQA

-539 SGEFSQQSSQQT
+539 SGEFGQQSSQQT
-551 SKGGGYGGEYEQSS
+551 YEQQSS

-688 STLSRQVDSVFGS
+688 RTLSRQVDSVFGT

-763 SHMVDSTSAK
+763 SHMVDSTSDK

-885 EMLVTFFKDVDSDMM
+885 ETFFKDVDSDMM

-1045 QVLWE
+1045 QILWE

-1057 DQEGKGPGGYQISTN
+1057 DQQGKGPGGYQISTN
-1072 VTQVP
+1072 ITQVP
-1077 GGHGGQGLD
+1077 GGHGGRDLD

-1110 YGIDGNQQPQRY
+1110 YGIDGNQ
-1122 GALDR
+1122 
-1127 GGRYGGVPSRL
+1127 
-1138 SYQYPRGY
+1138 
-1146 RRPDKGYR
+1146 
-1154 YGGVPFNRTKQ
+1154 
-1165 PVEDGKQGKG
+1165 
-1175 GGDADAESSASDT
+1175 
-1188 PSDQQPPKEEKQEIV
+1188 
-1203 EPEADTVTVA
+1203 
-1213 VESSDTVPA
+1213 
-1222 DYQTP
+1222 
-1227 VEQKEQENIVAEDN
+1227 
-1241 ESSATV
+1241 
-1247 PASDQQPAEE
+1247 
-1257 EENEEKVEAEADCS
+1257 
-1271 VTDMPDTQQAAEEE
+1271 
-1285 ENEEKVEAEADRNI
+1285 
-1299 TDMPDKQQPQ
+1299 
-1309 ETGRPDKGAGYHGA
+1309 
-1323 SSGDTPQQLPDST
+1323 
-1336 DSGGGG
+1336 
-1342 ASDATIFATVI
+1342 
-1353 PKVQPH
+1353 
-1359 AVSQDRWSDNFP
+1359 
-1371 THKPPPYPGSAGISH
+1371 
-1386 LGNVSSTSEY
+1386 
-1396 EPFSHPGRNSDRK
+1396 
-1409 DMHVRFAPDLE
+1409 
-1420 TPTHPDKK
+1420 
-1428 YNLSGE
+1428 
-1434 PTNLEAPITIVVSE
+1434 
-1448 KEGDAIVVSP
+1448 
-1458 DKSSWYKGY
+1458 
-1467 YMKISN
+1467 
-1473 PMDQNIS
+1473 IS

-1498 LQRSGDGASQRG
+1498 QQRSGDGASQRG

-1524 DGYNGGVGGQINIHE
+1524 DGYNGGGQINIHE

-2063 INNTSERADVTMDNT
+2063 INNTSEKADVTMDNT

-2096 FELYLEELN
+2096 FQLYLEELN

-2172 GGAGGG
+2172 GGG
-2178 YGGIGQSAGGGYGGT
+2178 YGGIGQT
-2193 SQTSGIGIGQGG
+2193 SGSGIGQASGG

-2211 QSAGGGYGGGTG
+2211 QSTGGGYSGISQTAGGGYGGGTG

-2252 SSSINQFL
+2252 GSSINQFL

>member
-1050 KLRNART
+1050 KLRNAR
-1057 DQEGKGPGGYQISTN
+1057 
-1072 VTQVP
+1072 
-1077 GGHGGQGLD
+1077 
-1086 GVYGPKGY
+1086 
-1094 PGKGRQ
+1094 
-1100 PPDYNSVEGG
+1100 
-1110 YGIDGNQQPQRY
+1110 QPQRY

-1138 SYQYPRGY
+1138 SY
-1146 RRPDKGYR
+1146 
-1154 YGGVPFNRTKQ
+1154 
-1165 PVEDGKQGKG
+1165 
-1175 GGDADAESSASDT
+1175 
-1188 PSDQQPPKEEKQEIV
+1188 
-1203 EPEADTVTVA
+1203 
-1213 VESSDTVPA
+1213 
-1222 DYQTP
+1222 
-1227 VEQKEQENIVAEDN
+1227 
-1241 ESSATV
+1241 
-1247 PASDQQPAEE
+1247 
-1257 EENEEKVEAEADCS
+1257 
-1271 VTDMPDTQQAAEEE
+1271 
-1285 ENEEKVEAEADRNI
+1285 
-1299 TDMPDKQQPQ
+1299 
-1309 ETGRPDKGAGYHGA
+1309 
-1323 SSGDTPQQLPDST
+1323 
-1336 DSGGGG
+1336 
-1342 ASDATIFATVI
+1342 
-1353 PKVQPH
+1353 
-1359 AVSQDRWSDNFP
+1359 
-1371 THKPPPYPGSAGISH
+1371 
-1386 LGNVSSTSEY
+1386 
-1396 EPFSHPGRNSDRK
+1396 
-1409 DMHVRFAPDLE
+1409 
-1420 TPTHPDKK
+1420 
-1428 YNLSGE
+1428 
-1434 PTNLEAPITIVVSE
+1434 
-1448 KEGDAIVVSP
+1448 
-1458 DKSSWYKGY
+1458 
-1467 YMKISN
+1467 
-1473 PMDQNIS
+1473 
-1480 GMKGRGGEDDD
+1480 
-1491 RDRDRDG
+1491 
-1498 LQRSGDGASQRG
+1498 
-1510 GGDGYGPGQVVGGR
+1510 
-1524 DGYNGGVGGQINIHE
+1524 
-1539 TIVINEYEQNVY
+1539 
-1551 QQGKG
+1551 QGKG

>member
-1050 KLRNART
+1050 KLRNAR
-1057 DQEGKGPGGYQISTN
+1057 
-1072 VTQVP
+1072 
-1077 GGHGGQGLD
+1077 
-1086 GVYGPKGY
+1086 
-1094 PGKGRQ
+1094 GRQ

-1110 YGIDGNQQPQRY
+1110 YGIDGNQ
-1122 GALDR
+1122 
-1127 GGRYGGVPSRL
+1127 
-1138 SYQYPRGY
+1138 
-1146 RRPDKGYR
+1146 
-1154 YGGVPFNRTKQ
+1154 
-1165 PVEDGKQGKG
+1165 
-1175 GGDADAESSASDT
+1175 
-1188 PSDQQPPKEEKQEIV
+1188 
-1203 EPEADTVTVA
+1203 
-1213 VESSDTVPA
+1213 
-1222 DYQTP
+1222 
-1227 VEQKEQENIVAEDN
+1227 
-1241 ESSATV
+1241 
-1247 PASDQQPAEE
+1247 
-1257 EENEEKVEAEADCS
+1257 
-1271 VTDMPDTQQAAEEE
+1271 
-1285 ENEEKVEAEADRNI
+1285 
-1299 TDMPDKQQPQ
+1299 
-1309 ETGRPDKGAGYHGA
+1309 
-1323 SSGDTPQQLPDST
+1323 
-1336 DSGGGG
+1336 
-1342 ASDATIFATVI
+1342 
-1353 PKVQPH
+1353 
-1359 AVSQDRWSDNFP
+1359 
-1371 THKPPPYPGSAGISH
+1371 
-1386 LGNVSSTSEY
+1386 
-1396 EPFSHPGRNSDRK
+1396 
-1409 DMHVRFAPDLE
+1409 
-1420 TPTHPDKK
+1420 
-1428 YNLSGE
+1428 
-1434 PTNLEAPITIVVSE
+1434 
-1448 KEGDAIVVSP
+1448 
-1458 DKSSWYKGY
+1458 
-1467 YMKISN
+1467 
-1473 PMDQNIS
+1473 
-1480 GMKGRGGEDDD
+1480 
-1491 RDRDRDG
+1491 
-1498 LQRSGDGASQRG
+1498 
-1510 GGDGYGPGQVVGGR
+1510 
-1524 DGYNGGVGGQINIHE
+1524 